1 MTSEVDKILAR
12 VAQVAENNPIARD
25 ILEQRQAVGQQLPEG
40 MQPHPEYRFN
50 PSLGALES
58 TEYDGK
64 IMEYADGMD
73 SLKDAALGGLKG
85 GIGLV
90 DLGLTTVD
98 TLATQLKNGARFIG
112 DVGTGTPMKPSEYN
126 VNDNSLRKFLLDSG
140 VYDKKNV
147 QEYYADKA
155 SDAYKRAE
163 AKVQAKAD
171 NEESDWGKFYVGT
184 SETLK
189 DPTLGVP
196 MVVESL
202 PATFTGGMLGKGI
215 AKVAPIL
222 GDKLAGLII
231 PRAGALGEG
240 AMASG
245 MAFSDLSAQKAEQGE
260 EVTLHD
266 ARYIPAVGAGTYA
279 FGRLFSKNNSLDI
292 ESALANGVTK
302 TSIVGLA
309 PAALMEAGQEAGQG
323 YSESVFNQMTLN
335 NGEVDFGQA
344 AYDAGRSS
352 AAGVYMAGMMSG
364 PSALANTP
372 SAISQGVGKVKQ
384 QFQATHDDLINPA
397 YKKFNPAQAYTNAQ
411 TAFNKATTPE
421 QQQQATEQM
430 RQAEEAIY
438 SGVSKFDELI
448 NNETDE
454 TKKKKLEESKNK
466 WLNSQV
472 TTLNTITDA
481 VQSEQDEGFSAS
493 SILDNYS
500 KLGAIQAQQEQAQ
513 AQTSTNTTGDM
524 VTPNTQAT
532 QTTKPNGYVKGK
544 PVAIMGSYALKS
556 DGKHRDTG
564 AGTGDHYDIRLASD
578 SKTGAKNGHRDNPV
592 GYLNRFITSD
602 GESLANAI
610 PTSGYSMR
618 NGKMHWGLDFGANG
632 SFKQNQAKR
641 TLLIAP
647 EWEDRVVS
655 LETRKDNV
663 KYDKN
668 GNRTDGG
675 YYTRVTF
682 DDGAVLHILHQDA
695 KGQAQLKQAHG
706 NATTNQQTNPVQA
719 TSTTVNSSWQGKKH
733 RNISNNTTYDSKMSS
748 IYSQYGFTLAEQ
760 QILKAQVG
768 QESGFDA
775 NAKNAGSGAFGL
787 TQFIEGTAKRFGV
800 KPNDVDSMLHGQ
812 AKYMRYLLDRYK
824 GDWAKA
830 LAGYNTG
837 EGNVDAHWGK
847 DGTGN
852 GGGVM
857 TTKWN
862 RGNGETLLYVENILA
877 NAGTMTLNGQGGNTG
892 TVNSNAIQGSID
904 TTGQTNRLNDLLA
917 QMDNETN
924 IENLQKL
931 QEQVN
936 QLQEQIANTTNTVNT
951 TNTTNTANTADTVN
965 TTDTTN
971 TIITA
976 DTTDTAD
983 TADTANTAN
992 TQPEAT
998 QEQKQYAEQVE
1009 PQIIRRYS
1017 RMALDGDIDQAKAEI
1032 QQFQQAGVL
1041 SEEKANSLISLLD
1054 IKASI
1059 KSNTMSGV
1067 SGDIYNGSKHGAT
1080 ALENNL
1086 GLKDYER
1093 VFSSGNQKTTNQYMD
1108 YLENFRDNHNAKSSI
1123 LQQALAE
1130 FNTTGKDQYV
1140 GRTTDG
1146 WQFIT
1151 QEQYE
1156 NKSAN
1161 ETAYQISGR
1170 SQKLVNA
1177 VTNEAKAIDSFTNN
1191 WQTILN
1197 QKGNKPV
1204 QQNNNQQQQVQQ
1216 QQSQPKPV
1224 EPSTNVP
1231 TVPTVPT
1238 TPKPI
1243 SNTNT
1248 NTNSTYTK
1256 TAQEMNDPNGVW
1268 VGRNGYGKDTVSM
1281 SQVDG
1286 STQPYIGMFGSPF
1299 NESGSHGWT
1308 LNSDGSHKTK
1318 EEVRQLHIQKYK
1330 EKLAEYYS
1338 HGKKKW
1344 FRDAVESLRDKTL
1357 HTGMRNSS
1365 SAVEVQA
1372 ISQFLEETKGMN
1384 DEEKLAYARA
1394 LSQGGRDIANAIKSG
1409 KLDNTVSNRLGN
1421 TNTNSNQQQE
1431 PVFDEN
1437 DTLDFGDSNS
1447 QQSIPE
1453 PTFNENDSLI
1463 FADDYDDVQQQ
1474 LASRDD
1480 NDADIELYFG
1490 DAPTIDS
1497 DEVII
1502 DLDDVQETNDN
1513 NDTDTST
1520 DTDNDTDIDITKGVH
1535 TLLDMIEH
1543 IAFTDIQLLIA
1554 NAIVNKYPEHTISFD
1569 GSNADIS
1576 IKTTN
1581 PETVLA
1587 RLVYLAT
1594 RDVLSKDPTT
1604 SKAHESVHKSL
1615 DYVINKLSQYK
1626 TTDPKEQELIQNLL
1640 QSKEALVALG
1650 TSLEEYKDFLKSI
1663 KTEERKVKN
1672 NLFSVIIHGFMS
1684 FLGVPSKATTTN
1696 LFEVLMANVGKAI
1709 NLQARDNKSYVLSMV
1724 SDSDTRKK
1732 EQDKPFDEQN
1742 LITSSFTQSTKGNL
1756 ANVKSLSSRLIQK
1769 GIKEIKRLGVKAPNE
1784 KQEAQLKH
1792 YLKFEQQFKQALYNT
1807 FQSKKDEYKYQDL
1820 KQFLNIGTNE
1830 NPVFD
1835 DNAITA
1841 MALSAYDYIAL
1852 NGGSNYTSAEDIAV
1866 LLGLDTEVLVPN
1878 YVLFK
1883 YKDAGV
1889 SVNEVIIDLGKNAVK
1904 SLGLTAID
1912 TAPAET
1918 LQRLESSIGDWI
1930 LTTMLENKLAYKN
1943 TYSQQ
1948 ELENDRAN
1956 TLGHIPKELNAHATK
1971 STITLKPLV
1980 NELDQVI
1987 DDITELSKGTSGY
2000 LSSLYGSSTRR
2011 RNVSLVPIEETI
2023 DKIERTS
2030 SEVSKSQMEVI
2041 KRTQIEPIKLNQG
2054 MSSLLDYF
2062 LDNNEEMLH
2071 IMFGAKVY
2079 TSEELAQQGVHISE
2093 RESMIKSAE
2102 GNLKALDSYL
2112 DLREGLPTRDTVFY
2126 DQNKAVKN
2134 TRMHYNSNVFNFQSE
2149 KVHRALGEYASFETE
2164 YNSKNFINQK
2174 WIDDKGLP
2182 TAEAYLIRA
2191 IFENAEGTEGIF
2203 EKALKSKKL
2212 SEGYTVD
2219 KLSTENFMPIAW
2231 KYLTTNRELK
2241 TAIRGIH
2248 NIQDGKKPT
2257 ERQLKAIQ
2265 EVVAQWKMG
2274 ANSFRALMEVA
2285 NLHRAMQNNT
2295 TFVSSLGLGSDGVN
2309 SGTSI
2314 GMVQMGI
2321 NDALILQ
2328 RLGLFGIGAD
2338 NQTYFDTRND
2348 TTIGDYYIAFK
2359 DFLLAEVNSLADKT
2373 DQVDVLHALKAL
2385 NTSLETRKMLK
2396 AILIPFGYG
2405 AGTPRLIRAA
2415 AEQMIKD
2422 VYKSMSKIVNEQDR
2436 DKATAAYNNL
2446 TIQLQGIFG
2455 NKFKLPPLNELLEY
2469 EFSNKDYA
2477 LLLEAYEVIMGKA
2490 ISRAIK
2496 EYAGTFIERRNFNI
2510 KIHNAI
2516 SETYVKARE
2525 HLLEQAK
2532 QKHEAKLREEYKD
2545 ATENELKRVLAY
2557 NTLSTQDIY
2566 EQVDKPLQKMFATV
2580 RTRHQVEDDLE
2591 SGSIEFVKPE
2601 KTFRQDISIQAITQ
2615 VFNPKNKSNKDKTNQ
2630 NVFIRDKVLTTTGVT
2645 PNSQMIQQQ
2654 DAYVTSKAMVV
2665 NDVVSIN
2672 VHDADIAKPTHYA
2685 LMAQAQN
2692 RAFFEG
2698 TAQYHMFSESI
2709 EALVSMIENITE
2721 VMGKDYVTS
2730 DVAIGLVESLLVDAP
2745 DVNTTGDLIQTIVNN
2760 TITQGIGYDREKI
2773 TLLGGLGSIH
2783 QYSGEGGQVKLT
2795 AKDYEMLNEQRDVI
2809 KQHEEYLKKRIA
2821 KVSKEFKHKLEYHD
2835 ETNQPVPTDISEV
2848 VIYGD
2853 WAKNPITAKGNINQA
2868 INALGAMFPNKEHSE
2883 SHAKKYIEVISSD
2896 AVYVVAPLREGDT
2909 GVYGG
2914 ANTTVNIAKKLDKPL
2929 YVYDTISETW
2939 HKYQP
2944 VLKRFV
2950 SFNKPVVLTPKAV
2963 VTGKKDIEY
2972 ISGSVI
2978 ELSPTFET
2986 DIRLVLNEITNNT
2999 IQMIEAGKVQ
3009 ERQGNTNTNTNT
3021 NESTSEILDP
3031 TTVTL
3036 HSGGA
3041 YGADTDWDIIGR
3053 KYGIQEVKHYRDSG
3067 NQRLSKRLNDRGIKA
3082 TILTKEQMQHAR
3094 VELKKLL
3101 GLDLEDK
3108 LTDNLTARN
3117 YYQVVN
3123 SDSVFAISPLR
3134 ESRKYVAGGTSTAV
3148 RLGIRL
3154 AKPTYVWDTNTL
3166 RWYRYSPQT
3175 KRFEETDTPKITKN
3189 FAGVGTRDIE
3199 YYDKAGRGL
3208 GNPKYLSDN
3217 VRSKATEAIEE
3228 VYRTSLRNAHDT
3240 ASASDEAQ
3248 KSLNIWFSTGE
3259 NAQLSN
3265 LALRPF
3271 TTKDDTKYYSVEHYY
3286 QTNKAG
3292 GFNERVYNSPRWA
3305 KGGVKLQGG
3314 LKAKTD
3320 NGYNI
3325 TLMKEGIKL
3334 SFEQN
3339 PEALQTLLATGD
3351 RPLTHRQDTSIWGR
3365 KFPELLMEVRE
3376 ELAYEQ
3382 AKQLINTLSK
3392 QDKDKLRDTVA
3403 KHLNKDNPSLKQVAE
3418 YVMKFGLPSQNLSLD
3433 TLTEQEIDNLTDDE
3447 VSAIYE
3453 QNKEAIQ
3460 ELLQQDLLYQ
3470 LDVSSDFFNRVLS
3483 KDTLKELA
3491 KLRSFKKIPLSRIRN
3506 SALPTDVKQYLTAQL
3521 SSMDYKRLTGNQL
3534 FKAFNNSYIQHQ
3546 KIKQLDYELERRL
3559 LSMVKSLGY
3568 TVSIKT
3574 KQELKDKYGLGI
3586 NGVFSVVQ
3594 KSIEVV
3600 RANERNITTFP
3611 EEALHAIIEV
3621 ANWKDN
3627 GSMLNALYMQLHT
3640 WSEYPKIYN
3649 KYASIYTRNGTP
3661 DKNKIHKEI
3670 LAQVLSYAITGH
3682 KDFKFY
3688 SIEYIDDGFITSILK
3703 KFIDLIGRIYDDFT
3717 GKGIDRELRK
3727 TASIIADYLKEGNL
3741 DGIVHSRTTKGNL
3754 LNVENTLA
3762 HQRTIDNGFAEK
3774 LIQDISSLGGVI
3786 TGSFGL
3792 RYFNS
3797 IFREAKD
3804 SLHDIDL
3811 YLDVK
3816 KELKA
3821 TGYKN
3826 LRHDEFE
3833 NTNFFKELSK
3843 QYPHLSFATS
3853 FGAVYNNQ
3861 IYQYVVT
3868 KDTQTKALIDQ
3879 AIEQLKS
3886 QKKRV
3891 GIDTV
3896 TELLPEDKANQFY
3909 WLDIFIGYDIAS
3921 TFDSKLG
3928 MNFLSYERGIAEK
3941 NALGRSK
3948 DANDY
3953 MNSHAMDTGNY
3964 VDSYFQVDETEI
3976 EYKRRI
3982 LKEAVRKLHNLT
3994 IISDVEEN
4002 AKALVDTLDNET
4014 KDKLRAVVKE
4024 TTKVDK
4030 PTYKQVIQYVVQ
4042 YALNTVQDI
4051 VEHLNPSSESSA
4063 QDKLYHYLWERVQ
4076 QLNPNLKVVIRD
4088 DFPDSTE
4095 EGYYDPVENI
4105 IYLNKK
4111 VPDDQKVRVLNHE
4124 IFHALT
4130 ETGLTQDTQAGREL
4144 KAIYNYLKGKANG
4157 KFTTQLEDINE
4168 FVAYAMTDKVFMDW
4182 VVKTMDLKEIGIK
4195 AKQANKLQYFVGV
4208 VMRALGLSKYKANVN
4223 TLTQLINDVMVEYDP
4238 DNIGNDIRHSQRQE
4252 ATARVNST
4260 NTLDIFKNLP
4270 TNVSEAHN
4278 EHLNYVVDNIIGTYQ
4293 NTHSKPM
4300 VNIANGKLRNT
4311 SLLNGFKS
4319 SDKEAYIT
4327 DALIIV
4333 FESYL
4338 KAHTGNMAVNGL
4350 NNLYRD
4356 AIKQYASVKDLFPN
4370 FATAS
4375 KEDKAQMAKMY
4386 NFIFNNK
4393 TKQDNVAR
4401 FMAMTLANEQFRQ
4414 LMQSGSKP
4422 MRDNTTWFDKA
4433 MRVLDKVV
4441 NWFNRVYFWSKSNKH
4456 SDITDAMTKRL
4467 VNLDIKARNTS
4478 VDWLQVGWTMAL
4490 EFSGKVLDKP
4500 VKKLGYLLM
4509 DKVIKQF
4516 ADSTGKLGTLG
4527 RAAKLQSDVKTLKA
4541 LDEENGKLHV
4551 SVVNRLLSQTY
4562 GDERYKLIRDTLNEV
4577 TMYGNRGKWIE
4588 NMVRLT
4594 QSIGKVR
4601 QAMKESTIRVF
4612 DEVFETPLTK
4622 EQKSDITKVVLRTE
4636 LSSLVRHGFSI
4647 EKVASMFE
4655 QVTLNKTIDNYAK
4668 QLIKKVGYTKAND
4681 MLMQSKA
4688 LGYYMAKEST
4698 VRNMTKSAQGIAIGL
4713 GTDYQTDFSNMDNDV
4728 FMLVDILSTLYALDY
4743 TDKSARQSVKAL
4755 LENEPLAMNT
4765 VLQLQK
4771 GLVDKGRDEFE
4782 HNPLNY
4788 QKGYT
4793 PQITN
4798 PYRKLVWVTTPDE
4811 IKMLKAQGFEEV
4823 TKLTK
4828 DKLDDTDQRTLMLH
4842 TAYSPNNYVSGGL
4855 DLADSHARGTTV
4867 YKQGINDREIA
4878 KVTKANIAVRKQRN
4892 QGSYMNYDPR
4902 VDRNAMVAT
4911 YATDGAILDYH
4922 YEMEGY
4928 TRDIYLERDNSFD
4941 ELMGTLHGNLEFKP
4955 QIREHQ
4961 ANIAKEIFR
4970 EAKANF
4976 AKNPNEFV
4984 LLDFDNPDP
4993 VVQETMKLL
5002 PYSFREEI
5010 IKHFGDGVVPVHKS
5024 VYTSMFGFRAYS
5036 VANMFDKL
5044 HDPEQKL
5051 NLAEKLLTGIFIT
5064 FSKEKARQSAVQLE
5078 KLIQDFVSVIK
5089 DYIVIRSGG
5098 VLLGNIRSNFLLLSL
5113 HGVNPIKILQDSIF
5127 AWRNSNRYTK
5137 TQARVNDLNTRLL
5150 GLTNK
5155 QEIGLIKR
5163 ELKTLQ
5169 RELENNP
5176 MHEFMQAGLMSTIVE
5191 DLTNQDNK
5199 YKTPIQESTG
5209 KYLNKI
5215 AKPIRSTFST
5225 LTIDKG
5231 TLLHNFLS
5239 DAVHFSDLTAKY
5251 VLAKHNMDK
5260 GMDISNAIYE
5270 SQINFINY
5278 DMPTNQFLDYMNRM
5292 GFMIFTKF
5300 FLRFQQVM
5308 LKLFNKMPVTA
5319 LAQHYAIEQLGGQGI
5334 YEPFIFSRFGNPF
5347 DDSIFMADNAFAGT
5361 IITDLVF

>member
-25 ILEQRQAVGQQLPEG
+25 IFEQRQAVGQQLPEG
-40 MQPHPEYRFN
+40 MQPHSEYRFN
-50 PSLGALES
+50 PTTDALES
-58 TEYDGK
+58 TESDGRF
-64 IMEYADGMD
+64 MAYADGMD
-73 SLKDAALGGLKG
+73 SLKDVGLGALKG
-85 GIGLV
+85 GIGLL
-90 DLGLTTVD
+90 DLGLTTTD
-98 TLATQLKNGARFIG
+98 TLATQLKNGTRFIG

-126 VNDNSLRKFLLDSG
+126 VNDNSLRKLLLDSG

-147 QEYYADKA
+147 QGYYADKG
-155 SDAYKRAE
+155 SDAYKLAE
-163 AKVQAKAD
+163 ARIQAKAD
-171 NEESDWGKFYVGT
+171 NEESDLGKFYVGA

-196 MVVESL
+196 MVAESL
-202 PATFTGGMLGKGI
+202 PATFSGGMIGRGI
-215 AKVAPIL
+215 AKVAPVL

-231 PRAGALGEG
+231 PSAGALGEG

-279 FGRLFSKNNSLDI
+279 FGRLPIFNNSLDI

-302 TSIVGLA
+302 TSIVGLV
-309 PAALMEAGQEAGQG
+309 PNALKEAGQEAGQG

-352 AAGVYMAGMMSG
+352 ASGVYMAGMMSG

-372 SAISQGVGKVKQ
+372 SAIGQGVGKVKQ

-438 SGVSKFDELI
+438 TGVSKFDGLI

-513 AQTSTNTTGDM
+513 AQTNTNTDVDLSQVNRPAGDM

-532 QTTKPNGYVKGK
+532 QTTKSNSYVKGK

-578 SKTGAKNGHRDNPV
+578 SKTGVENGHRGNPV
-592 GYLNRFITSD
+592 DYLNRFITSD
-602 GESLANAI
+602 GESLANAKA
-610 PTSGYSMR
+610 TSGYDMR
-618 NGKMHWGLDFGANG
+618 SNGKMHWGLDFGANG

-775 NAKNAGSGAFGL
+775 KAKNVGSGAFGL

-892 TVNSNAIQGSID
+892 TVNSNTIQGSIN
-904 TTGQTNRLNDLLA
+904 TTEQTNRLNDLLA

-924 IENLQKL
+924 TENLQKL

-936 QLQEQIANTTNTVNT
+936 QLQEQIANTN
-951 TNTTNTANTADTVN
+951 NTANTANTQPVNTVN
-965 TTDTTN
+965 TV
-971 TIITA
+971 
-976 DTTDTAD
+976 
-983 TADTANTAN
+983 N

-998 QEQKQYAEQVE
+998 QEQKQYAEGVE

-1032 QQFQQAGVL
+1032 QQFQQAGIL

-1067 SGDIYNGSKHGAT
+1067 SEDIYNGSKHGNT

-1093 VFSSGNQKTTNQYMD
+1093 VFNSGNQKTTNQYMD
-1108 YLENFRDNHNAKSSI
+1108 YLENFRGNHNAKSSI

-1140 GRTTDG
+1140 GHTTDG

-1161 ETAYQISGR
+1161 ETAYQINGR

-1177 VTNEAKAIDSFTNN
+1177 VTNEAKAIDGFTNN

-1197 QKGNKPV
+1197 QKGNKSV
-1204 QQNNNQQQQVQQ
+1204 QQNNNQQ

-1224 EPSTNVP
+1224 EPSTDVP

-1243 SNTNT
+1243 SNTDT
-1248 NTNSTYTK
+1248 NTNSAYAK
-1256 TAQEMNDPNGVW
+1256 TAQEVNDPNGVW

-1299 NESGSHGWT
+1299 NESGSHGWV
-1308 LNSDGSHKTK
+1308 LNDDGSHKTK
-1318 EEVRQLHIQKYK
+1318 EEVRQLHFQKYK

-1394 LSQGGRDIANAIKSG
+1394 LSQGGRDTANAIKSG

-1437 DTLDFGDSNS
+1437 DTLNFGDSNN
-1447 QQSIPE
+1447 QQSMPE
-1453 PTFNENDSLI
+1453 PTFNENDSLN

-1480 NDADIELYFG
+1480 NDADIELNFG

-1513 NDTDTST
+1513 
-1520 DTDNDTDIDITKGVH
+1520 NDTDIDITKGVH

-1650 TSLEEYKDFLKSI
+1650 TSHEEYKDLLKSI

-1696 LFEVLMANVGKAI
+1696 LFEVLMADVGKAI
-1709 NLQARDNKSYVLSMV
+1709 NLQAQDNKSYVLSMV
-1724 SDSDTRKK
+1724 SDSATRKK

-1756 ANVKSLSSRLIQK
+1756 VNVKSLSSRLIQK

-1852 NGGSNYTSAEDIAV
+1852 NGGSDYTSAEDIAV
-1866 LLGLDTEVLVPN
+1866 LLGLDKEVLVPN

-1883 YKDAGV
+1883 YKDAGI

-2023 DKIERTS
+2023 DKIESTS
-2030 SEVSKSQMEVI
+2030 SEVPKSQMEVI
-2041 KRTQIEPIKLNQG
+2041 KRTQKEPIKLNQG

-2071 IMFGAKVY
+2071 TMFGTKVY
-2079 TSEELAQQGVHISE
+2079 TEEELAQQGVHISE

-2126 DQNKAVKN
+2126 DQIKTVKN
-2134 TRMHYNSNVFNFQSE
+2134 GRMHYNSNVLNFQAE
-2149 KVHRALGEYASFETE
+2149 KVHRASAEYAPFETE

-2174 WIDDKGLP
+2174 WTDDKGNP

-2203 EKALKSKKL
+2203 EKALKSKNL

-2231 KYLTTNRELK
+2231 KYLTTNSKLK

-2257 ERQLKAIQ
+2257 EPQLKAIQ

-2285 NLHRAMQNNT
+2285 NLHRAIQNNT

-2309 SGTSI
+2309 NGTSI

-2321 NDALILQ
+2321 NDTLTLQ
-2328 RLGLFGIGAD
+2328 RLGLFGVGAD

-2348 TTIGDYYIAFK
+2348 TTIGDYYTAFK
-2359 DFLLAEVNSLADKT
+2359 DYLLAEIDNLADRT
-2373 DQVDVLHALKAL
+2373 DQADVLHALKAL
-2385 NTSLETRKMLK
+2385 NTSLESRKMLK
-2396 AILIPFGYG
+2396 TILIPFGYG
-2405 AGTPRLIRAA
+2405 AGNPRLIRAS

-2422 VYKSMSKIVNEQDR
+2422 VYKSMSKIANEQDR
-2436 DKATAAYNNL
+2436 DKATTAYNNL
-2446 TIQLQGIFG
+2446 TILLQGIFG
-2455 NKFKLPPLNELLEY
+2455 YSFKLPPINELLEY
-2469 EFSNKDYA
+2469 EFNNKDYA
-2477 LLLEAYEVIMGKA
+2477 LLLEAYEVIMGEA
-2490 ISRAIK
+2490 ISKAVR
-2496 EYAGTFIERRNFNI
+2496 EYAKKFIERRNFNVN
-2510 KIHNAI
+2510 IHNAI

-2615 VFNPKNKSNKDKTNQ
+2615 IFNPKNKSNKDKTNQ

-2665 NDVVSIN
+2665 NDEVSIN
-2672 VHDADIAKPTHYA
+2672 VHDADIGKPAHYA

-2698 TAQYHMFSESI
+2698 TAQYHMYSESI

-2730 DVAIGLVESLLVDAP
+2730 DVAIGLIESLLVDVP
-2745 DVNTTGDLIQTIVNN
+2745 NVNTTGDLIQTIVNN
-2760 TITQGIGYDREKI
+2760 TITRGLGYDREKI
-2773 TLLGGLGSIH
+2773 TLLGGLSSIH
-2783 QYSGEGGQVKLT
+2783 QYAGEGGQVKLT
-2795 AKDYEMLNEQRDVI
+2795 HKDYEMLNEQRDVI
-2809 KQHEEYLKKRIA
+2809 KQHEEQLRKRIA
-2821 KVSKEFKHKLEYHD
+2821 KVSKEFKHKLDYHD

-2853 WAKNPITAKGNINQA
+2853 WVKKSITAKGNIYQA
-2868 INALGAMFPNKEHSE
+2868 INALDTMFPNKKHSE
-2883 SHAKKYIEVISSD
+2883 FHANKYIEVVSSD
-2896 AVYVVAPLREGDT
+2896 AVYVVAPINGEAT
-2909 GVYGG
+2909 VYGG
-2914 ANTTVNIAKKLDKPL
+2914 ARTTVNIAKKLDKPL
-2929 YVYDTISETW
+2929 YVYDTITQAW

-2950 SFNKPVVLTPKAV
+2950 PFNKPVVFTPKAV
-2963 VTGKKDIEY
+2963 VTGKKDIEF
-2972 ISGSVI
+2972 IAEKGEI
-2978 ELSPTFET
+2978 ELSPTFKT
-2986 DIRLVLNEITNNT
+2986 DILLVLNEVTNNT
-2999 IQMIEAGKVQ
+2999 IQRIEAGKVQ

-3021 NESTSEILDP
+3021 TTSNQSNDSNKPVNIYYGTNE
-3031 TTVTL
+3031 
-3036 HSGGA
+3036 
-3041 YGADTDWDIIGR
+3041 
-3053 KYGIQEVKHYRDSG
+3053 
-3067 NQRLSKRLNDRGIKA
+3067 N
-3082 TILTKEQMQHAR
+3082 
-3094 VELKKLL
+3094 VE
-3101 GLDLEDK
+3101 
-3108 LTDNLTARN
+3108 
-3117 YYQVVN
+3117 
-3123 SDSVFAISPLR
+3123 
-3134 ESRKYVAGGTSTAV
+3134 
-3148 RLGIRL
+3148 
-3154 AKPTYVWDTNTL
+3154 
-3166 RWYRYSPQT
+3166 
-3175 KRFEETDTPKITKN
+3175 
-3189 FAGVGTRDIE
+3189 
-3199 YYDKAGRGL
+3199 
-3208 GNPKYLSDN
+3208 
-3217 VRSKATEAIEE
+3217 
-3228 VYRTSLRNAHDT
+3228 
-3240 ASASDEAQ
+3240 
-3248 KSLNIWFSTGE
+3248 
-3259 NAQLSN
+3259 LSN
-3265 LALRPF
+3265 LAFRPF
-3271 TTKDDTKYYSVEHYY
+3271 TTKDGTKYYSVEHYY
-3286 QTNKAG
+3286 QTNKG
-3292 GFNERVYNSPRWA
+3292 GSFIATVYNNPRWTR
-3305 KGGVKLQGG
+3305 GGVKIQGG
-3314 LKAKTD
+3314 KVKTD

-3325 TLMKEGIKL
+3325 TLMKEGITL

-3339 PEALQTLLATGD
+3339 PRALQALLATGD
-3351 RPLTHRQDTSIWGR
+3351 RPLTHRQDTSMWGR

-3403 KHLNKDNPSLKQVAE
+3403 KHLNKDNTSLKQVAE
-3418 YVMKFGLPSQNLSLD
+3418 YVMEFGLPSQNLPLD
-3433 TLTEQEIDNLTDDE
+3433 TLTEQAIDNLTDDE

-3491 KLRSFKKIPLSRIRN
+3491 KLRSDNKISLPHIRN
-3506 SALPTDVKQYLTAQL
+3506 SALPTTVKQYLTAQL

-3546 KIKQLDYELERRL
+3546 RIKQLDHELERRL
-3559 LSMVKSLGY
+3559 VSMVKSLGY
-3568 TVSIKT
+3568 TVSVKT

-3600 RANERNITTFP
+3600 HANERNITTLP

-3621 ANWKDN
+3621 ANWNDN
-3627 GSMLNALYMQLHT
+3627 GSMLNVLYTQLYT

-3649 KYASIYTRNGTP
+3649 RYASIYTRNGTP

-3670 LAQVLSYAITGH
+3670 MAQVLSYAITGH

-3717 GKGIDRELRK
+3717 GKGVDRELRR

-3762 HQRTIDNGFAEK
+3762 HQRTIDNGFGEK

-3792 RYFNS
+3792 RYYNS

-3811 YLDVK
+3811 YLDIK

-3826 LRHDEFE
+3826 LRDDEFE

-3909 WLDIFIGYDIAS
+3909 WLDIFIGYDLS
-3921 TFDSKLG
+3921 NTFDSKLG

-3941 NALGRSK
+3941 NSLGRSK

-3982 LKEAVRKLHNLT
+3982 LKEAVRKLHNP
-3994 IISDVEEN
+3994 IIVSGMEEN

-4030 PTYKQVIQYVVQ
+4030 PTYKQVVQYVVQ

-4051 VEHLNPSSESSA
+4051 VEHLNPSSELSA
-4063 QDKLYHYLWERVQ
+4063 QDKLYHYLWQRVQ
-4076 QLNPNLKVVIRD
+4076 QLNPNLKVVTRD

-4111 VPDDQKVRVLNHE
+4111 VPDDQKIRVLNHE

-4157 KFTTQLEDINE
+4157 KFTTQLQDINE

-4238 DNIGNDIRHSQRQE
+4238 DNIGNVIRHSQRQE

-4338 KAHTGNMAVNGL
+4338 KAYTGNMAVNGL

-4414 LMQSGSKP
+4414 LMQSDKKP

-4441 NWFNRVYFWSKSNKH
+4441 DWFNRVYFMSKSNKH

-4467 VNLDIKARNTS
+4467 VDLDIKARNTS
-4478 VDWLQVGWTMAL
+4478 VDWLQVGWTKAL
-4490 EFSGKVLDKP
+4490 EFAGKVLDKP

-4516 ADSTGKLGTLG
+4516 AGSTGKLGTLG
-4527 RAAKLQSDVKTLKA
+4527 NFAKLQSDVKTLKDLEKENA
-4541 LDEENGKLHV
+4541 ELDGEIPLHE
-4551 SVVNRLLSQTY
+4551 SVVNRLLSKTY
-4562 GDERYKLIRDTLNEV
+4562 GDERYKIIRDTINEV
-4577 TMYGNRGKWIE
+4577 TMYGKRGKWIE

-4728 FMLVDILSTLYALDY
+4728 FMLVDVLSTLYALDY

-4798 PYRKLVWVTTPDE
+4798 PYRKLIWVTTPDE

-4828 DKLDDTDQRTLMLH
+4828 DKLDDTDQGTLMLH

-4878 KVTKANIAVRKQRN
+4878 KVTKANIVMRKQRN
-4892 QGSYMNYDPR
+4892 QGSYMNYDPS
-4902 VDRNAMVAT
+4902 VDRNVMVAT

-4922 YEMEGY
+4922 YEMEGN
-4928 TRDIYLERDNSFD
+4928 TRDTYLERDNSFD

-4984 LLDFDNPDP
+4984 LLDFDNPDS

-5036 VANMFDKL
+5036 IANMFDKL

-5051 NLAEKLLTGIFIT
+5051 NHAEKLITGIFRA
-5064 FSKEKARQSAVQLE
+5064 FSEEKARQRAVQLE
-5078 KLIQDFVSVIK
+5078 KLIQDFMSVIK
-5089 DYIVIRSGG
+5089 DYIVVRSGG
-5098 VLLGNIRSNFLLLSL
+5098 VLMGNIISNILLLSL
-5113 HGVNPIKILQDSIF
+5113 HGINPIKVLQDSIF

-5137 TQARVNDLNTRLL
+5137 TQAKVNDLNTRLL

-5169 RELENNP
+5169 RELDNNP
-5176 MHEFMQAGLMSTIVE
+5176 IHEFIQAGLMSTIVE

-5199 YKTPIQESTG
+5199 YKTPIQKSTDE
-5209 KYLNKI
+5209 YLNKI
-5215 AKPIRSTFST
+5215 PEPIRSTFNT
-5225 LTIDKG
+5225 LSINKG

-5239 DAVHFSDLTAKY
+5239 DAVQFSDLSAKY
-5251 VLAKHNMDK
+5251 VLAKHNMGK

-5308 LKLFNKMPVTA
+5308 LKLFTKMPVTA

-5347 DDSIFMADNAFAGT
+5347 DDSIFAADNAFADA
-5361 IITDLVF
+5361 IITDFVF

>member
-25 ILEQRQAVGQQLPEG
+25 IFEQRQAVGQQLPEG
-40 MQPHPEYRFN
+40 MQPHSEYRFN
-50 PSLGALES
+50 PTTDALES
-58 TEYDGK
+58 TESDGRF
-64 IMEYADGMD
+64 MAYADGMD
-73 SLKDAALGGLKG
+73 SLKDAGLGGLKG
-85 GIGLV
+85 GIGLL

-98 TLATQLKNGARFIG
+98 TLATQLKNGTRFIG

-126 VNDNSLRKFLLDSG
+126 VNDNSLRKLLLDSG

-147 QEYYADKA
+147 QGYYADKG
-155 SDAYKRAE
+155 SDAYKLAE
-163 AKVQAKAD
+163 ARIQAKAD
-171 NEESDWGKFYVGT
+171 NEESDLGKFYVGA

-196 MVVESL
+196 MVAESL
-202 PATFTGGMLGKGI
+202 PATFSGGMIGRGI
-215 AKVAPIL
+215 AKVAPVL

-231 PRAGALGEG
+231 PSAGALGEG

-279 FGRLFSKNNSLDI
+279 FGRLPIFNNSLDI

-302 TSIVGLA
+302 TSIVGLV
-309 PAALMEAGQEAGQG
+309 PNALKEAGQEAGQG

-352 AAGVYMAGMMSG
+352 ASGVYMAGMMSG

-372 SAISQGVGKVKQ
+372 SAIGQGVGKVKQ

-438 SGVSKFDELI
+438 TGVSKFDGLI

-513 AQTSTNTTGDM
+513 AQTNTNTDVDLSQVNRPAGDM

-532 QTTKPNGYVKGK
+532 QTTKSNSYVKGK

-578 SKTGAKNGHRDNPV
+578 SKTGVENGHRGNPV
-592 GYLNRFITSD
+592 DYLNRFITSD
-602 GESLANAI
+602 GESLANAKA
-610 PTSGYSMR
+610 TSGYDMR
-618 NGKMHWGLDFGANG
+618 SNGKMHWGLDFGANG

-748 IYSQYGFTLAEQ
+748 IYSQYGFTLVEQ

-775 NAKNAGSGAFGL
+775 KAKNVGSGAFGL

-892 TVNSNAIQGSID
+892 TVNSNTIQGSIN
-904 TTGQTNRLNDLLA
+904 TTEQTNRLNDLLA

-924 IENLQKL
+924 TENLQKL

-936 QLQEQIANTTNTVNT
+936 QLQEQIANTNNTANTANTQPVNTV
-951 TNTTNTANTADTVN
+951 NTANTAD
-965 TTDTTN
+965 
-971 TIITA
+971 
-976 DTTDTAD
+976 
-983 TADTANTAN
+983 

-998 QEQKQYAEQVE
+998 QEQKQYAEGVE

-1032 QQFQQAGVL
+1032 QQFQQAGIL

-1067 SGDIYNGSKHGAT
+1067 SEDIYNGSKHGNT

-1093 VFSSGNQKTTNQYMD
+1093 VFNSGNQKTTNQYMD
-1108 YLENFRDNHNAKSSI
+1108 YLENFRGNHNAKSSI

-1161 ETAYQISGR
+1161 ETAYQINGR

-1177 VTNEAKAIDSFTNN
+1177 VTNEAKAIDGFTNN

-1197 QKGNKPV
+1197 QKGNKSV
-1204 QQNNNQQQQVQQ
+1204 QQNNNQQ

-1224 EPSTNVP
+1224 EPSTDVP

-1248 NTNSTYTK
+1248 NTNSAYAK

-1281 SQVDG
+1281 SQVDE

-1299 NESGSHGWT
+1299 NESGSHGWV
-1308 LNSDGSHKTK
+1308 LNDDGSHKTK
-1318 EEVRQLHIQKYK
+1318 EEVRQLHFQKYK

-1394 LSQGGRDIANAIKSG
+1394 LSQGGRDTANAIKSG

-1437 DTLDFGDSNS
+1437 DTLNFGDSNN
-1447 QQSIPE
+1447 QQSMPE
-1453 PTFNENDSLI
+1453 PTFNENDSLN

-1480 NDADIELYFG
+1480 NDADIELNFG
-1490 DAPTIDS
+1490 DAPAIDS
-1497 DEVII
+1497 NEVII

-1513 NDTDTST
+1513 
-1520 DTDNDTDIDITKGVH
+1520 NDTDIDITKGVH

-1650 TSLEEYKDFLKSI
+1650 TSHEEYKDLLKSI
-1663 KTEERKVKN
+1663 KTEERKVRN

-1696 LFEVLMANVGKAI
+1696 LFEVLMADVGKAI
-1709 NLQARDNKSYVLSMV
+1709 NLQAQDNKSYVLSMV
-1724 SDSDTRKK
+1724 SDSATRKK

-1756 ANVKSLSSRLIQK
+1756 VNVKSLSPRLIQK

-1852 NGGSNYTSAEDIAV
+1852 NGGSDYTSAEDIAV
-1866 LLGLDTEVLVPN
+1866 LLGLDKEVLVPN

-1883 YKDAGV
+1883 YKDAGI

-2023 DKIERTS
+2023 DKIESTS
-2030 SEVSKSQMEVI
+2030 SEVPKSQMEVI
-2041 KRTQIEPIKLNQG
+2041 KRTQKEPIKLNQG

-2071 IMFGAKVY
+2071 TMFGTKVY
-2079 TSEELAQQGVHISE
+2079 TEEELAQQGVHISE

-2126 DQNKAVKN
+2126 DQIKAVKN
-2134 TRMHYNSNVFNFQSE
+2134 GRMHYNSNVLNFQSE
-2149 KVHRALGEYASFETE
+2149 KVHRALAEYAPFETE

-2174 WIDDKGLP
+2174 WTDDKGNP

-2203 EKALKSKKL
+2203 EKALKSKNL

-2231 KYLTTNRELK
+2231 KYLTTNSKLK

-2257 ERQLKAIQ
+2257 EPQLKAIQ

-2285 NLHRAMQNNT
+2285 NLHRAIQNNT
-2295 TFVSSLGLGSDGVN
+2295 TFTSSLGLGSDGVN

-2321 NDALILQ
+2321 NNTLTLQ
-2328 RLGLFGIGAD
+2328 RLGLFGVGAD

-2348 TTIGDYYIAFK
+2348 TTIGDYYTAFK
-2359 DFLLAEVNSLADKT
+2359 DYLLAEIDNLADRT
-2373 DQVDVLHALKAL
+2373 DQADVLHALKAL

-2396 AILIPFGYG
+2396 TILIPFGYG
-2405 AGTPRLIRAA
+2405 AGNPRLIRAS

-2422 VYKSMSKIVNEQDR
+2422 VYKSMSKIANEQDR

-2446 TIQLQGIFG
+2446 TILLQGIFG
-2455 NKFKLPPLNELLEY
+2455 YSFKLPPINELLEY
-2469 EFSNKDYA
+2469 EFNNKDYA
-2477 LLLEAYEVIMGKA
+2477 LLLEAYEVIMGEA
-2490 ISRAIK
+2490 ISKAVR
-2496 EYAGTFIERRNFNI
+2496 EYAKKFIERRNFNVN
-2510 KIHNAI
+2510 IHNAI

-2557 NTLSTQDIY
+2557 DTLSTQDIY

-2580 RTRHQVEDDLE
+2580 RTRHQVEDDLG

-2665 NDVVSIN
+2665 NDEVSIN
-2672 VHDADIAKPTHYA
+2672 VHDADIGKPTHYA

-2698 TAQYHMFSESI
+2698 TAQYHMYSESI

-2730 DVAIGLVESLLVDAP
+2730 DVAIGLIESLLVDVP
-2745 DVNTTGDLIQTIVNN
+2745 NVNTTGDLIQTIVNN
-2760 TITQGIGYDREKI
+2760 TITRGLGYDREKI

-2783 QYSGEGGQVKLT
+2783 QYAGEGGQVKLT
-2795 AKDYEMLNEQRDVI
+2795 VKDYEMLNEQRDVI
-2809 KQHEEYLKKRIA
+2809 KQHEEQLRKRIA
-2821 KVSKEFKHKLEYHD
+2821 KVSKEFKHKLDYHG

-2848 VIYGD
+2848 VTYGD
-2853 WAKNPITAKGNINQA
+2853 WAKKSITAKGNIYLA
-2868 INALGAMFPNKEHSE
+2868 IKALDTMFPNKKHSE
-2883 SHAKKYIEVISSD
+2883 FHANKYIEVVSSD
-2896 AVYVVAPLREGDT
+2896 AVYVVAPINGEAT
-2909 GVYGG
+2909 VYGG
-2914 ANTTVNIAKKLDKPL
+2914 ARTTVNIAKKLDKPL
-2929 YVYDTISETW
+2929 YVYDTITQAW

-2944 VLKRFV
+2944 VLKRLV
-2950 SFNKPVVLTPKAV
+2950 PFNKPVVFTPKAV
-2963 VTGKKDIEY
+2963 VTGRKDIEF
-2972 ISGSVI
+2972 IAEKGEI
-2978 ELSPTFET
+2978 ELSPTFKT
-2986 DIRLVLNEITNNT
+2986 DILLVLNEVTNNT
-2999 IQMIEAGKVQ
+2999 IQRIEAGKVQ

-3021 NESTSEILDP
+3021 TTSNQSNDSNKPVNIYYGTNE
-3031 TTVTL
+3031 
-3036 HSGGA
+3036 
-3041 YGADTDWDIIGR
+3041 
-3053 KYGIQEVKHYRDSG
+3053 
-3067 NQRLSKRLNDRGIKA
+3067 N
-3082 TILTKEQMQHAR
+3082 
-3094 VELKKLL
+3094 VE
-3101 GLDLEDK
+3101 
-3108 LTDNLTARN
+3108 
-3117 YYQVVN
+3117 
-3123 SDSVFAISPLR
+3123 
-3134 ESRKYVAGGTSTAV
+3134 
-3148 RLGIRL
+3148 
-3154 AKPTYVWDTNTL
+3154 
-3166 RWYRYSPQT
+3166 
-3175 KRFEETDTPKITKN
+3175 
-3189 FAGVGTRDIE
+3189 
-3199 YYDKAGRGL
+3199 
-3208 GNPKYLSDN
+3208 
-3217 VRSKATEAIEE
+3217 
-3228 VYRTSLRNAHDT
+3228 
-3240 ASASDEAQ
+3240 
-3248 KSLNIWFSTGE
+3248 
-3259 NAQLSN
+3259 LSN
-3265 LALRPF
+3265 LAFRPF
-3271 TTKDDTKYYSVEHYY
+3271 TAKDGTKYYSVEHYY
-3286 QTNKAG
+3286 QTNKG
-3292 GFNERVYNSPRWA
+3292 GSFIATVYNNPRWTR
-3305 KGGVKLQGG
+3305 GGVKIQGG
-3314 LKAKTD
+3314 EVKTD

-3325 TLMKEGIKL
+3325 TLMKEGITL

-3351 RPLTHRQDTSIWGR
+3351 RPLTHRQDTSMWGR

-3403 KHLNKDNPSLKQVAE
+3403 KHLNKDNSSLKQVAE
-3418 YVMKFGLPSQNLSLD
+3418 YVMEFGLPSQNLFLD
-3433 TLTEQEIDNLTDDE
+3433 TLTEQAIDNLTDDE

-3491 KLRSFKKIPLSRIRN
+3491 KLRSDNKISLSHIRN
-3506 SALPTDVKQYLTAQL
+3506 SALPTTVKQYLTAQL

-3546 KIKQLDYELERRL
+3546 RIKQLDHELERRL
-3559 LSMVKSLGY
+3559 VSMVKSLGY
-3568 TVSIKT
+3568 TVSVKT

-3600 RANERNITTFP
+3600 HANERNITTLP

-3621 ANWKDN
+3621 ANWNDN
-3627 GSMLNALYMQLHT
+3627 GSMLNALYTQLYT

-3649 KYASIYTRNGTP
+3649 RYASIYTRNGTP

-3670 LAQVLSYAITGH
+3670 MAQVLSYAITGH

-3717 GKGIDRELRK
+3717 GKGVDRELRR

-3762 HQRTIDNGFAEK
+3762 HQRTIDNGFGEK

-3792 RYFNS
+3792 RYYNS

-3811 YLDVK
+3811 YLDIK

-3826 LRHDEFE
+3826 LRDDEFE

-3909 WLDIFIGYDIAS
+3909 WLDIFIGYDIPN

-3941 NALGRSK
+3941 NSLGRSK

-3982 LKEAVRKLHNLT
+3982 LKEAVRKLHNP
-3994 IISDVEEN
+3994 IIVSGMEEN

-4030 PTYKQVIQYVVQ
+4030 PTYKQVVQYVVQ

-4051 VEHLNPSSESSA
+4051 VEHLNPSSELSA
-4063 QDKLYHYLWERVQ
+4063 QDKLYHYLWQRVQ
-4076 QLNPNLKVVIRD
+4076 QLNPNLKVVTRD

-4111 VPDDQKVRVLNHE
+4111 VPDDQKIRVLNHE

-4157 KFTTQLEDINE
+4157 KFTTQLQDINE

-4223 TLTQLINDVMVEYDP
+4223 TLTQLINDVMVEYDL
-4238 DNIGNDIRHSQRQE
+4238 DNIGNVIRHSQRQE

-4338 KAHTGNMAVNGL
+4338 KAYTGNMAVNGL

-4414 LMQSGSKP
+4414 LMQSDKKP

-4441 NWFNRVYFWSKSNKH
+4441 NWFNRVYFRSKSNKH

-4467 VNLDIKARNTS
+4467 VDLDIKARNTS
-4478 VDWLQVGWTMAL
+4478 VDWLQVGWTKAL
-4490 EFSGKVLDKP
+4490 EFAGKVLDKP

-4516 ADSTGKLGTLG
+4516 AGSTGKLGTLG
-4527 RAAKLQSDVKTLKA
+4527 NFAKLQSDVKTLKDLEKENA
-4541 LDEENGKLHV
+4541 ELDGEIPLHE
-4551 SVVNRLLSQTY
+4551 SVVNRLLSKTY
-4562 GDERYKLIRDTLNEV
+4562 GDERYKIIRDTINEV
-4577 TMYGNRGKWIE
+4577 TMYGKRGKWIE

-4728 FMLVDILSTLYALDY
+4728 FMLVDVLSTLYALDY

-4798 PYRKLVWVTTPDE
+4798 PYRKLIWVTTPDE

-4828 DKLDDTDQRTLMLH
+4828 DKLDDTDQSTLMLH

-4878 KVTKANIAVRKQRN
+4878 KVTKANIAMRKQRN
-4892 QGSYMNYDPR
+4892 QGSYMNYDPS
-4902 VDRNAMVAT
+4902 VDRNVMVAT

-4922 YEMEGY
+4922 YEMEGN
-4928 TRDIYLERDNSFD
+4928 TRDTYLERDNSFD

-4993 VVQETMKLL
+4993 VVQEIMKLL
-5002 PYSFREEI
+5002 PYSFRKEI
-5010 IKHFGDGVVPVHKS
+5010 IKHFGDDVVPVHKS

-5036 VANMFDKL
+5036 IANMFDKL

-5051 NLAEKLLTGIFIT
+5051 NHAEKLITGIFRA
-5064 FSKEKARQSAVQLE
+5064 FSEEKARQRAVQLE
-5078 KLIQDFVSVIK
+5078 KLIQDFMSVIK
-5089 DYIVIRSGG
+5089 DYIVVRSGG
-5098 VLLGNIRSNFLLLSL
+5098 VLMGNIISNILLLSL
-5113 HGVNPIKILQDSIF
+5113 HGINPIKVLQDSIF

-5137 TQARVNDLNTRLL
+5137 TQAKVNDLNTRLL

-5169 RELENNP
+5169 RELDNNP
-5176 MHEFMQAGLMSTIVE
+5176 MHEFIQAGLMSTIVE

-5199 YKTPIQESTG
+5199 YKTPIQKSTDE
-5209 KYLNKI
+5209 YLNKI
-5215 AKPIRSTFST
+5215 PEPIRSTFNT
-5225 LTIDKG
+5225 LSINKG

-5239 DAVHFSDLTAKY
+5239 DAVQFSDLSAKY
-5251 VLAKHNMDK
+5251 VLAKHNMGK

-5308 LKLFNKMPVTA
+5308 LKLFTKMPVTA

-5347 DDSIFMADNAFAGT
+5347 DDSIFAADNAFADA

>member
-25 ILEQRQAVGQQLPEG
+25 IFEQRQVVGQQLPEG
-40 MQPHPEYRFN
+40 MQPHSEYRFN
-50 PSLGALES
+50 PTTDALES
-58 TEYDGK
+58 TESDGRF
-64 IMEYADGMD
+64 MAYADGMD
-73 SLKDAALGGLKG
+73 SLKDAGLGGLKG
-85 GIGLV
+85 GIGLL

-98 TLATQLKNGARFIG
+98 TLATQLKNGTRFIG

-126 VNDNSLRKFLLDSG
+126 VNDNSLRKLLLDSG

-147 QEYYADKA
+147 QEYYADKG
-155 SDAYKRAE
+155 SDTYKLAE
-163 AKVQAKAD
+163 ARIQAKAG
-171 NEESDWGKFYVGT
+171 NEESGWGKFYVGA

-196 MVVESL
+196 MVTESL
-202 PATFTGGMLGKGI
+202 PATFGGGMIGRGI
-215 AKVAPIL
+215 TKVAPVL
-222 GDKLAGLII
+222 GDTLAGLII
-231 PRAGALGEG
+231 PRTGALGEG
-240 AMASG
+240 TIASG

-260 EVTLHD
+260 GVTLHD
-266 ARYIPAVGAGTYA
+266 ARYVPAVGAGTYA
-279 FGRLFSKNNSLDI
+279 FGRLFNNSLDI

-302 TSIVGLA
+302 TTIPVLVPSALA
-309 PAALMEAGQEAGQG
+309 EAGQEAGQG
-323 YSESVFNQMTLN
+323 YTESVFNQMTLN

-352 AAGVYMAGMMSG
+352 ASGVYMSGMMSG
-364 PSALANTP
+364 PSALANTS

-397 YKKFNPAQAYTNAQ
+397 YKEFNPAQAYTNAQ
-411 TAFNKATTPE
+411 TAFNKATTSE

-438 SGVSKFDELI
+438 AGVSKFDESI

-513 AQTSTNTTGDM
+513 AQTNTNTDVDLSQVNRPTGDM

-532 QTTKPNGYVKGK
+532 QTTKPNGYVKGN

-556 DGKHRDTG
+556 DGKHKDTG

-578 SKTGAKNGHRDNPV
+578 SKTGVKDGHRDNPA

-602 GESLANAI
+602 GESLANAEA
-610 PTSGYSMR
+610 TSEYSMR
-618 NGKMHWGLDFGANG
+618 NGRMHWGIDFGANG

-641 TLLIAP
+641 TLFIAP

-655 LETRKDNV
+655 FETRKDKV
-663 KYDKN
+663 KYDEN

-706 NATTNQQTNPVQA
+706 NATTDQQTNPVQA
-719 TSTTVNSSWQGKKH
+719 TNTTVNSSWQGKKH

-775 NAKNAGSGAFGL
+775 KATNTGSGAFGL
-787 TQFIEGTAKRFGV
+787 TQFIKGTAERFGV

-837 EGNVDAHWGK
+837 EGNVDKHWGS

-877 NAGTMTLNGQGGNTG
+877 NAGTMTLNGQGGNTDA
-892 TVNSNAIQGSID
+892 VNSNTIQGSTD
-904 TTGQTNRLNDLLA
+904 TTEQTNTLNDLLA

-924 IENLQKL
+924 TENLQKL

-936 QLQEQIANTTNTVNT
+936 QLQEQIANTANTVNT
-951 TNTTNTANTADTVN
+951 ANTP
-965 TTDTTN
+965 
-971 TIITA
+971 
-976 DTTDTAD
+976 
-983 TADTANTAN
+983 
-992 TQPEAT
+992 PEAT
-998 QEQKQYAEQVE
+998 QEQEQYAEQVE

-1017 RMALDGDIDQAKAEI
+1017 RMALDGDIDQAKAEV

-1041 SEEKANSLISLLD
+1041 SEEKANSLIALLD

-1067 SGDIYNGSKHGAT
+1067 SEDIYNGSKHGDT

-1093 VFSSGNQKTTNQYMD
+1093 VFNSGNQKTINQYMD

-1130 FNTTGKDQYV
+1130 LNTTGKDQYV

-1161 ETAYQISGR
+1161 ETAYQINGR

-1197 QKGNKPV
+1197 QKGNKSV
-1204 QQNNNQQQQVQQ
+1204 QQNNNQQQQ
-1216 QQSQPKPV
+1216 SQPRPV
-1224 EPSTNVP
+1224 EPSTDVP

-1238 TPKPI
+1238 TPKPV

-1248 NTNSTYTK
+1248 NSAYAK
-1256 TAQEMNDPNGVW
+1256 TAQEMNNPNGVW

-1286 STQPYIGMFGSPF
+1286 NTQPYIGMFGSPF
-1299 NESGSHGWT
+1299 NESGSHGWI
-1308 LNSDGSHKTK
+1308 LNDDGSHKTK
-1318 EEVRQLHIQKYK
+1318 KEVRQLHIQKYK

-1357 HTGMRNSS
+1357 YTGMHNSS

-1372 ISQFLEETKGMN
+1372 ISQFLEETKDMN
-1384 DEEKLAYARA
+1384 GEEKLAYARA
-1394 LSQGGRDIANAIKSG
+1394 LSQGGRDTANAIKSG

-1437 DTLDFGDSNS
+1437 DTLNFGDSNN
-1447 QQSIPE
+1447 QQSMPE
-1453 PTFNENDSLI
+1453 PTFNENDSLN

-1480 NDADIELYFG
+1480 NDADIELDFG
-1490 DAPTIDS
+1490 DTPTIDS

-1513 NDTDTST
+1513 NDTDTRT
-1520 DTDNDTDIDITKGVH
+1520 DTDNDIVLGKDNNTDIDITKGVH

-1554 NAIVNKYPEHTISFD
+1554 NAVVNKYPDHTISFD
-1569 GSNADIS
+1569 GGNADIS

-1581 PETVLA
+1581 PETVLG

-1626 TTDPKEQELIQNLL
+1626 TTDPKEQELIQKLL

-1650 TSLEEYKDFLKSI
+1650 TSHKEYIDLLKSI
-1663 KTEERKVKN
+1663 KTEERKVKD

-1696 LFEVLMANVGKAI
+1696 LFEVLMADVGNAI
-1709 NLQARDNKSYVLSMV
+1709 SLQAQDNKSYVLSMV
-1724 SDSDTRKK
+1724 SDSATRKK

-1756 ANVKSLSSRLIQK
+1756 VNVKSLSSRLIQK

-1866 LLGLDTEVLVPN
+1866 LLGLDKEVLVPN

-1883 YKDAGV
+1883 YKDAGI

-1943 TYSQQ
+1943 TYNQQ

-1956 TLGHIPKELNAHATK
+1956 TLGHIPKELNAHAAK

-2023 DKIERTS
+2023 DMIDSTS

-2041 KRTQIEPIKLNQG
+2041 KRTQKEPIKLNQG

-2062 LDNNEEMLH
+2062 LDKNEEMLH

-2079 TSEELAQQGVHISE
+2079 TEEELAQQGVHISE

-2102 GNLKALDSYL
+2102 GNLKALNSYL

-2126 DQNKAVKN
+2126 DQIKAVKN
-2134 TRMHYNSNVFNFQSE
+2134 DRMHYNSNVFNFQSE

-2164 YNSKNFINQK
+2164 FDSKNFINQK
-2174 WIDDKGLP
+2174 WIDDKGKP
-2182 TAEAYLIRA
+2182 TVEAYLSRA
-2191 IFENAEGTEGIF
+2191 VFENAEGTEGIF
-2203 EKALKSKKL
+2203 EEALKGKNL

-2231 KYLTTNRELK
+2231 KYLTTNSKLK

-2248 NIQDGKKPT
+2248 NIQGSKKPT
-2257 ERQLKAIQ
+2257 EPQLKAIQ
-2265 EVVAQWKMG
+2265 EVVAQWGMG

-2285 NLHRAMQNNT
+2285 NLHRAIPNNA

-2309 SGTSI
+2309 NGTSI

-2321 NDALILQ
+2321 NEVLTLQ
-2328 RLGLFGIGAD
+2328 RLGLFGKDAD

-2348 TTIGDYYIAFK
+2348 TTIGDYYTAFK
-2359 DFLLAEVNSLADKT
+2359 DYLLAEVDNLADKT
-2373 DQVDVLHALKAL
+2373 DQVDVLHALRAL

-2405 AGTPRLIRAA
+2405 AGNARLIRAS

-2422 VYKSMSKIVNEQDR
+2422 VYKSMSKIANEQDR
-2436 DKATAAYNNL
+2436 DKATTAYNNL
-2446 TIQLQGIFG
+2446 TTQLQAIFG
-2455 NKFKLPPLNELLEY
+2455 NRFKLPPINELLEY
-2469 EFSNKDYA
+2469 EFNNKDYA
-2477 LLLEAYEVIMGKA
+2477 LLIEAYEVIMGEA
-2490 ISRAIK
+2490 ISKAVK
-2496 EYAGTFIERRNFNI
+2496 EYAKEFIKRRNFNVN
-2510 KIHNAI
+2510 IHNAI

-2591 SGSIEFVKPE
+2591 RGSIEFVKPE
-2601 KTFRQDISIQAITQ
+2601 RTFRQDISIQAITQ
-2615 VFNPKNKSNKDKTNQ
+2615 VFNSKNKSNKDKTNQ

-2654 DAYVTSKAMVV
+2654 DAYVTSRAMVV
-2665 NDVVSIN
+2665 NDEVSIN
-2672 VHDADIAKPTHYA
+2672 VHDADIGKPTHYP

-2698 TAQYHMFSESI
+2698 TAQYHMYSESI

-2730 DVAIGLVESLLVDAP
+2730 DVAIGLIEALVSMIDVP
-2745 DVNTTGDLIQTIVNN
+2745 NVNTTGDLIQTAVNEI
-2760 TITQGIGYDREKI
+2760 ITRGLSYDTDKI
-2773 TLLGGLGSIH
+2773 TLLEGLGSIH
-2783 QYSGEGGQVKLT
+2783 QYAGEGGQVKLT
-2795 AKDYEMLNEQRDVI
+2795 DKDYEMLNEQRGVI
-2809 KQHEEYLKKRIA
+2809 KQHKEQLRKRIA
-2821 KVSKEFKHKLEYHD
+2821 KVSKGYQGKLGVID
-2835 ETNQPVPTDISEV
+2835 DAMEV
-2848 VIYGD
+2848 
-2853 WAKNPITAKGNINQA
+2853 
-2868 INALGAMFPNKEHSE
+2868 
-2883 SHAKKYIEVISSD
+2883 
-2896 AVYVVAPLREGDT
+2896 
-2909 GVYGG
+2909 
-2914 ANTTVNIAKKLDKPL
+2914 
-2929 YVYDTISETW
+2929 
-2939 HKYQP
+2939 
-2944 VLKRFV
+2944 
-2950 SFNKPVVLTPKAV
+2950 
-2963 VTGKKDIEY
+2963 
-2972 ISGSVI
+2972 
-2978 ELSPTFET
+2978 
-2986 DIRLVLNEITNNT
+2986 
-2999 IQMIEAGKVQ
+2999 
-3009 ERQGNTNTNTNT
+3009 NT

-3067 NQRLSKRLNDRGIKA
+3067 NQRLSKRLNNRGIKA

-3101 GLDLEDK
+3101 GVDLEDK

-3134 ESRKYVAGGTSTAV
+3134 ESRKYVSGDTSTAV

-3208 GNPKYLSDN
+3208 GNPKYLSDD

-3265 LALRPF
+3265 LAYRPF
-3271 TTKDDTKYYSVEHYY
+3271 TLDGKKYESVEHYY
-3286 QTNKAG
+3286 QTNKTG
-3292 GFNERVYNSPRWA
+3292 SFNERVYNNPRWA
-3305 KGGVKLQGG
+3305 KGGVKIQGG
-3314 LKAKTD
+3314 KVKTD

-3325 TLMKEGIKL
+3325 TLMKEGITL

-3351 RPLTHRQDTSIWGR
+3351 RPLTHRQDTGIWGR

-3376 ELAYEQ
+3376 ELANSQNEVSSGVLDYEQ

-3403 KHLNKDNPSLKQVAE
+3403 KRLNKDNPSLKQVAE

-3433 TLTEQEIDNLTDDE
+3433 TLTEQAIDNLTDDE
-3447 VSAIYE
+3447 VSATYE

-3491 KLRSFKKIPLSRIRN
+3491 KLRSYDKIGLPHIRN
-3506 SALPTDVKQYLTAQL
+3506 SALPTTVKQYLTAQL
-3521 SSMDYKRLTGNQL
+3521 RSMDYKRLTGNQL

-3546 KIKQLDYELERRL
+3546 RIKQLDHALERRL
-3559 LSMVKSLGY
+3559 VSMVKSLGY
-3568 TVSIKT
+3568 TVSVKT

-3600 RANERNITTFP
+3600 HANERNITTLP

-3621 ANWKDN
+3621 ANWNDD
-3627 GSMLNALYMQLHT
+3627 GSMLNILYEQLYT

-3649 KYASIYTRNGTP
+3649 RYASIYTRNGTP

-3688 SIEYIDDGFITSILK
+3688 SIGYIDDRFITSILK

-3717 GKGIDRELRK
+3717 GKGVDRELRR

-3762 HQRTIDNGFAEK
+3762 HQRTIDNGFGEK

-3811 YLDVK
+3811 YLDTK

-3821 TGYKN
+3821 TRYRN

-3853 FGAVYNNQ
+3853 FGEIYNNQ

-3909 WLDIFIGYDIAS
+3909 WLDIFIGYDIPN

-3928 MNFLSYERGIAEK
+3928 MNFVSYERGITEK

-3964 VDSYFQVDETEI
+3964 IDSYFQVDETEI

-3982 LKEAVRKLHNLT
+3982 LKEAVRKLHTNAPSNAGQVAGDEVSPNGIDET
-3994 IISDVEEN
+3994 YEN
-4002 AKALVDTLDNET
+4002 AKALVGTLDNET

-4030 PTYKQVIQYVVQ
+4030 PTFKQVVQYVVQ
-4042 YALNTVQDI
+4042 YALNTAQDI
-4051 VEHLNPSSESSA
+4051 VEHLNPSSELSA
-4063 QDKLYHYLWERVQ
+4063 HDKLYHYLWQRVQ
-4076 QLNPNLKVVIRD
+4076 QLNPNLKVVTRD

-4095 EGYYDPVENI
+4095 EGYYDPVENT

-4111 VPDDQKVRVLNHE
+4111 VPDDQKIRVLNHE

-4157 KFTTQLEDINE
+4157 KFTTQLQDINE
-4168 FVAYAMTDKVFMDW
+4168 FVAYAMTDKVFADW

-4195 AKQANKLQYFVGV
+4195 ARPANKLQYFVGV
-4208 VMRALGLSKYKANVN
+4208 VMRALGLSKYKAKVN
-4223 TLTQLINDVMVEYDP
+4223 TLTQLINDVMVEYGP
-4238 DNIGNDIRHSQRQE
+4238 DNIGNVIRHSQRQE

-4338 KAHTGNMAVNGL
+4338 KAYTGNMAVNGL

-4375 KEDKAQMAKMY
+4375 KEDKAQMTKMY

-4414 LMQSGSKP
+4414 LMQSGRKP

-4441 NWFNRVYFWSKSNKH
+4441 NWFSRVYFRSKSNKH

-4467 VNLDIKARNTS
+4467 VNLDSKARNTS
-4478 VDWLQVGWTMAL
+4478 VDWLQVGWTKAL
-4490 EFSGKVLDKP
+4490 EFTGKALDKP

-4516 ADSTGKLGTLG
+4516 AGSTGKLGTLG
-4527 RAAKLQSDVKTLKA
+4527 SFAKLQSDVKTLKDLEKEDA
-4541 LDEENGKLHV
+4541 ELHE
-4551 SVVNRLLSQTY
+4551 SVVNRLLSKTY
-4562 GDERYKLIRDTLNEV
+4562 GDERYKIIRDTINEV
-4577 TMYGNRGKWIE
+4577 TMYGKRGKWVE
-4588 NMVRLT
+4588 NMIRLT

-4601 QAMKESTIRVF
+4601 QAMKESIIRVF

-4728 FMLVDILSTLYALDY
+4728 FMLVDVLSTLYALDY

-4798 PYRKLVWVTTPDE
+4798 PYRKLIWVTTPDE

-4867 YKQGINDREIA
+4867 YEQGINDREIA
-4878 KVTKANIAVRKQRN
+4878 KVTKANITMRKQRN
-4892 QGSYMNYDPR
+4892 QGSYMNYDPS
-4902 VDRNAMVAT
+4902 VDRNVMVAT

-4922 YEMEGY
+4922 YEMVGN

-5036 VANMFDKL
+5036 IANMFDKL

-5051 NLAEKLLTGIFIT
+5051 NHAEKLITGIFRA
-5064 FSKEKARQSAVQLE
+5064 FSKEKARQRAVQLE

-5098 VLLGNIRSNFLLLSL
+5098 VLMGNIISNILLLSL

-5137 TQARVNDLNTRLL
+5137 TQAKVNDLNTRLL

-5169 RELENNP
+5169 RELENSP

-5191 DLTNQDNK
+5191 DLTNQGNK
-5199 YKTPIQESTG
+5199 YETPIQGSMD

-5215 AKPIRSTFST
+5215 PKPIRSTFST

-5239 DAVHFSDLTAKY
+5239 DAVQFSDLSAKY

-5292 GFMIFTKF
+5292 GFMVFTKF

-5308 LKLFNKMPVTA
+5308 LKLFTKMPVTA

-5347 DDSIFMADNAFAGT
+5347 DDSIFMADNAFADA

>member
-1 MTSEVDKILAR
+1 
-12 VAQVAENNPIARD
+12 
-25 ILEQRQAVGQQLPEG
+25 
-40 MQPHPEYRFN
+40 
-50 PSLGALES
+50 
-58 TEYDGK
+58 
-64 IMEYADGMD
+64 
-73 SLKDAALGGLKG
+73 
-85 GIGLV
+85 
-90 DLGLTTVD
+90 
-98 TLATQLKNGARFIG
+98 
-112 DVGTGTPMKPSEYN
+112 
-126 VNDNSLRKFLLDSG
+126 
-140 VYDKKNV
+140 
-147 QEYYADKA
+147 
-155 SDAYKRAE
+155 
-163 AKVQAKAD
+163 
-171 NEESDWGKFYVGT
+171 
-184 SETLK
+184 
-189 DPTLGVP
+189 
-196 MVVESL
+196 
-202 PATFTGGMLGKGI
+202 
-215 AKVAPIL
+215 
-222 GDKLAGLII
+222 
-231 PRAGALGEG
+231 
-240 AMASG
+240 
-245 MAFSDLSAQKAEQGE
+245 
-260 EVTLHD
+260 
-266 ARYIPAVGAGTYA
+266 
-279 FGRLFSKNNSLDI
+279 
-292 ESALANGVTK
+292 
-302 TSIVGLA
+302 
-309 PAALMEAGQEAGQG
+309 
-323 YSESVFNQMTLN
+323 
-335 NGEVDFGQA
+335 
-344 AYDAGRSS
+344 
-352 AAGVYMAGMMSG
+352 
-364 PSALANTP
+364 
-372 SAISQGVGKVKQ
+372 
-384 QFQATHDDLINPA
+384 
-397 YKKFNPAQAYTNAQ
+397 
-411 TAFNKATTPE
+411 
-421 QQQQATEQM
+421 
-430 RQAEEAIY
+430 
-438 SGVSKFDELI
+438 
-448 NNETDE
+448 
-454 TKKKKLEESKNK
+454 
-466 WLNSQV
+466 
-472 TTLNTITDA
+472 
-481 VQSEQDEGFSAS
+481 
-493 SILDNYS
+493 
-500 KLGAIQAQQEQAQ
+500 
-513 AQTSTNTTGDM
+513 
-524 VTPNTQAT
+524 
-532 QTTKPNGYVKGK
+532 
-544 PVAIMGSYALKS
+544 
-556 DGKHRDTG
+556 
-564 AGTGDHYDIRLASD
+564 
-578 SKTGAKNGHRDNPV
+578 
-592 GYLNRFITSD
+592 
-602 GESLANAI
+602 
-610 PTSGYSMR
+610 
-618 NGKMHWGLDFGANG
+618 
-632 SFKQNQAKR
+632 
-641 TLLIAP
+641 
-647 EWEDRVVS
+647 
-655 LETRKDNV
+655 
-663 KYDKN
+663 
-668 GNRTDGG
+668 
-675 YYTRVTF
+675 
-682 DDGAVLHILHQDA
+682 
-695 KGQAQLKQAHG
+695 
-706 NATTNQQTNPVQA
+706 
-719 TSTTVNSSWQGKKH
+719 
-733 RNISNNTTYDSKMSS
+733 
-748 IYSQYGFTLAEQ
+748 
-760 QILKAQVG
+760 
-768 QESGFDA
+768 
-775 NAKNAGSGAFGL
+775 
-787 TQFIEGTAKRFGV
+787 
-800 KPNDVDSMLHGQ
+800 
-812 AKYMRYLLDRYK
+812 
-824 GDWAKA
+824 
-830 LAGYNTG
+830 
-837 EGNVDAHWGK
+837 
-847 DGTGN
+847 
-852 GGGVM
+852 
-857 TTKWN
+857 
-862 RGNGETLLYVENILA
+862 
-877 NAGTMTLNGQGGNTG
+877 
-892 TVNSNAIQGSID
+892 
-904 TTGQTNRLNDLLA
+904 
-917 QMDNETN
+917 
-924 IENLQKL
+924 
-931 QEQVN
+931 
-936 QLQEQIANTTNTVNT
+936 
-951 TNTTNTANTADTVN
+951 
-965 TTDTTN
+965 
-971 TIITA
+971 
-976 DTTDTAD
+976 
-983 TADTANTAN
+983 
-992 TQPEAT
+992 
-998 QEQKQYAEQVE
+998 
-1009 PQIIRRYS
+1009 
-1017 RMALDGDIDQAKAEI
+1017 
-1032 QQFQQAGVL
+1032 
-1041 SEEKANSLISLLD
+1041 
-1054 IKASI
+1054 
-1059 KSNTMSGV
+1059 
-1067 SGDIYNGSKHGAT
+1067 
-1080 ALENNL
+1080 
-1086 GLKDYER
+1086 
-1093 VFSSGNQKTTNQYMD
+1093 
-1108 YLENFRDNHNAKSSI
+1108 
-1123 LQQALAE
+1123 
-1130 FNTTGKDQYV
+1130 
-1140 GRTTDG
+1140 
-1146 WQFIT
+1146 
-1151 QEQYE
+1151 
-1156 NKSAN
+1156 
-1161 ETAYQISGR
+1161 
-1170 SQKLVNA
+1170 
-1177 VTNEAKAIDSFTNN
+1177 
-1191 WQTILN
+1191 
-1197 QKGNKPV
+1197 
-1204 QQNNNQQQQVQQ
+1204 
-1216 QQSQPKPV
+1216 
-1224 EPSTNVP
+1224 
-1231 TVPTVPT
+1231 
-1238 TPKPI
+1238 
-1243 SNTNT
+1243 
-1248 NTNSTYTK
+1248 
-1256 TAQEMNDPNGVW
+1256 MNDPNGVW

-1281 SQVDG
+1281 SQIDG

-1299 NESGSHGWT
+1299 NESGSHGWV
-1308 LNSDGSHKTK
+1308 LNDDGSHKTK

-1372 ISQFLEETKGMN
+1372 ISQFLEETKNMN

-1394 LSQGGRDIANAIKSG
+1394 LSQGGRDTANAIKSG

-1437 DTLDFGDSNS
+1437 DTLNFGDSNN
-1447 QQSIPE
+1447 QQSMPE
-1453 PTFNENDSLI
+1453 PTFNENDSLN

-1480 NDADIELYFG
+1480 NDADIELNFG

-1520 DTDNDTDIDITKGVH
+1520 DTDNDIVLGKDNNDTDIDITKGVH

-1554 NAIVNKYPEHTISFD
+1554 NAVVNKYPEHTISFD

-1587 RLVYLAT
+1587 RLIYLAT

-1650 TSLEEYKDFLKSI
+1650 TSHEEYKDLLKSI

-1696 LFEVLMANVGKAI
+1696 LFEVLMADVGKAI
-1709 NLQARDNKSYVLSMV
+1709 NLQAQDNKSYVLSMV
-1724 SDSDTRKK
+1724 SDSATRKK

-1756 ANVKSLSSRLIQK
+1756 VNVKSLSPRLIQK

-1866 LLGLDTEVLVPN
+1866 LLGLDNEVLVPN

-1883 YKDAGV
+1883 YKDAGI

-1956 TLGHIPKELNAHATK
+1956 ALGHVPKELNAHATK
-1971 STITLKPLV
+1971 STVTLKPLV

-2023 DKIERTS
+2023 DKIDSTS
-2030 SEVSKSQMEVI
+2030 SEVPKSQMEVI

-2062 LDNNEEMLH
+2062 LDKNEEMLH

-2079 TSEELAQQGVHISE
+2079 TEEELAQQGVHISE

-2126 DQNKAVKN
+2126 DQNKTVKN
-2134 TRMHYNSNVFNFQSE
+2134 GRMHYNSNVLNFQAE
-2149 KVHRALGEYASFETE
+2149 KVHRALAEYAPFETE

-2174 WIDDKGLP
+2174 WTDDKGNP

-2203 EKALKSKKL
+2203 EKALKSKNL

-2231 KYLTTNRELK
+2231 KYLTTNSKLK

-2257 ERQLKAIQ
+2257 ESQLKAIQ

-2285 NLHRAMQNNT
+2285 NLHRAIQNNT
-2295 TFVSSLGLGSDGVN
+2295 TFTSSLGSGSDGVN

-2348 TTIGDYYIAFK
+2348 TTIGDYYTAFK
-2359 DFLLAEVNSLADKT
+2359 DYLLTEIDNLADRT
-2373 DQVDVLHALKAL
+2373 DQADVLHTLKAL

-2405 AGTPRLIRAA
+2405 AGNPRLIRAA

-2422 VYKSMSKIVNEQDR
+2422 VYKSMSKIANEQDR
-2436 DKATAAYNNL
+2436 DKATTAYNNL
-2446 TIQLQGIFG
+2446 TILLQGIFG
-2455 NKFKLPPLNELLEY
+2455 YSFKLPPINELLEY
-2469 EFSNKDYA
+2469 EFNNKDYA
-2477 LLLEAYEVIMGKA
+2477 LLLEAYEVIMGEA
-2490 ISRAIK
+2490 ISKAVK
-2496 EYAGTFIERRNFNI
+2496 EYAGKFIERRNFNI
-2510 KIHNAI
+2510 SIHNAI

-2615 VFNPKNKSNKDKTNQ
+2615 VFNPKNKSNRDKTNQ

-2665 NDVVSIN
+2665 NDEVSIN
-2672 VHDADIAKPTHYA
+2672 VHDANIGKPTHYA

-2698 TAQYHMFSESI
+2698 TAQYHMYSESI

-2730 DVAIGLVESLLVDAP
+2730 DVAIGLIESLLVDVP
-2745 DVNTTGDLIQTIVNN
+2745 NVNTTGDLIQTIVNN
-2760 TITQGIGYDREKI
+2760 TITRGLGYDREKI
-2773 TLLGGLGSIH
+2773 TLLGGLSSIH
-2783 QYSGEGGQVKLT
+2783 QYAGEGGQVKLT
-2795 AKDYEMLNEQRDVI
+2795 HKDYEMLNEQRDVI
-2809 KQHEEYLKKRIA
+2809 KQHEEQLRKRIA

-2848 VIYGD
+2848 VVYGD
-2853 WAKNPITAKGNINQA
+2853 WAKKPITAKGNIYRA
-2868 INALGAMFPNKEHSE
+2868 INALDTMFPNKKHSE
-2883 SHAKKYIEVISSD
+2883 FHANKYLEVVSSD
-2896 AVYVVAPLREGDT
+2896 AVYVVAPINGNAT
-2909 GVYGG
+2909 VYGG
-2914 ANTTVNIAKKLDKPL
+2914 ARTTVNIAKKLDKPL
-2929 YVYDTISETW
+2929 YVYDTITQAW

-2950 SFNKPVVLTPKAV
+2950 PFNKPVVLTPKAV
-2963 VTGKKDIEY
+2963 VTGKGDIEF
-2972 ISGSVI
+2972 IAEKGEI
-2978 ELSPTFET
+2978 ELSPTFKT
-2986 DIRLVLNEITNNT
+2986 DILLVLNEVTNNT

-3021 NESTSEILDP
+3021 PTSNQSNDSNKPVNIY
-3031 TTVTL
+3031 
-3036 HSGGA
+3036 
-3041 YGADTDWDIIGR
+3041 YG
-3053 KYGIQEVKHYRDSG
+3053 
-3067 NQRLSKRLNDRGIKA
+3067 
-3082 TILTKEQMQHAR
+3082 
-3094 VELKKLL
+3094 
-3101 GLDLEDK
+3101 
-3108 LTDNLTARN
+3108 
-3117 YYQVVN
+3117 
-3123 SDSVFAISPLR
+3123 
-3134 ESRKYVAGGTSTAV
+3134 
-3148 RLGIRL
+3148 
-3154 AKPTYVWDTNTL
+3154 TN
-3166 RWYRYSPQT
+3166 
-3175 KRFEETDTPKITKN
+3175 
-3189 FAGVGTRDIE
+3189 
-3199 YYDKAGRGL
+3199 
-3208 GNPKYLSDN
+3208 
-3217 VRSKATEAIEE
+3217 
-3228 VYRTSLRNAHDT
+3228 
-3240 ASASDEAQ
+3240 
-3248 KSLNIWFSTGE
+3248 E
-3259 NAQLSN
+3259 NAELSN

-3271 TTKDDTKYYSVEHYY
+3271 TTKDGTKYYSVEHYY
-3286 QTNKAG
+3286 QTNKG
-3292 GFNERVYNSPRWA
+3292 GSFIATVYNNPRWA
-3305 KGGVKLQGG
+3305 EGGVSIFSG
-3314 LKAKTD
+3314 KAKTD

-3351 RPLTHRQDTSIWGR
+3351 IPLIHRQNTGVWGR
-3365 KFPELLMEVRE
+3365 KFSELLMEVRE

-3403 KHLNKDNPSLKQVAE
+3403 KHLNKDNTSLKQVAE
-3418 YVMKFGLPSQNLSLD
+3418 YVMEFGLPSQNLPLD
-3433 TLTEQEIDNLTDDE
+3433 TLTEQAIDNLTDDE

-3491 KLRSFKKIPLSRIRN
+3491 KLRSDNKISLPHIRN

-3521 SSMDYKRLTGNQL
+3521 RSMDYKRLTGNQL

-3546 KIKQLDYELERRL
+3546 RIKQLDHELERRL
-3559 LSMVKSLGY
+3559 VSMVKSLGY
-3568 TVSIKT
+3568 TVSAKT

-3600 RANERNITTFP
+3600 HASERNITTLP

-3621 ANWKDN
+3621 ANWNDD
-3627 GSMLNALYMQLHT
+3627 GSMLNILYTQLYT

-3661 DKNKIHKEI
+3661 DKDKIHKEI
-3670 LAQVLSYAITGH
+3670 MAQVLSYAITGH

-3717 GKGIDRELRK
+3717 GKGVDRELRR
-3727 TASIIADYLKEGNL
+3727 TASIIADCLKEGNL

-3762 HQRTIDNGFAEK
+3762 HQRTIDNGFGEK

-3792 RYFNS
+3792 RYYNS

-3826 LRHDEFE
+3826 LRDDEFE

-3909 WLDIFIGYDIAS
+3909 WLDIFIGYDIPN

-3982 LKEAVRKLHNLT
+3982 LKEAVRKLHNP
-3994 IISDVEEN
+3994 IIVSGVDETYEN

-4030 PTYKQVIQYVVQ
+4030 PTYKQVVQYVVQ

-4051 VEHLNPSSESSA
+4051 VEHLNPSSELSA
-4063 QDKLYHYLWERVQ
+4063 QDKLYHYLWQRVQ
-4076 QLNPNLKVVIRD
+4076 QLNPNLKVVTRD
-4088 DFPDSTE
+4088 DFSDSTE

-4111 VPDDQKVRVLNHE
+4111 VPDDQKIRVLNHE

-4144 KAIYNYLKGKANG
+4144 KAIYDYLKGKANG
-4157 KFTTQLEDINE
+4157 KFTTQLQDINE

-4238 DNIGNDIRHSQRQE
+4238 DNIGNVIRHSQRQE

-4338 KAHTGNMAVNGL
+4338 KAYTGNMAVNGL

-4414 LMQSGSKP
+4414 LMQSDKKP

-4441 NWFNRVYFWSKSNKH
+4441 NWFNRVYFGSKSNKH

-4467 VNLDIKARNTS
+4467 VDLDIKARNTS
-4478 VDWLQVGWTMAL
+4478 VDWLQVGWTKAL
-4490 EFSGKVLDKP
+4490 EFTGKVLDKP

-4516 ADSTGKLGTLG
+4516 AGTTGKLGTLG
-4527 RAAKLQSDVKTLKA
+4527 SFAKLQSDVKTLKDLEKENA
-4541 LDEENGKLHV
+4541 ELDGEIPLHE
-4551 SVVNRLLSQTY
+4551 SVVNRLLSKTY
-4562 GDERYKLIRDTLNEV
+4562 GDERYKIIRDTINEV
-4577 TMYGNRGKWIE
+4577 TMYDKRGKWIE
-4588 NMVRLT
+4588 NMIRLT

-4713 GTDYQTDFSNMDNDV
+4713 GTDYQADFSNMDNDV
-4728 FMLVDILSTLYALDY
+4728 FMLVDVLSTLYALDY

-4798 PYRKLVWVTTPDE
+4798 PYRKLIWVTTPDE

-4828 DKLDDTDQRTLMLH
+4828 DKLDDTDQSTLMLH

-4878 KVTKANIAVRKQRN
+4878 KVTKANIVMRKQRN
-4892 QGSYMNYDPR
+4892 QGSYMDYDPS
-4902 VDRNAMVAT
+4902 VDRNVMVAT

-4922 YEMEGY
+4922 YEMEGN
-4928 TRDIYLERDNSFD
+4928 TRDTYLERDNSFD
-4941 ELMGTLHGNLEFKP
+4941 ELIGTLHGNLEFKP

-5036 VANMFDKL
+5036 IANMFDKL

-5051 NLAEKLLTGIFIT
+5051 NHAEKLITGIFRA
-5064 FSKEKARQSAVQLE
+5064 FSEEKARQRAVQLE
-5078 KLIQDFVSVIK
+5078 KLIQDFMSVIK
-5089 DYIVIRSGG
+5089 DFIVVRSGG

-5113 HGVNPIKILQDSIF
+5113 HGVNPVKILQDSTF

-5137 TQARVNDLNTRLL
+5137 TQAKVNDLNTRLL

-5169 RELENNP
+5169 RELDNNP
-5176 MHEFMQAGLMSTIVE
+5176 IHEFMQAGLMSTIVE

-5199 YKTPIQESTG
+5199 YKTPIQKSTDE
-5209 KYLNKI
+5209 YLNKI
-5215 AKPIRSTFST
+5215 PEPIRSTFNT
-5225 LTIDKG
+5225 LSINKG

-5239 DAVHFSDLTAKY
+5239 DAVHFSDLSAKY

-5260 GMDISNAIYE
+5260 GMDISDAIYE

-5347 DDSIFMADNAFAGT
+5347 DDSIFAADNAFADA

>member
-25 ILEQRQAVGQQLPEG
+25 IFEQRQAVGQQLPEG
-40 MQPHPEYRFN
+40 MQPHSEYRFN
-50 PSLGALES
+50 PTTDALES
-58 TEYDGK
+58 TESDGRF
-64 IMEYADGMD
+64 MAYADGMD
-73 SLKDAALGGLKG
+73 SLKDVGLGGLKG
-85 GIGLV
+85 GIGLL

-98 TLATQLKNGARFIG
+98 TLATQLKNGTRFIG

-126 VNDNSLRKFLLDSG
+126 VNDNSLRKLLLDSG

-147 QEYYADKA
+147 QGYYADKG
-155 SDAYKRAE
+155 SDAYKLAE
-163 AKVQAKAD
+163 ARIQAKAD
-171 NEESDWGKFYVGT
+171 NEESDLGKFYVGA

-196 MVVESL
+196 MVAESL
-202 PATFTGGMLGKGI
+202 PATFSGGMIGRGI
-215 AKVAPIL
+215 AKVAPVL

-231 PRAGALGEG
+231 PSAGALGEG

-279 FGRLFSKNNSLDI
+279 FGRLPIFNNSLDI

-302 TSIVGLA
+302 TSIVGLV
-309 PAALMEAGQEAGQG
+309 PNALKEAGQEAGQG

-352 AAGVYMAGMMSG
+352 ASGVYMAGMMSG

-372 SAISQGVGKVKQ
+372 SAIRQGVGKVKQ

-438 SGVSKFDELI
+438 TGVSKFDGLI

-513 AQTSTNTTGDM
+513 AQTNTNTDVDLSQVNRPAGDM

-532 QTTKPNGYVKGK
+532 QTTKSNSYVKGK

-578 SKTGAKNGHRDNPV
+578 SKTGVENGHRGNPV
-592 GYLNRFITSD
+592 DYLNRFITSD
-602 GESLANAI
+602 GESLANAKA
-610 PTSGYSMR
+610 TSGYDMR
-618 NGKMHWGLDFGANG
+618 SNGKMHWGLDFGANG

-748 IYSQYGFTLAEQ
+748 IYSQYGFTLVEQ

-775 NAKNAGSGAFGL
+775 KAKNVGSGAFGL

-892 TVNSNAIQGSID
+892 TVNSNTIQGSIN
-904 TTGQTNRLNDLLA
+904 TTEQTNRLNDLLA

-924 IENLQKL
+924 TENLQKL

-936 QLQEQIANTTNTVNT
+936 QLQEQIANTN
-951 TNTTNTANTADTVN
+951 NTANTANTANTQPVNTVN
-965 TTDTTN
+965 TDN
-971 TIITA
+971 TA
-976 DTTDTAD
+976 D
-983 TADTANTAN
+983 

-998 QEQKQYAEQVE
+998 QEQKQYAEGVE

-1032 QQFQQAGVL
+1032 QQFQQAGIL

-1067 SGDIYNGSKHGAT
+1067 SEDIYNGSKHGNT

-1093 VFSSGNQKTTNQYMD
+1093 VFNSGNQKTTNQYMD
-1108 YLENFRDNHNAKSSI
+1108 YLENFRGNHNAKSSI

-1161 ETAYQISGR
+1161 ETAYQINGR

-1177 VTNEAKAIDSFTNN
+1177 VTNEAKAIDGFTNN

-1197 QKGNKPV
+1197 QKGNKSV
-1204 QQNNNQQQQVQQ
+1204 QQNNNQQ

-1224 EPSTNVP
+1224 EPSTDVP

-1248 NTNSTYTK
+1248 NTNSAYAK

-1281 SQVDG
+1281 SQVDE

-1299 NESGSHGWT
+1299 NESGSHGWV
-1308 LNSDGSHKTK
+1308 LNDDGSHKTK
-1318 EEVRQLHIQKYK
+1318 EEVRQLHFQKYK

-1394 LSQGGRDIANAIKSG
+1394 LSQGGRDTANAIKSG

-1437 DTLDFGDSNS
+1437 DTLNFGDSNN
-1447 QQSIPE
+1447 QQSMPE
-1453 PTFNENDSLI
+1453 PTFNENDSLN

-1480 NDADIELYFG
+1480 NDADIELNFG
-1490 DAPTIDS
+1490 DAPAIDS

-1513 NDTDTST
+1513 
-1520 DTDNDTDIDITKGVH
+1520 NDTDIDITKGVH

-1650 TSLEEYKDFLKSI
+1650 TSHEEYKDLLKSI
-1663 KTEERKVKN
+1663 KTEERKVRN

-1696 LFEVLMANVGKAI
+1696 LFEVLMADVGKAI
-1709 NLQARDNKSYVLSMV
+1709 NLQAQDNKSYVLSMV
-1724 SDSDTRKK
+1724 SDSATRKK

-1756 ANVKSLSSRLIQK
+1756 VNVKSLSPRLIQK

-1852 NGGSNYTSAEDIAV
+1852 NGGSDYTSAEDIAV
-1866 LLGLDTEVLVPN
+1866 LLGLDKEVLVPN

-1883 YKDAGV
+1883 YKDAGI

-2023 DKIERTS
+2023 DKIDSTS

-2041 KRTQIEPIKLNQG
+2041 KRTQKEPIKLNQG

-2071 IMFGAKVY
+2071 TMFGTKVY
-2079 TSEELAQQGVHISE
+2079 TEEELAQQGVHISE

-2126 DQNKAVKN
+2126 DQIKAVKN
-2134 TRMHYNSNVFNFQSE
+2134 GRMHYNSNVLNFQSE
-2149 KVHRALGEYASFETE
+2149 KVHRALAEYAPFETE

-2174 WIDDKGLP
+2174 WTDDKGNP

-2203 EKALKSKKL
+2203 EKALKSKNL

-2231 KYLTTNRELK
+2231 KYLTTNSKLK

-2257 ERQLKAIQ
+2257 EPQLKAIQ

-2285 NLHRAMQNNT
+2285 NLHRAIQNNT
-2295 TFVSSLGLGSDGVN
+2295 TFTSSLGLGSDGVN

-2321 NDALILQ
+2321 NNTLTLQ
-2328 RLGLFGIGAD
+2328 RLGLFGVGAD

-2348 TTIGDYYIAFK
+2348 TTIGDYYTAFK
-2359 DFLLAEVNSLADKT
+2359 DYLLAEIDNLADRT
-2373 DQVDVLHALKAL
+2373 DQADVLHALKAL

-2396 AILIPFGYG
+2396 TILIPFGYG
-2405 AGTPRLIRAA
+2405 AGNPRLIRAS

-2422 VYKSMSKIVNEQDR
+2422 VYKSMSKIANEQDR
-2436 DKATAAYNNL
+2436 DKATTAYNNL
-2446 TIQLQGIFG
+2446 TILLQGIFG
-2455 NKFKLPPLNELLEY
+2455 YSFKLPPINELLEY
-2469 EFSNKDYA
+2469 EFNNKDYA
-2477 LLLEAYEVIMGKA
+2477 LLLEAYEVIMGEA
-2490 ISRAIK
+2490 ISKAVR
-2496 EYAGTFIERRNFNI
+2496 EYAKKFIERRNFNVN
-2510 KIHNAI
+2510 IHNAI

-2557 NTLSTQDIY
+2557 DTLSTQDIY

-2580 RTRHQVEDDLE
+2580 RTRHQVEDDLG

-2615 VFNPKNKSNKDKTNQ
+2615 IYNPKNKSNKDKTNQ

-2665 NDVVSIN
+2665 NDEVSIN
-2672 VHDADIAKPTHYA
+2672 VHDADIGKPTHYA

-2698 TAQYHMFSESI
+2698 TAQYHMYSESI

-2730 DVAIGLVESLLVDAP
+2730 DVAIGLIESLLVDVP
-2745 DVNTTGDLIQTIVNN
+2745 NVNTTGDLIQTIVNN
-2760 TITQGIGYDREKI
+2760 TITRGLGYDREKI

-2783 QYSGEGGQVKLT
+2783 QYAGEGGQVKLT
-2795 AKDYEMLNEQRDVI
+2795 VKDYEMLNEQRDVI
-2809 KQHEEYLKKRIA
+2809 KQHEEQLRKRIA
-2821 KVSKEFKHKLEYHD
+2821 KVSKEFKHKLDYHG

-2848 VIYGD
+2848 VTYGD
-2853 WAKNPITAKGNINQA
+2853 WAKKSITAKGNIYRA
-2868 INALGAMFPNKEHSE
+2868 INALDTMFPNKKHSE
-2883 SHAKKYIEVISSD
+2883 FHANKYIEVVSSD
-2896 AVYVVAPLREGDT
+2896 AVYVVAPINGNAT
-2909 GVYGG
+2909 VYGG
-2914 ANTTVNIAKKLDKPL
+2914 ARTTVNIAKKLDKPL
-2929 YVYDTISETW
+2929 YVYDTITQAW

-2944 VLKRFV
+2944 VLKRLV
-2950 SFNKPVVLTPKAV
+2950 PFNKPVVFTPKAV
-2963 VTGKKDIEY
+2963 VTGKKDIEF
-2972 ISGSVI
+2972 IAEKGEI
-2978 ELSPTFET
+2978 ELSPTFKT
-2986 DIRLVLNEITNNT
+2986 DIRLVLNEVTNNT
-2999 IQMIEAGKVQ
+2999 IQRIEAGKVQ

-3021 NESTSEILDP
+3021 TTSNQSNDSNKPVNIYYGTNE
-3031 TTVTL
+3031 
-3036 HSGGA
+3036 
-3041 YGADTDWDIIGR
+3041 
-3053 KYGIQEVKHYRDSG
+3053 
-3067 NQRLSKRLNDRGIKA
+3067 N
-3082 TILTKEQMQHAR
+3082 
-3094 VELKKLL
+3094 VE
-3101 GLDLEDK
+3101 
-3108 LTDNLTARN
+3108 
-3117 YYQVVN
+3117 
-3123 SDSVFAISPLR
+3123 
-3134 ESRKYVAGGTSTAV
+3134 
-3148 RLGIRL
+3148 
-3154 AKPTYVWDTNTL
+3154 
-3166 RWYRYSPQT
+3166 
-3175 KRFEETDTPKITKN
+3175 
-3189 FAGVGTRDIE
+3189 
-3199 YYDKAGRGL
+3199 
-3208 GNPKYLSDN
+3208 
-3217 VRSKATEAIEE
+3217 
-3228 VYRTSLRNAHDT
+3228 
-3240 ASASDEAQ
+3240 
-3248 KSLNIWFSTGE
+3248 
-3259 NAQLSN
+3259 LSN
-3265 LALRPF
+3265 LAFRPF
-3271 TTKDDTKYYSVEHYY
+3271 TAKDGTKYYSVEHYY
-3286 QTNKAG
+3286 QTNKG
-3292 GFNERVYNSPRWA
+3292 GSFIATVYNNPRWTR
-3305 KGGVKLQGG
+3305 GGVKIQGG
-3314 LKAKTD
+3314 KVKTD

-3325 TLMKEGIKL
+3325 TLMKEGITL

-3339 PEALQTLLATGD
+3339 PRALQALLATGD
-3351 RPLTHRQDTSIWGR
+3351 RPLTHRQDTSMWGR

-3403 KHLNKDNPSLKQVAE
+3403 KHLNKDNTSLKQVAE
-3418 YVMKFGLPSQNLSLD
+3418 YVMEFGLPSQNLPLD
-3433 TLTEQEIDNLTDDE
+3433 TLTEQAIDNLTDDE

-3491 KLRSFKKIPLSRIRN
+3491 KLRSDNKISLSHIRN
-3506 SALPTDVKQYLTAQL
+3506 SALPTTVKQYLTAQL

-3546 KIKQLDYELERRL
+3546 RIKQLDHELERRL
-3559 LSMVKSLGY
+3559 VSMVKSLGY
-3568 TVSIKT
+3568 TVSVKT

-3600 RANERNITTFP
+3600 HANERNITTLP

-3621 ANWKDN
+3621 ANWNDN
-3627 GSMLNALYMQLHT
+3627 GSMLNVLYTQLYT

-3649 KYASIYTRNGTP
+3649 RYASIYTRNGTP

-3670 LAQVLSYAITGH
+3670 MAQVLSYAITGH

-3717 GKGIDRELRK
+3717 GKGVDRELRR

-3762 HQRTIDNGFAEK
+3762 HQRTIDNGFGEK

-3792 RYFNS
+3792 RYYNS

-3811 YLDVK
+3811 YLDIK

-3826 LRHDEFE
+3826 LRDDEFE

-3909 WLDIFIGYDIAS
+3909 WLDIFIGYDIPN

-3941 NALGRSK
+3941 NSLGRSK

-3982 LKEAVRKLHNLT
+3982 LKEAVRKLHNP
-3994 IISDVEEN
+3994 IIVSGMEEN

-4030 PTYKQVIQYVVQ
+4030 PTYKQVVQYVVQ

-4051 VEHLNPSSESSA
+4051 VEHLNPSSELSA
-4063 QDKLYHYLWERVQ
+4063 QDKLYHYLWQRVQ
-4076 QLNPNLKVVIRD
+4076 QLNPNLKVVTRD

-4111 VPDDQKVRVLNHE
+4111 VPDDQKIRVLNHE

-4157 KFTTQLEDINE
+4157 KFTTQLQDINE

-4238 DNIGNDIRHSQRQE
+4238 DNIGNVIRHSQRQE

-4338 KAHTGNMAVNGL
+4338 KAYTGNMAVNGL

-4414 LMQSGSKP
+4414 LMQSDKKP

-4441 NWFNRVYFWSKSNKH
+4441 NWFNRVYFRSKSNKH

-4467 VNLDIKARNTS
+4467 VDLDIKARNTS
-4478 VDWLQVGWTMAL
+4478 VDWLQVGWTKAL
-4490 EFSGKVLDKP
+4490 EFAGKVLDKP

-4516 ADSTGKLGTLG
+4516 AGSTGKLGTLG
-4527 RAAKLQSDVKTLKA
+4527 NFAKLQSDVKTLKDLEKENA
-4541 LDEENGKLHV
+4541 ELDGEIPLHE
-4551 SVVNRLLSQTY
+4551 SVVNRLLSKTY
-4562 GDERYKLIRDTLNEV
+4562 GDERYKIIRDTINEV
-4577 TMYGNRGKWIE
+4577 TMYGKRGKWIE

-4728 FMLVDILSTLYALDY
+4728 FMLVDVLSTLYALDY

-4798 PYRKLVWVTTPDE
+4798 PYRKLIWVTTPDE

-4828 DKLDDTDQRTLMLH
+4828 DKLDDTDQSTLMLH

-4878 KVTKANIAVRKQRN
+4878 KVTKANIAMRKQRN
-4892 QGSYMNYDPR
+4892 QGSYMNYDPS
-4902 VDRNAMVAT
+4902 VDRNVMVAT

-4922 YEMEGY
+4922 YEMEGN
-4928 TRDIYLERDNSFD
+4928 TRDTYLERDNSFD

-4993 VVQETMKLL
+4993 VVQEIMKLL
-5002 PYSFREEI
+5002 PYSFRKEI
-5010 IKHFGDGVVPVHKS
+5010 IKHFGDDVVPVHKS

-5036 VANMFDKL
+5036 IANMFDKL

-5051 NLAEKLLTGIFIT
+5051 NHAEKLITGIFRA
-5064 FSKEKARQSAVQLE
+5064 FSEEKARQRAVQLE
-5078 KLIQDFVSVIK
+5078 KLIQDFMSVIK
-5089 DYIVIRSGG
+5089 DYIVVRSGG
-5098 VLLGNIRSNFLLLSL
+5098 VLMGNIISNILLLSL
-5113 HGVNPIKILQDSIF
+5113 HGINPIKVLQDSIF

-5137 TQARVNDLNTRLL
+5137 TQAKVNDLNTRLL

-5169 RELENNP
+5169 RELDNNP
-5176 MHEFMQAGLMSTIVE
+5176 IHEFMQAGLMSTIVE

-5199 YKTPIQESTG
+5199 YKTPIQKSTDE
-5209 KYLNKI
+5209 YLNKI
-5215 AKPIRSTFST
+5215 PEPIRSTFNT
-5225 LTIDKG
+5225 LSINKG

-5239 DAVHFSDLTAKY
+5239 DAVQFSDLSAKY
-5251 VLAKHNMDK
+5251 VLAKHNMGK

-5308 LKLFNKMPVTA
+5308 LKLFTKMPVTA

-5347 DDSIFMADNAFAGT
+5347 DDSIFAADNAFADA

>member
-1 MTSEVDKILAR
+1 MDCIYQLYFYHLVYIGKKVMSKFDEAIAR
-12 VAQVAENNPIARD
+12 VNLRVQSSPLVRD
-25 ILEQRQAVGQQLPEG
+25 IEQAKVARQALEVRQLSEG
-40 MQPHPEYRFN
+40 MIPTDDYFIAPLSSGATFTEEKTYTPSNYGALDAVKDNATSLMQGLADIPDMAVTVADIADTLSPTNMVKKISKGEKITISDNKTRKWLADKGIYDRDTVQNYWDKYHSQHYQDTMVDIQRNAISQESLAGTYWEALKGMASN
-50 PSLGALES
+50 PSVGIPTFVRSVPSMVA
-58 TEYDGK
+58 
-64 IMEYADGMD
+64 
-73 SLKDAALGGLKG
+73 GGLVGRGAKAVGASNGLAG
-85 GIGLV
+85 GIGEGTV
-90 DLGLTTVD
+90 AGLQMASGIASQKGELTGKDALLSVAD
-98 TLATQLKNGARFIG
+98 G
-112 DVGTGTPMKPSEYN
+112 VGTGLVGRYLGG
-126 VNDNSLRKFLLDSG
+126 SLNIETAVANGLTKSSIAQLPFSTGKEVL
-140 VYDKKNV
+140 
-147 QEYYADKA
+147 QESLQEGM
-155 SDAYKRAE
+155 SDALTQYATTGDVNLQQT
-163 AKVQAKAD
+163 AYGAGIGAGVGAIGAGLMATPSLLAD
-171 NEESDWGKFYVGT
+171 T
-184 SETLK
+184 
-189 DPTLGVP
+189 
-196 MVVESL
+196 
-202 PATFTGGMLGKGI
+202 TG
-215 AKVAPIL
+215 
-222 GDKLAGLII
+222 LAG
-231 PRAGALGEG
+231 
-240 AMASG
+240 
-245 MAFSDLSAQKAEQGE
+245 K
-260 EVTLHD
+260 
-266 ARYIPAVGAGTYA
+266 
-279 FGRLFSKNNSLDI
+279 
-292 ESALANGVTK
+292 
-302 TSIVGLA
+302 
-309 PAALMEAGQEAGQG
+309 
-323 YSESVFNQMTLN
+323 
-335 NGEVDFGQA
+335 
-344 AYDAGRSS
+344 
-352 AAGVYMAGMMSG
+352 
-364 PSALANTP
+364 
-372 SAISQGVGKVKQ
+372 GVGKVKQ
-384 QFQATHDDLINPA
+384 QFQATHDDLINPTV
-397 YKKFNPAQAYTNAQ
+397 KGFNPAQAYANAQ
-411 TAFNKATTPE
+411 TAFNRATTPE

-430 RQAEEAIY
+430 RQAEEAVY
-438 SGVSKFDELI
+438 TGVSKFDELI

-454 TKKKKLEESKNK
+454 TKKKKLEEGKNK

-500 KLGAIQAQQEQAQ
+500 KLGAIQAQQQQ
-513 AQTSTNTTGDM
+513 AQTNTNTDVDLSQVNRPTGDM

-532 QTTKPNGYVKGK
+532 QTAKTNGYVKGK

-556 DGKHRDTG
+556 DGKPRDTG
-564 AGTGDHYDIRLASD
+564 AGTGDHYDIRLARD
-578 SKTGAKNGHRDNPV
+578 SKSGVKNGHRGNPV

-602 GESLANAI
+602 GESLASARA
-610 PTSGYSMR
+610 TSGYGMR
-618 NGKMHWGLDFGANG
+618 NGRMHWGLDFGANG

-655 LETRKDNV
+655 LETKKDSV
-663 KYDKN
+663 KYDKD

-719 TSTTVNSSWQGKKH
+719 TDTTVNSSWQGKRH

-768 QESGFDA
+768 QESGFNA
-775 NAKNAGSGAFGL
+775 GAKNRGSGAFGL
-787 TQFIEGTAKRFGV
+787 TQFIPSTAKQYGV
-800 KPNDVDSMLHGQ
+800 KENDVDSMLHGQ

-824 GDWAKA
+824 EDWAKA

-837 EGNVDAHWGK
+837 EGNVDSHWGK

-857 TTKWN
+857 TMKWN
-862 RGNGETLLYVENILA
+862 RGKGETLLYVENILA
-877 NAGTMTLNGQGGNTG
+877 NAGAMTINGQGGNTS
-892 TVNSNAIQGSID
+892 TVNNNTIQGSTD
-904 TTGQTNRLNDLLA
+904 TTEQTNRLNDLLA

-924 IENLQKL
+924 TENLQKL

-936 QLQEQIANTTNTVNT
+936 QLQEQIANANT
-951 TNTTNTANTADTVN
+951 TNTT
-965 TTDTTN
+965 
-971 TIITA
+971 
-976 DTTDTAD
+976 
-983 TADTANTAN
+983 N

-1067 SGDIYNGSKHGAT
+1067 TEDIYNGSKHGDT

-1086 GLKDYER
+1086 GLKDYDR
-1093 VFSSGNQKTTNQYMD
+1093 VFNYGNQKTINQYMD

-1123 LQQALAE
+1123 LQQALVE
-1130 FNTTGKDQYV
+1130 FNTTGQGQYV
-1140 GRTTDG
+1140 GHTTDG

-1151 QEQYE
+1151 QEQYD
-1156 NKSAN
+1156 NKSDN
-1161 ETAYQISGR
+1161 ETAYLINGR

-1177 VTNEAKAIDSFTNN
+1177 VTNEAKAIDSFRNN

-1216 QQSQPKPV
+1216 QQQLQPKPV

-1231 TVPTVPT
+1231 TVPT
-1238 TPKPI
+1238 TPKPV
-1243 SNTNT
+1243 N
-1248 NTNSTYTK
+1248 NTNSAHAK

-1268 VGRNGYGKDTVSM
+1268 VGRNGYGKDTMSM
-1281 SQVDG
+1281 SQIDG
-1286 STQPYIGMFGSPF
+1286 NTQPFTGMFGNPF
-1299 NESGSHGWT
+1299 N
-1308 LNSDGSHKTK
+1308 TK
-1318 EEVRQLHIQKYK
+1318 EDSSWFVPKDQQLQKYK

-1338 HGKKKW
+1338 HSKKRW

-1357 HTGMRNSS
+1357 YTGMRNSS

-1372 ISQFLEETKGMN
+1372 ISQFLEETKNMN
-1384 DEEKLAYARA
+1384 DEQKLAYARA
-1394 LSQGGRDIANAIKSG
+1394 LAQGGRDIANAIKSG

-1421 TNTNSNQQQE
+1421 TNTNTNTKSNQQSNQQQE
-1431 PVFDEN
+1431 PAFDEN
-1437 DTLDFGDSNS
+1437 ATLYFGDDNN
-1447 QQSIPE
+1447 QQQE
-1453 PTFNENDSLI
+1453 PTFNENSSLN
-1463 FADDYDDVQQQ
+1463 FGDDYDDVQQQ
-1474 LASRDD
+1474 LASRDE
-1480 NDADIELYFG
+1480 NDHDIKLIFG
-1490 DAPTIDS
+1490 DIPTTNDN
-1497 DEVII
+1497 EVII
-1502 DLDDVQETNDN
+1502 DLGDVQETNDT
-1513 NDTDTST
+1513 TDTSNGIELGK
-1520 DTDNDTDIDITKGVH
+1520 DNDTGIDITKGVH
-1535 TLLDMIEH
+1535 TLLDMVEYIE
-1543 IAFTDIQLLIA
+1543 FTDAQLLIA
-1554 NAIVNKYPEHTISFD
+1554 NAVVNKYPDHTISFD

-1604 SKAHESVHKSL
+1604 SKAHENVHKYL
-1615 DYVINKLSQYK
+1615 DYVINKLSQYE
-1626 TTDPKEQELIQNLL
+1626 TTDPKEQELIQKLL

-1650 TSLEEYKDFLKSI
+1650 TSHKEYIDLLKSI
-1663 KTEERKVKN
+1663 KTKERKVRN

-1684 FLGVPSKATTTN
+1684 FLGVPSKATTTD
-1696 LFEVLMANVGKAI
+1696 LFEVLMANVGNAI
-1709 NLQARDNKSYVLSMV
+1709 DLQAQDNKSYVLSMV
-1724 SDSDTRKK
+1724 SDSATRKK

-1769 GIKEIKRLGVKAPNE
+1769 GIKEIKRLGIKAPNE

-1852 NGGSNYTSAEDIAV
+1852 NGGSNYTSAEDIKV
-1866 LLGLDTEVLVPN
+1866 LLGLDKEALVPN

-1883 YKDAGV
+1883 YKDAGI

-1904 SLGLTAID
+1904 SLGLTAIE
-1912 TAPAET
+1912 TAPDET

-1956 TLGHIPKELNAHATK
+1956 TLGHIPKELNANATK
-1971 STITLKPLV
+1971 STITLKPLD
-1980 NELDQVI
+1980 NPLDQVI
-1987 DDITELSKGTSGY
+1987 DDITEMSKGTSGY

-2011 RNVSLVPIEETI
+2011 RNISLVPIEETI
-2023 DKIERTS
+2023 DKIDSTS
-2030 SEVSKSQMEVI
+2030 SEVSKSQMGVI
-2041 KRTQIEPIKLNQG
+2041 KRTQKEPIKLNQG

-2062 LDNNEEMLH
+2062 LDKNEEMLH

-2079 TSEELAQQGVHISE
+2079 TEEELAQQGIHISE

-2102 GNLKALDSYL
+2102 GNLEALDSYL

-2126 DQNKAVKN
+2126 DQIKTVMNN
-2134 TRMHYNSNVFNFQSE
+2134 RMHYNSNVFNFQSE

-2164 YNSKNFINQK
+2164 FDSENFINQK
-2174 WIDDKGLP
+2174 WTDDKGNP
-2182 TAEAYLIRA
+2182 TAEAYFIRA

-2203 EKALKSKKL
+2203 EKALKGKNL

-2231 KYLTTNRELK
+2231 KYLTTNGKLK

-2257 ERQLKAIQ
+2257 EPQLKAIQ
-2265 EVVAQWKMG
+2265 EVVAQWEMG

-2309 SGTSI
+2309 SGTGI

-2321 NDALILQ
+2321 NDTLTLQ
-2328 RLGLFGIGAD
+2328 RLGLFGKGEDI
-2338 NQTYFDTRND
+2338 QTYFDTRND
-2348 TTIGDYYIAFK
+2348 TTIGDYYTAFK
-2359 DFLLAEVNSLADKT
+2359 DYLLTEVYNLADET
-2373 DQVDVLHALKAL
+2373 EQVDVLHALKAL

-2405 AGTPRLIRAA
+2405 AGNPRLIRAS

-2422 VYKSMSKIVNEQDR
+2422 VYKFMSKIANEQDK
-2436 DKATAAYNNL
+2436 DKATTAYNNL
-2446 TIQLQGIFG
+2446 TTQLQGIFG
-2455 NKFKLPPLNELLEY
+2455 DRFKLPPINELLEY
-2469 EFSNKDYA
+2469 EFNNKDYA
-2477 LLLEAYEVIMGKA
+2477 LLIEAYEVIMGEA
-2490 ISRAIK
+2490 ISKAVK
-2496 EYAGTFIERRNFNI
+2496 EYAKEFIERRNFNI
-2510 KIHNAI
+2510 NIHNAI

-2580 RTRHQVEDDLE
+2580 RTRHQVEDGLG

-2615 VFNPKNKSNKDKTNQ
+2615 IFNPKNKSNKDKTNQ

-2665 NDVVSIN
+2665 NDEVSIN
-2672 VHDADIAKPTHYA
+2672 VHDADIGKPTHYPS
-2685 LMAQAQN
+2685 MAQAQN

-2698 TAQYHMFSESI
+2698 TAQYHMYSESI

-2721 VMGKDYVTS
+2721 VMGSDYVTS
-2730 DVAIGLVESLLVDAP
+2730 DVAIGLIESLLTYVP
-2745 DVNTTGDLIQTIVNN
+2745 NVNTTGDLIQAVVNE
-2760 TITQGIGYDREKI
+2760 TITYGLMYDTDKI
-2773 TLLGGLGSIH
+2773 ALLAGLGSIH
-2783 QYSGEGGQVKLT
+2783 QYAGEGGQVKLT
-2795 AKDYEMLNEQRDVI
+2795 DKDYEMLKEQRDVI
-2809 KQHEEYLKKRIA
+2809 KQHEEQLRKRIA
-2821 KVSKEFKHKLEYHD
+2821 KVAKEFKHKLDYHD
-2835 ETNQPVPTDISEV
+2835 ETNQPVPTDIGEV

-2853 WAKNPITAKGNINQA
+2853 WTKNSITATGNINQA
-2868 INALGAMFPNKEHSE
+2868 INALDTMFPNKKHSKF
-2883 SHAKKYIEVISSD
+2883 HIKKYIEVVSSD
-2896 AVYVVAPLREGDT
+2896 AVYVVAPIKGKAT
-2909 GVYGG
+2909 VSGG

-2929 YVYDTISETW
+2929 YVYDVTTQTW
-2939 HKYQP
+2939 YKYQP
-2944 VLKRFV
+2944 VLKRFIP
-2950 SFNKPVVLTPKAV
+2950 FNKPVVLTPKAT
-2963 VTGKKDIEY
+2963 VTGKSDLEY
-2972 ISGSVI
+2972 IVEKEVVEI
-2978 ELSPTFET
+2978 SPTFMT
-2986 DIRLVLNEITNNT
+2986 DVLTVLNEVYDNT
-2999 IQMIEAGKVQ
+2999 RHVIETGKVQ
-3009 ERQGNTNTNTNT
+3009 G
-3021 NESTSEILDP
+3021 S
-3031 TTVTL
+3031 
-3036 HSGGA
+3036 
-3041 YGADTDWDIIGR
+3041 
-3053 KYGIQEVKHYRDSG
+3053 
-3067 NQRLSKRLNDRGIKA
+3067 
-3082 TILTKEQMQHAR
+3082 
-3094 VELKKLL
+3094 
-3101 GLDLEDK
+3101 
-3108 LTDNLTARN
+3108 
-3117 YYQVVN
+3117 
-3123 SDSVFAISPLR
+3123 
-3134 ESRKYVAGGTSTAV
+3134 
-3148 RLGIRL
+3148 
-3154 AKPTYVWDTNTL
+3154 
-3166 RWYRYSPQT
+3166 QT
-3175 KRFEETDTPKITKN
+3175 
-3189 FAGVGTRDIE
+3189 
-3199 YYDKAGRGL
+3199 
-3208 GNPKYLSDN
+3208 
-3217 VRSKATEAIEE
+3217 
-3228 VYRTSLRNAHDT
+3228 
-3240 ASASDEAQ
+3240 
-3248 KSLNIWFSTGE
+3248 
-3259 NAQLSN
+3259 
-3265 LALRPF
+3265 
-3271 TTKDDTKYYSVEHYY
+3271 
-3286 QTNKAG
+3286 
-3292 GFNERVYNSPRWA
+3292 
-3305 KGGVKLQGG
+3305 
-3314 LKAKTD
+3314 
-3320 NGYNI
+3320 
-3325 TLMKEGIKL
+3325 
-3334 SFEQN
+3334 
-3339 PEALQTLLATGD
+3339 
-3351 RPLTHRQDTSIWGR
+3351 
-3365 KFPELLMEVRE
+3365 
-3376 ELAYEQ
+3376 
-3382 AKQLINTLSK
+3382 
-3392 QDKDKLRDTVA
+3392 QDKDTDTSRQST
-3403 KHLNKDNPSLKQVAE
+3403 DNPATLSGQAQNTLDNTNQ
-3418 YVMKFGLPSQNLSLD
+3418 PSNFSQGNEQSHERQ
-3433 TLTEQEIDNLTDDE
+3433 TE
-3447 VSAIYE
+3447 
-3453 QNKEAIQ
+3453 
-3460 ELLQQDLLYQ
+3460 
-3470 LDVSSDFFNRVLS
+3470 
-3483 KDTLKELA
+3483 
-3491 KLRSFKKIPLSRIRN
+3491 
-3506 SALPTDVKQYLTAQL
+3506 
-3521 SSMDYKRLTGNQL
+3521 GNG
-3534 FKAFNNSYIQHQ
+3534 ST
-3546 KIKQLDYELERRL
+3546 
-3559 LSMVKSLGY
+3559 S
-3568 TVSIKT
+3568 T
-3574 KQELKDKYGLGI
+3574 
-3586 NGVFSVVQ
+3586 
-3594 KSIEVV
+3594 
-3600 RANERNITTFP
+3600 
-3611 EEALHAIIEV
+3611 EV
-3621 ANWKDN
+3621 AYDN
-3627 GSMLNALYMQLHT
+3627 A
-3640 WSEYPKIYN
+3640 
-3649 KYASIYTRNGTP
+3649 
-3661 DKNKIHKEI
+3661 
-3670 LAQVLSYAITGH
+3670 
-3682 KDFKFY
+3682 
-3688 SIEYIDDGFITSILK
+3688 
-3703 KFIDLIGRIYDDFT
+3703 
-3717 GKGIDRELRK
+3717 
-3727 TASIIADYLKEGNL
+3727 
-3741 DGIVHSRTTKGNL
+3741 
-3754 LNVENTLA
+3754 
-3762 HQRTIDNGFAEK
+3762 
-3774 LIQDISSLGGVI
+3774 
-3786 TGSFGL
+3786 
-3792 RYFNS
+3792 
-3797 IFREAKD
+3797 
-3804 SLHDIDL
+3804 
-3811 YLDVK
+3811 
-3816 KELKA
+3816 
-3821 TGYKN
+3821 
-3826 LRHDEFE
+3826 
-3833 NTNFFKELSK
+3833 
-3843 QYPHLSFATS
+3843 
-3853 FGAVYNNQ
+3853 
-3861 IYQYVVT
+3861 
-3868 KDTQTKALIDQ
+3868 KALID
-3879 AIEQLKS
+3879 
-3886 QKKRV
+3886 
-3891 GIDTV
+3891 
-3896 TELLPEDKANQFY
+3896 
-3909 WLDIFIGYDIAS
+3909 
-3921 TFDSKLG
+3921 
-3928 MNFLSYERGIAEK
+3928 
-3941 NALGRSK
+3941 
-3948 DANDY
+3948 
-3953 MNSHAMDTGNY
+3953 
-3964 VDSYFQVDETEI
+3964 
-3976 EYKRRI
+3976 
-3982 LKEAVRKLHNLT
+3982 
-3994 IISDVEEN
+3994 
-4002 AKALVDTLDNET
+4002 TLDSET
-4014 KDKLRAVVKE
+4014 KDKLRTVVKE
-4024 TTKVDK
+4024 VTKVDK
-4030 PTYKQVIQYVVQ
+4030 PTYKQVAQYLVQ

-4051 VEHLNPSSESSA
+4051 VEHLNPSSELSTQA
-4063 QDKLYHYLWERVQ
+4063 KLYHYLWQRVQ
-4076 QLNPNLKVVIRD
+4076 QLNPNLRVVTRD

-4095 EGYYDPVENI
+4095 EGYYDAVENT

-4111 VPDDQKVRVLNHE
+4111 VPDNQKIRVLNHE

-4144 KAIYNYLKGKANG
+4144 KAIYNYLKGKASG
-4157 KFTTQLEDINE
+4157 KFTNQLQDINE

-4195 AKQANKLQYFVGV
+4195 AKLANKLQYFVSV
-4208 VMRALGLSKYKANVN
+4208 VMKALGLSKYKANVN

-4238 DNIGNDIRHSQRQE
+4238 DNIGNVIHHSQRQE
-4252 ATARVNST
+4252 ATDRVNST

-4375 KEDKAQMAKMY
+4375 KEDKAQMVKMY

-4401 FMAMTLANEQFRQ
+4401 FMAMSIANEQFRQ
-4414 LMQSGSKP
+4414 LMQSSRKP

-4433 MRVLDKVV
+4433 IRVLDKVV
-4441 NWFNRVYFWSKSNKH
+4441 NWFNRVYFRSKSNKH

-4467 VNLDIKARNTS
+4467 VDLDIKARNTS
-4478 VDWLQVGWTMAL
+4478 VDWFQVSWTKAL
-4490 EFSGKVLDKP
+4490 EFTGKVLDKP

-4516 ADSTGKLGTLG
+4516 AGSTGKLGTLG
-4527 RAAKLQSDVKTLKA
+4527 SFAKLQSDVKTLKDLEKENA
-4541 LDEENGKLHV
+4541 ELDGGIPLHE
-4551 SVVNRLLSQTY
+4551 SVVNRLLSKTY
-4562 GDERYKLIRDTLNEV
+4562 GDERYKIIRDTINEV
-4577 TMYGNRGKWIE
+4577 TMYGKRGKWIE

-4622 EQKSDITKVVLRTE
+4622 EQKSDITKVVLITE

-4655 QVTLNKTIDNYAK
+4655 QATLNKTIDNYAK
-4668 QLIKKVGYTKAND
+4668 QLIKKVGYAKAND

-4698 VRNMTKSAQGIAIGL
+4698 VRNMTKSAQGIAVGL

-4728 FMLVDILSTLYALDY
+4728 FMLVDVLSTLYALDY

-4798 PYRKLVWVTTPDE
+4798 PYRKLVWVTTQDE
-4811 IKMLKAQGFEEV
+4811 IKMLKAQGFEVV

-4828 DKLDDTDQRTLMLH
+4828 DKLDDTDQSTLMLH

-4855 DLADSHARGTTV
+4855 DLADSHARGTAV

-4878 KVTKANIAVRKQRN
+4878 KVTKANIAMRKQRN
-4892 QGSYMNYDPR
+4892 QGSYMNYDPS

-4922 YEMEGY
+4922 YEMEGN
-4928 TRDIYLERDNSFD
+4928 TRDTYLERDNSFD

-4976 AKNPNEFV
+4976 AKSPNEFV

-5002 PYSFREEI
+5002 PYSFRKEI

-5036 VANMFDKL
+5036 IANMFDKL

-5051 NLAEKLLTGIFIT
+5051 NHAEKLITGIFRA
-5064 FSKEKARQSAVQLE
+5064 FSKEKARQRAVQLE
-5078 KLIQDFVSVIK
+5078 KLIQDFMSVIK
-5089 DYIVIRSGG
+5089 DYIVIRTGG
-5098 VLLGNIRSNFLLLSL
+5098 VLMGNIISNILLLSL
-5113 HGVNPIKILQDSIF
+5113 HGVNPVKILQDSIF

-5137 TQARVNDLNTRLL
+5137 TQAKVNDLNTRLL

-5163 ELKTLQ
+5163 ELEALQ

-5191 DLTNQDNK
+5191 DLTNQENK
-5199 YKTPIQESTG
+5199 YKTPIQESMD

-5215 AKPIRSTFST
+5215 PKPIRSTISS

-5239 DAVHFSDLTAKY
+5239 DATQFSDLSAKY

-5260 GMDISNAIYE
+5260 GMDLSNAIYE

-5308 LKLFNKMPVTA
+5308 LKLFNKMPITA

-5347 DDSIFMADNAFAGT
+5347 DDSIFMADNAFADA

>member
-25 ILEQRQAVGQQLPEG
+25 ILEQKQAVGQQLLEG

-50 PSLGALES
+50 PTTDALES
-58 TEYDGK
+58 TEADGRFVA
-64 IMEYADGMD
+64 YADGMD
-73 SLKDAALGGLKG
+73 SLKDAGLGGLKG
-85 GIGLV
+85 GIGLL

-98 TLATQLKNGARFIG
+98 TLATQLKNGARFVG

-126 VNDNSLRKFLLDSG
+126 VNDNSLRKLLLDSG

-155 SDAYKRAE
+155 SDAYKLAE
-163 AKVQAKAD
+163 ARVQAKAD
-171 NEESDWGKFYVGT
+171 NEESDLGKFYVGV

-196 MVVESL
+196 MVAESL
-202 PATFTGGMLGKGI
+202 PATFTGGLLGRGI

-222 GDKLAGLII
+222 GDKLAGVII

-266 ARYIPAVGAGTYA
+266 ARYIPAVGAGTYT
-279 FGRLFSKNNSLDI
+279 FGRLPIFKNSLDI

-302 TSIVGLA
+302 TSIVGLV
-309 PAALMEAGQEAGQG
+309 PNALKEAGQEAGQG

-397 YKKFNPAQAYTNAQ
+397 YKKFNPARAYTNAQ
-411 TAFNKATTPE
+411 TAFNKATAPE

-454 TKKKKLEESKNK
+454 TKKIKLEESKNK

-481 VQSEQDEGFSAS
+481 VQSEQDGGFSAS

-513 AQTSTNTTGDM
+513 AQTNTNTDVDLSQVNRPTGDM

-578 SKTGAKNGHRDNPV
+578 SKTGVKNGHRGNPV
-592 GYLNRFITSD
+592 DYLNRFITSD
-602 GESLANAI
+602 GESLANAKA
-610 PTSGYSMR
+610 TSGYEMR
-618 NGKMHWGLDFGANG
+618 SNGKMHWGLDFGANG

-706 NATTNQQTNPVQA
+706 NVTTDQQTNPVQA

-775 NAKNAGSGAFGL
+775 KAKNVGSGAFGL
-787 TQFIEGTAKRFGV
+787 TQFIEDTAKRFGV

-892 TVNSNAIQGSID
+892 TVNSNTIQGSID
-904 TTGQTNRLNDLLA
+904 TTEQTNKLIDLLA

-924 IENLQKL
+924 TENLQKL

-936 QLQEQIANTTNTVNT
+936 QLQEQIANTTNT
-951 TNTTNTANTADTVN
+951 TNTANTANTQPVN
-965 TTDTTN
+965 TGN
-971 TIITA
+971 TINTDNTA
-976 DTTDTAD
+976 D
-983 TADTANTAN
+983 

-998 QEQKQYAEQVE
+998 QEQKQYAEGVE

-1032 QQFQQAGVL
+1032 QQFQQAGIL

-1059 KSNTMSGV
+1059 KSDTMSGV
-1067 SGDIYNGSKHGAT
+1067 SEDIYNGSKHGNT

-1093 VFSSGNQKTTNQYMD
+1093 VFNSGNQKTTNQYMD
-1108 YLENFRDNHNAKSSI
+1108 YLENFRGNHNAKSSI

-1161 ETAYQISGR
+1161 ETAYQINGR

-1177 VTNEAKAIDSFTNN
+1177 VTNEAKAIEGFTNN

-1197 QKGNKPV
+1197 QKGNKSV
-1204 QQNNNQQQQVQQ
+1204 QQNNNQQ

-1224 EPSTNVP
+1224 EPSTDVP

-1248 NTNSTYTK
+1248 NTNSAYAK

-1281 SQVDG
+1281 SRVEE

-1299 NESGSHGWT
+1299 NESGSHGWV
-1308 LNSDGSHKTK
+1308 LNDDGSHKTK
-1318 EEVRQLHIQKYK
+1318 KEVRQLHIQKYK

-1372 ISQFLEETKGMN
+1372 ISQFLEETKNMN

-1394 LSQGGRDIANAIKSG
+1394 LSQGGRDTANAIKSG
-1409 KLDNTVSNRLGN
+1409 RLDNTVSNRLGN

-1437 DTLDFGDSNS
+1437 DTLNFGDSND
-1447 QQSIPE
+1447 QQSTPE

-1480 NDADIELYFG
+1480 NDADIELYFD

-1513 NDTDTST
+1513 NDTD
-1520 DTDNDTDIDITKGVH
+1520 IDITKGVH
-1535 TLLDMIEH
+1535 TLLDMVEH
-1543 IAFTDIQLLIA
+1543 IAFTDLQLLIA
-1554 NAIVNKYPEHTISFD
+1554 NAIVNKYPDHTISFD

-1587 RLVYLAT
+1587 SLVYLAT

-1604 SKAHESVHKSL
+1604 SKAHESVHKAL

-1650 TSLEEYKDFLKSI
+1650 ASHEEYKDLLKSI

-1696 LFEVLMANVGKAI
+1696 LFEVLMADVGKAI

-1724 SDSDTRKK
+1724 SDSATREK

-1742 LITSSFTQSTKGNL
+1742 LITSSFTQSTIGNL
-1756 ANVKSLSSRLIQK
+1756 VNVKSLSSRLTQK

-1784 KQEAQLKH
+1784 KQEAQLEH

-1883 YKDAGV
+1883 YKDAGI

-1918 LQRLESSIGDWI
+1918 LHRLESSIGDWI

-1948 ELENDRAN
+1948 ELENDRAD

-2000 LSSLYGSSTRR
+2000 LSNLYGSSTRR
-2011 RNVSLVPIEETI
+2011 RSVSLAPIEETI
-2023 DKIERTS
+2023 DKIDNTS

-2041 KRTQIEPIKLNQG
+2041 KRTQKEPIKLNQG

-2071 IMFGAKVY
+2071 ILFGAKVY
-2079 TSEELAQQGVHISE
+2079 TEEELAQQGVHISE

-2112 DLREGLPTRDTVFY
+2112 DLREGLLTRDTVFY
-2126 DQNKAVKN
+2126 DQIKTVKN
-2134 TRMHYNSNVFNFQSE
+2134 TRMHYNSNVLNFQAE
-2149 KVHRALGEYASFETE
+2149 KVHRALAEYAPFETE

-2174 WIDDKGLP
+2174 WTDDKGNP

-2203 EKALKSKKL
+2203 EKALKSKNL
-2212 SEGYTVD
+2212 SAGYTVD

-2231 KYLTTNRELK
+2231 KYLTTNSELK
-2241 TAIRGIH
+2241 TAIRGIR

-2257 ERQLKAIQ
+2257 EPRLKAIQ
-2265 EVVAQWKMG
+2265 EVVAQWGMG

-2309 SGTSI
+2309 SGTGI

-2321 NDALILQ
+2321 NDALTLQ

-2348 TTIGDYYIAFK
+2348 TKIGDYYTAFK
-2359 DFLLAEVNSLADKT
+2359 KYLLAEIDYLADET

-2405 AGTPRLIRAA
+2405 AGSPRLIRAA

-2422 VYKSMSKIVNEQDR
+2422 IYKSMSKIANEQDK
-2436 DKATAAYNNL
+2436 DKATTAYNNL
-2446 TIQLQGIFG
+2446 TTQLQGIFG
-2455 NKFKLPPLNELLEY
+2455 NRFKLPPINELLEY
-2469 EFSNKDYA
+2469 EFNNKDYA
-2477 LLLEAYEVIMGKA
+2477 LLLEAYEVIMGRA
-2490 ISRAIK
+2490 ISKAVK
-2496 EYAGTFIERRNFNI
+2496 EYAGKFIKRRNFNI
-2510 KIHNAI
+2510 SIHNAI

-2665 NDVVSIN
+2665 NDEVSIN
-2672 VHDADIAKPTHYA
+2672 VHDADIGKPTHYA
-2685 LMAQAQN
+2685 LMTQAQN

-2730 DVAIGLVESLLVDAP
+2730 DVAIGLIESLVIDVP
-2745 DVNTTGDLIQTIVNN
+2745 NVNTTGDLIQTIVNN
-2760 TITQGIGYDREKI
+2760 TITRGLRFDREKI

-2795 AKDYEMLNEQRDVI
+2795 AKDYEMLNEQRDVL
-2809 KQHEEYLKKRIA
+2809 KRHEEALRKRIA
-2821 KVSKEFKHKLEYHD
+2821 KASKEFKHKLEYHD

-2853 WAKNPITAKGNINQA
+2853 WAKKPITAKGNINQA
-2868 INALGAMFPNKEHSE
+2868 INALDTMFPYKKHSE
-2883 SHAKKYIEVISSD
+2883 FHAKKYIEVVSSD
-2896 AVYVVAPLREGDT
+2896 AVYVVAPINGNT
-2909 GVYGG
+2909 TVYGG
-2914 ANTTVNIAKKLDKPL
+2914 ARTTVNIAKKLDKPL
-2929 YVYDTISETW
+2929 YVYDTITQKW

-2944 VLKRFV
+2944 VLKRLV
-2950 SFNKPVVLTPKAV
+2950 PFNKPVVLTPKAV
-2963 VTGKKDIEY
+2963 VTGKEDGKFMAEK
-2972 ISGSVI
+2972 GVI
-2978 ELSPTFET
+2978 ELSPTFEA
-2986 DIRLVLNEITNNT
+2986 DIRLVLEEVSDNT
-2999 IQMIEAGKVQ
+2999 IQRIAAGKVQ
-3009 ERQGNTNTNTNT
+3009 ERQGNTNTNTTASNQSNDSNEPVNIYYGT
-3021 NESTSEILDP
+3021 NE
-3031 TTVTL
+3031 
-3036 HSGGA
+3036 
-3041 YGADTDWDIIGR
+3041 
-3053 KYGIQEVKHYRDSG
+3053 
-3067 NQRLSKRLNDRGIKA
+3067 
-3082 TILTKEQMQHAR
+3082 
-3094 VELKKLL
+3094 
-3101 GLDLEDK
+3101 
-3108 LTDNLTARN
+3108 
-3117 YYQVVN
+3117 
-3123 SDSVFAISPLR
+3123 
-3134 ESRKYVAGGTSTAV
+3134 
-3148 RLGIRL
+3148 
-3154 AKPTYVWDTNTL
+3154 
-3166 RWYRYSPQT
+3166 
-3175 KRFEETDTPKITKN
+3175 
-3189 FAGVGTRDIE
+3189 
-3199 YYDKAGRGL
+3199 
-3208 GNPKYLSDN
+3208 
-3217 VRSKATEAIEE
+3217 
-3228 VYRTSLRNAHDT
+3228 NA
-3240 ASASDEAQ
+3240 E
-3248 KSLNIWFSTGE
+3248 
-3259 NAQLSN
+3259 LSN

-3271 TTKDDTKYYSVEHYY
+3271 TTKDGNKYYSVEHYY
-3286 QTNKAG
+3286 QTNKG
-3292 GFNERVYNSPRWA
+3292 GSFNERVYNNPRWA
-3305 KGGVKLQGG
+3305 KGGVKLTGG
-3314 LKAKTD
+3314 IQAKTD

-3351 RPLTHRQDTSIWGR
+3351 RPLTHRQDTSMWGR

-3382 AKQLINTLSK
+3382 AK

-3403 KHLNKDNPSLKQVAE
+3403 KHLNKDNPSLKQVSE

-3433 TLTEQEIDNLTDDE
+3433 TLTEQAIDNLTDDE

-3491 KLRSFKKIPLSRIRN
+3491 KLRSDNKISPPHIRN

-3534 FKAFNNSYIQHQ
+3534 FKAFNNSYVQHQ
-3546 KIKQLDYELERRL
+3546 KIKQLDHELERRL
-3559 LSMVKSLGY
+3559 VSMVKSLGY
-3568 TVSIKT
+3568 TVSVKT

-3600 RANERNITTFP
+3600 HANERNITTLP

-3621 ANWKDN
+3621 ANWNDN
-3627 GSMLNALYMQLHT
+3627 GSMLNVLYGQLYT

-3670 LAQVLSYAITGH
+3670 MAQVLSYAITGH

-3703 KFIDLIGRIYDDFT
+3703 KFIDLIGKIYDDFT
-3717 GKGIDRELRK
+3717 GKGIDRELRR

-3762 HQRTIDNGFAEK
+3762 HQRTIDNGFGEK

-3792 RYFNS
+3792 RYYNS

-3811 YLDVK
+3811 YLDIK

-3821 TGYKN
+3821 TRYKN

-3833 NTNFFKELSK
+3833 DTNFFKELSK

-3853 FGAVYNNQ
+3853 FGEVYNNQ

-3909 WLDIFIGYDIAS
+3909 WLDIFIGYDIPN
-3921 TFDSKLG
+3921 TLDSKLG
-3928 MNFLSYERGIAEK
+3928 MNFLSYEKGIAEK

-3982 LKEAVRKLHNLT
+3982 LKEAVRKLHNP
-3994 IISDVEEN
+3994 IIVSEVDETYEN

-4030 PTYKQVIQYVVQ
+4030 PTYKQVVQYVVQ

-4051 VEHLNPSSESSA
+4051 VEHLNPSSELSA
-4063 QDKLYHYLWERVQ
+4063 HDKLYHYLWQRVQ
-4076 QLNPNLKVVIRD
+4076 QLNPNLKVVTRD

-4095 EGYYDPVENI
+4095 EGYYDPVENT

-4111 VPDDQKVRVLNHE
+4111 VPDDQKIRVLNHE

-4130 ETGLTQDTQAGREL
+4130 ETGLTQGTQAGREL
-4144 KAIYNYLKGKANG
+4144 KAIYDYLKGKDNG
-4157 KFTTQLEDINE
+4157 KFTTQLQDINE

-4238 DNIGNDIRHSQRQE
+4238 DNIGNVIRHSQRQE

-4278 EHLNYVVDNIIGTYQ
+4278 EHLDYVVDNIIGTYQ

-4393 TKQDNVAR
+4393 TKQDSVAR

-4414 LMQSGSKP
+4414 LTQSGIKS
-4422 MRDNTTWFDKA
+4422 MRDNTTWFEKA

-4441 NWFNRVYFWSKSNKH
+4441 NWFNRVYFMSKSNKH

-4467 VNLDIKARNTS
+4467 VDLDIKARNTS

-4490 EFSGKVLDKP
+4490 EFTGKALDKP

-4516 ADSTGKLGTLG
+4516 VGSTGRLGTLG
-4527 RAAKLQSDVKTLKA
+4527 NIAKLQSDVKTLKYVDKENA
-4541 LDEENGKLHV
+4541 ELDGEIPLHE

-4577 TMYGNRGKWIE
+4577 TMYGKRGKWIE
-4588 NMVRLT
+4588 NMIRLT
-4594 QSIGKVR
+4594 QGIGKVR

-4622 EQKSDITKVVLRTE
+4622 EQKSDMTKVVLRPE

-4728 FMLVDILSTLYALDY
+4728 FMLVDVLSTLYALDY

-4793 PQITN
+4793 SQITN
-4798 PYRKLVWVTTPDE
+4798 PYRKLIWVTTPDE

-4828 DKLDDTDQRTLMLH
+4828 DKLDDTGQRTLMLH

-4878 KVTKANIAVRKQRN
+4878 KVTKANIVMRKQRN
-4892 QGSYMNYDPR
+4892 QGSYMNYDPS
-4902 VDRNAMVAT
+4902 VDRNVMVAT

-4922 YEMEGY
+4922 YEMGGN
-4928 TRDIYLERDNSFD
+4928 TRDTYLERDNSFD

-5036 VANMFDKL
+5036 IANMFDKL
-5044 HDPEQKL
+5044 HDPAQKL
-5051 NLAEKLLTGIFIT
+5051 NHAEKLITGIFRA
-5064 FSKEKARQSAVQLE
+5064 FSEEKARQRAVQLE
-5078 KLIQDFVSVIK
+5078 KLIQDFMSVIK
-5089 DYIVIRSGG
+5089 DYIVVRSGG
-5098 VLLGNIRSNFLLLSL
+5098 VLMGNIISNILLLSL
-5113 HGVNPIKILQDSIF
+5113 HGINPIKVLQDSIF
-5127 AWRNSNRYTK
+5127 AWRNSNRYIK
-5137 TQARVNDLNTRLL
+5137 TQAKVNDLNTRLL

-5169 RELENNP
+5169 RELENSP
-5176 MHEFMQAGLMSTIVE
+5176 IHEFIQAGLMSTIVE

-5199 YKTPIQESTG
+5199 YRTPTQISTDE
-5209 KYLNKI
+5209 YLNKI
-5215 AKPIRSTFST
+5215 PKPIRSTFNT
-5225 LTIDKG
+5225 LSIDKG

-5239 DAVHFSDLTAKY
+5239 DAVQFSDLSAKY

-5347 DDSIFMADNAFAGT
+5347 DDSIFMADNAFADA
-5361 IITDLVF
+5361 IIADFVF

>member
-1 MTSEVDKILAR
+1 
-12 VAQVAENNPIARD
+12 
-25 ILEQRQAVGQQLPEG
+25 
-40 MQPHPEYRFN
+40 
-50 PSLGALES
+50 
-58 TEYDGK
+58 
-64 IMEYADGMD
+64 
-73 SLKDAALGGLKG
+73 
-85 GIGLV
+85 
-90 DLGLTTVD
+90 
-98 TLATQLKNGARFIG
+98 
-112 DVGTGTPMKPSEYN
+112 
-126 VNDNSLRKFLLDSG
+126 
-140 VYDKKNV
+140 
-147 QEYYADKA
+147 
-155 SDAYKRAE
+155 
-163 AKVQAKAD
+163 
-171 NEESDWGKFYVGT
+171 
-184 SETLK
+184 
-189 DPTLGVP
+189 
-196 MVVESL
+196 
-202 PATFTGGMLGKGI
+202 
-215 AKVAPIL
+215 
-222 GDKLAGLII
+222 
-231 PRAGALGEG
+231 
-240 AMASG
+240 
-245 MAFSDLSAQKAEQGE
+245 
-260 EVTLHD
+260 
-266 ARYIPAVGAGTYA
+266 
-279 FGRLFSKNNSLDI
+279 
-292 ESALANGVTK
+292 
-302 TSIVGLA
+302 
-309 PAALMEAGQEAGQG
+309 
-323 YSESVFNQMTLN
+323 
-335 NGEVDFGQA
+335 
-344 AYDAGRSS
+344 
-352 AAGVYMAGMMSG
+352 
-364 PSALANTP
+364 
-372 SAISQGVGKVKQ
+372 
-384 QFQATHDDLINPA
+384 
-397 YKKFNPAQAYTNAQ
+397 
-411 TAFNKATTPE
+411 
-421 QQQQATEQM
+421 
-430 RQAEEAIY
+430 
-438 SGVSKFDELI
+438 
-448 NNETDE
+448 
-454 TKKKKLEESKNK
+454 
-466 WLNSQV
+466 
-472 TTLNTITDA
+472 
-481 VQSEQDEGFSAS
+481 
-493 SILDNYS
+493 
-500 KLGAIQAQQEQAQ
+500 
-513 AQTSTNTTGDM
+513 
-524 VTPNTQAT
+524 
-532 QTTKPNGYVKGK
+532 
-544 PVAIMGSYALKS
+544 
-556 DGKHRDTG
+556 
-564 AGTGDHYDIRLASD
+564 
-578 SKTGAKNGHRDNPV
+578 
-592 GYLNRFITSD
+592 
-602 GESLANAI
+602 
-610 PTSGYSMR
+610 
-618 NGKMHWGLDFGANG
+618 
-632 SFKQNQAKR
+632 
-641 TLLIAP
+641 
-647 EWEDRVVS
+647 
-655 LETRKDNV
+655 
-663 KYDKN
+663 
-668 GNRTDGG
+668 
-675 YYTRVTF
+675 
-682 DDGAVLHILHQDA
+682 
-695 KGQAQLKQAHG
+695 
-706 NATTNQQTNPVQA
+706 
-719 TSTTVNSSWQGKKH
+719 
-733 RNISNNTTYDSKMSS
+733 
-748 IYSQYGFTLAEQ
+748 
-760 QILKAQVG
+760 
-768 QESGFDA
+768 
-775 NAKNAGSGAFGL
+775 
-787 TQFIEGTAKRFGV
+787 
-800 KPNDVDSMLHGQ
+800 
-812 AKYMRYLLDRYK
+812 
-824 GDWAKA
+824 
-830 LAGYNTG
+830 
-837 EGNVDAHWGK
+837 
-847 DGTGN
+847 
-852 GGGVM
+852 
-857 TTKWN
+857 
-862 RGNGETLLYVENILA
+862 
-877 NAGTMTLNGQGGNTG
+877 
-892 TVNSNAIQGSID
+892 
-904 TTGQTNRLNDLLA
+904 
-917 QMDNETN
+917 
-924 IENLQKL
+924 
-931 QEQVN
+931 
-936 QLQEQIANTTNTVNT
+936 
-951 TNTTNTANTADTVN
+951 
-965 TTDTTN
+965 
-971 TIITA
+971 
-976 DTTDTAD
+976 
-983 TADTANTAN
+983 
-992 TQPEAT
+992 
-998 QEQKQYAEQVE
+998 
-1009 PQIIRRYS
+1009 
-1017 RMALDGDIDQAKAEI
+1017 
-1032 QQFQQAGVL
+1032 
-1041 SEEKANSLISLLD
+1041 
-1054 IKASI
+1054 
-1059 KSNTMSGV
+1059 
-1067 SGDIYNGSKHGAT
+1067 
-1080 ALENNL
+1080 
-1086 GLKDYER
+1086 
-1093 VFSSGNQKTTNQYMD
+1093 
-1108 YLENFRDNHNAKSSI
+1108 
-1123 LQQALAE
+1123 
-1130 FNTTGKDQYV
+1130 
-1140 GRTTDG
+1140 
-1146 WQFIT
+1146 
-1151 QEQYE
+1151 
-1156 NKSAN
+1156 
-1161 ETAYQISGR
+1161 
-1170 SQKLVNA
+1170 
-1177 VTNEAKAIDSFTNN
+1177 
-1191 WQTILN
+1191 
-1197 QKGNKPV
+1197 
-1204 QQNNNQQQQVQQ
+1204 
-1216 QQSQPKPV
+1216 
-1224 EPSTNVP
+1224 
-1231 TVPTVPT
+1231 
-1238 TPKPI
+1238 
-1243 SNTNT
+1243 
-1248 NTNSTYTK
+1248 
-1256 TAQEMNDPNGVW
+1256 
-1268 VGRNGYGKDTVSM
+1268 
-1281 SQVDG
+1281 
-1286 STQPYIGMFGSPF
+1286 
-1299 NESGSHGWT
+1299 
-1308 LNSDGSHKTK
+1308 
-1318 EEVRQLHIQKYK
+1318 
-1330 EKLAEYYS
+1330 
-1338 HGKKKW
+1338 
-1344 FRDAVESLRDKTL
+1344 
-1357 HTGMRNSS
+1357 
-1365 SAVEVQA
+1365 
-1372 ISQFLEETKGMN
+1372 
-1384 DEEKLAYARA
+1384 
-1394 LSQGGRDIANAIKSG
+1394 
-1409 KLDNTVSNRLGN
+1409 
-1421 TNTNSNQQQE
+1421 
-1431 PVFDEN
+1431 
-1437 DTLDFGDSNS
+1437 
-1447 QQSIPE
+1447 
-1453 PTFNENDSLI
+1453 
-1463 FADDYDDVQQQ
+1463 
-1474 LASRDD
+1474 
-1480 NDADIELYFG
+1480 
-1490 DAPTIDS
+1490 
-1497 DEVII
+1497 
-1502 DLDDVQETNDN
+1502 
-1513 NDTDTST
+1513 
-1520 DTDNDTDIDITKGVH
+1520 
-1535 TLLDMIEH
+1535 MIEH

-1587 RLVYLAT
+1587 RLIYLAT

-1650 TSLEEYKDFLKSI
+1650 TSHEEYKDLLKSI

-1696 LFEVLMANVGKAI
+1696 LFEVLMADVGKAI
-1709 NLQARDNKSYVLSMV
+1709 NLQAQDNKSYVLSMV
-1724 SDSDTRKK
+1724 SDSATRKK

-1756 ANVKSLSSRLIQK
+1756 VNVKSLSSRLIQK

-1866 LLGLDTEVLVPN
+1866 LLGLDKEVLVPN

-1883 YKDAGV
+1883 YKDAGI

-1956 TLGHIPKELNAHATK
+1956 ALGHIPKELNAHATK

-2023 DKIERTS
+2023 DKIDSTS
-2030 SEVSKSQMEVI
+2030 SEVPKSQMEVI

-2062 LDNNEEMLH
+2062 LDKNEEMLH
-2071 IMFGAKVY
+2071 IMFGTKVY
-2079 TSEELAQQGVHISE
+2079 TEEELAQQGVHISE

-2126 DQNKAVKN
+2126 DQIKAVKN
-2134 TRMHYNSNVFNFQSE
+2134 GRMHYNSNVLNFQAE
-2149 KVHRALGEYASFETE
+2149 KVHRALAEYAPFETE
-2164 YNSKNFINQK
+2164 YNSENFINQK
-2174 WIDDKGLP
+2174 WTDDKGNP

-2203 EKALKSKKL
+2203 EKALKSKNL

-2231 KYLTTNRELK
+2231 KYLTTNSKLK

-2257 ERQLKAIQ
+2257 ESQLKAIQ

-2285 NLHRAMQNNT
+2285 NLHRAIQNNT
-2295 TFVSSLGLGSDGVN
+2295 TFTSSLGLGSDGVN
-2309 SGTSI
+2309 SGTGI
-2314 GMVQMGI
+2314 GTVQMGI
-2321 NDALILQ
+2321 NDTLTLQ

-2348 TTIGDYYIAFK
+2348 TTIGDYYTAFK
-2359 DFLLAEVNSLADKT
+2359 DYLLAEVNKLADET

-2405 AGTPRLIRAA
+2405 AGNPRLIRAS
-2415 AEQMIKD
+2415 AEQMFKD
-2422 VYKSMSKIVNEQDR
+2422 VYKSMSKIANEQDR
-2436 DKATAAYNNL
+2436 DKATTAYNNL
-2446 TIQLQGIFG
+2446 TIQLQVILGDS
-2455 NKFKLPPLNELLEY
+2455 FKLPPINELLEY
-2469 EFSNKDYA
+2469 EFNNKDYA

-2490 ISRAIK
+2490 ISRAVR
-2496 EYAGTFIERRNFNI
+2496 EYAKKFIERRNFNVN
-2510 KIHNAI
+2510 IHNAI

-2615 VFNPKNKSNKDKTNQ
+2615 VFNPKNKSNRDKTNQ

-2665 NDVVSIN
+2665 NDEVSIN
-2672 VHDADIAKPTHYA
+2672 VHDADIGKPTHYA

-2698 TAQYHMFSESI
+2698 TAQYHMYSESI

-2730 DVAIGLVESLLVDAP
+2730 DVAIGLIESLLVDVP
-2745 DVNTTGDLIQTIVNN
+2745 NVNTTGDLIQTIVNK
-2760 TITQGIGYDREKI
+2760 TITRGLGYDREKL

-2783 QYSGEGGQVKLT
+2783 QYAGEGGQVKLT
-2795 AKDYEMLNEQRDVI
+2795 DKDYEMLNEQRDVI
-2809 KQHEEYLKKRIA
+2809 KQHEEQLRKRIA

-2848 VIYGD
+2848 VVYGD
-2853 WAKNPITAKGNINQA
+2853 WAKKPITAKGNINQA
-2868 INALGAMFPNKEHSE
+2868 INALDTMFPNKKHSE
-2883 SHAKKYIEVISSD
+2883 FHANKYLEVVSSD
-2896 AVYVVAPLREGDT
+2896 AVYVVAPINGNAT
-2909 GVYGG
+2909 VYGG
-2914 ANTTVNIAKKLDKPL
+2914 ARTTVNIAKKLDKPL
-2929 YVYDTISETW
+2929 YVYDIDTQTW

-2944 VLKRFV
+2944 VLKRFAP
-2950 SFNKPVVLTPKAV
+2950 FNKPVVFTPKAV
-2963 VTGKKDIEY
+2963 VTGRKDIEF
-2972 ISGSVI
+2972 IAEKGEI
-2978 ELSPTFET
+2978 ELSPTFKT
-2986 DIRLVLNEITNNT
+2986 DIRLVLNEVTDNT
-2999 IQMIEAGKVQ
+2999 IQRIEAGKVQ

-3021 NESTSEILDP
+3021 TTSNQSNDSNKPVNIYYGTNE
-3031 TTVTL
+3031 
-3036 HSGGA
+3036 
-3041 YGADTDWDIIGR
+3041 
-3053 KYGIQEVKHYRDSG
+3053 
-3067 NQRLSKRLNDRGIKA
+3067 N
-3082 TILTKEQMQHAR
+3082 
-3094 VELKKLL
+3094 VE
-3101 GLDLEDK
+3101 
-3108 LTDNLTARN
+3108 
-3117 YYQVVN
+3117 
-3123 SDSVFAISPLR
+3123 
-3134 ESRKYVAGGTSTAV
+3134 
-3148 RLGIRL
+3148 
-3154 AKPTYVWDTNTL
+3154 
-3166 RWYRYSPQT
+3166 
-3175 KRFEETDTPKITKN
+3175 
-3189 FAGVGTRDIE
+3189 
-3199 YYDKAGRGL
+3199 
-3208 GNPKYLSDN
+3208 
-3217 VRSKATEAIEE
+3217 
-3228 VYRTSLRNAHDT
+3228 
-3240 ASASDEAQ
+3240 
-3248 KSLNIWFSTGE
+3248 
-3259 NAQLSN
+3259 LSN
-3265 LALRPF
+3265 LAFRPF
-3271 TTKDDTKYYSVEHYY
+3271 TAKDGTKYKSVEHYY
-3286 QTNKAG
+3286 QTNKG
-3292 GFNERVYNSPRWA
+3292 GSFIATVYNNPRWTR
-3305 KGGVKLQGG
+3305 GGVKIQGG
-3314 LKAKTD
+3314 KVKTD

-3339 PEALQTLLATGD
+3339 PRVLQALLATGD
-3351 RPLTHRQDTSIWGR
+3351 RPLTHRQDTSMWGR

-3403 KHLNKDNPSLKQVAE
+3403 KHLNKDNTSLKQVAE
-3418 YVMKFGLPSQNLSLD
+3418 YVMEFGLPSQNLSLD
-3433 TLTEQEIDNLTDDE
+3433 TLTEQAIDNLTDDE

-3491 KLRSFKKIPLSRIRN
+3491 KLRSDNKISLPHIRN

-3546 KIKQLDYELERRL
+3546 RIKQLDHELERRL
-3559 LSMVKSLGY
+3559 VSMVKSLGY
-3568 TVSIKT
+3568 TVSAKT

-3600 RANERNITTFP
+3600 HANERNITTLP

-3621 ANWKDN
+3621 ANWNDN
-3627 GSMLNALYMQLHT
+3627 GSMLNVLYTQLYT

-3670 LAQVLSYAITGH
+3670 MAQVLSYAITGH

-3717 GKGIDRELRK
+3717 GKGVDRELRR
-3727 TASIIADYLKEGNL
+3727 TASIIADYLREGNL

-3762 HQRTIDNGFAEK
+3762 HQRTIDNGFGEK

-3792 RYFNS
+3792 RYYNS

-3811 YLDVK
+3811 YLDIK

-3826 LRHDEFE
+3826 LRDDEFE
-3833 NTNFFKELSK
+3833 DTNFFKELSK

-3891 GIDTV
+3891 GIDSV

-3909 WLDIFIGYDIAS
+3909 WLDIFIGYDIPN

-3953 MNSHAMDTGNY
+3953 MNSHTMDTGNY

-3982 LKEAVRKLHNLT
+3982 LKEAVRKLHNP
-3994 IISDVEEN
+3994 IIVSEVDETYEN

-4030 PTYKQVIQYVVQ
+4030 PTYKRVVQYVVQ

-4051 VEHLNPSSESSA
+4051 VEHLNPSSELSA
-4063 QDKLYHYLWERVQ
+4063 QDKLYHYLWQRVQ
-4076 QLNPNLKVVIRD
+4076 QLNPNLRVVTRD
-4088 DFPDSTE
+4088 DFSDSTE

-4111 VPDDQKVRVLNHE
+4111 VPDDQKIRVLNHE

-4144 KAIYNYLKGKANG
+4144 KAIYDYLKGKANG
-4157 KFTTQLEDINE
+4157 KFTTQLQDINE

-4238 DNIGNDIRHSQRQE
+4238 DNIGNVIHHSQRQE

-4338 KAHTGNMAVNGL
+4338 KAYTGNMAVNGL

-4414 LMQSGSKP
+4414 LMQSDKKP

-4441 NWFNRVYFWSKSNKH
+4441 NWFNRVYFMSKSNKH

-4467 VNLDIKARNTS
+4467 VDLDIKARNTS
-4478 VDWLQVGWTMAL
+4478 VDWLQVGWTKAL
-4490 EFSGKVLDKP
+4490 EFTGKVLDKP

-4516 ADSTGKLGTLG
+4516 AGTTGKLGTLG
-4527 RAAKLQSDVKTLKA
+4527 SFAKLQSDVKTLKDLEKENA
-4541 LDEENGKLHV
+4541 ELDGEIPLHE
-4551 SVVNRLLSQTY
+4551 SVVNRLLSPTY
-4562 GDERYKLIRDTLNEV
+4562 GDERYKIIRDTINEV

-4728 FMLVDILSTLYALDY
+4728 FMLVDVLSTLYALDY

-4798 PYRKLVWVTTPDE
+4798 PYRKLIWVTTPDE

-4828 DKLDDTDQRTLMLH
+4828 DKLDDTDQSTLMLH

-4878 KVTKANIAVRKQRN
+4878 KVTKANIVMRKQRN
-4892 QGSYMNYDPR
+4892 QGSYMNYDPS
-4902 VDRNAMVAT
+4902 VDRNVMVAT

-4922 YEMEGY
+4922 YEMEGN
-4928 TRDIYLERDNSFD
+4928 TRDTYLERDNSFD

-4961 ANIAKEIFR
+4961 ASIAKEIFR

-5036 VANMFDKL
+5036 IANMFDKL

-5051 NLAEKLLTGIFIT
+5051 NHAEKLITGIFRA
-5064 FSKEKARQSAVQLE
+5064 FSEEKARQRAVQLE

-5089 DYIVIRSGG
+5089 DFIVVRSGG
-5098 VLLGNIRSNFLLLSL
+5098 VLLGNIRSNILLLSL
-5113 HGVNPIKILQDSIF
+5113 HGVNPVKILQDSIF

-5137 TQARVNDLNTRLL
+5137 TQAKVNDLNTRLL

-5199 YKTPIQESTG
+5199 YKTPTQKSTDE
-5209 KYLNKI
+5209 YLDKI
-5215 AKPIRSTFST
+5215 PEPIRSTFNT
-5225 LTIDKG
+5225 LSINKG
-5231 TLLHNFLS
+5231 TLLHTFLS

-5260 GMDISNAIYE
+5260 GMNISDAIYE

-5347 DDSIFMADNAFAGT
+5347 DDSIFMADNVFADA
-5361 IITDLVF
+5361 IIIDSVF

>member
-25 ILEQRQAVGQQLPEG
+25 ILEQKQAVGQQLPEG

-50 PSLGALES
+50 PTTDALES
-58 TEYDGK
+58 TESDGRF
-64 IMEYADGMD
+64 MAYADGMD
-73 SLKDAALGGLKG
+73 SLKDVGLGGLKG
-85 GIGLV
+85 GIGLL
-90 DLGLTTVD
+90 DLGLTTTD

-126 VNDNSLRKFLLDSG
+126 VNDNSLRKLLLDSG

-147 QEYYADKA
+147 QEYYADKG
-155 SDAYKRAE
+155 SDVYKLAE
-163 AKVQAKAD
+163 ARIQAKAD
-171 NEESDWGKFYVGT
+171 NEESALGKFYVGA

-196 MVVESL
+196 MVAESL
-202 PATFTGGMLGKGI
+202 PATIGGGMVGRGI

-222 GDKLAGLII
+222 GDKLAGVII
-231 PRAGALGEG
+231 PSAGALGEG

-279 FGRLFSKNNSLDI
+279 FGRLPIFKNSLDI

-302 TSIVGLA
+302 TSIVGLV
-309 PAALMEAGQEAGQG
+309 PNALKEAGQEAGQG

-372 SAISQGVGKVKQ
+372 SAIKQGVGKVKQ

-438 SGVSKFDELI
+438 TGVSKFDGLI

-513 AQTSTNTTGDM
+513 AQTNTNTDVDDM

-532 QTTKPNGYVKGK
+532 QTTEPNGYVKGK

-578 SKTGAKNGHRDNPV
+578 SKTGVENGHRGNPV
-592 GYLNRFITSD
+592 DYLNRFITSD
-602 GESLANAI
+602 GESLANAKA
-610 PTSGYSMR
+610 TSGYEMR
-618 NGKMHWGLDFGANG
+618 SNGKMHWGLDFGANG

-682 DDGAVLHILHQDA
+682 DDGAVLHLLHQDA

-719 TSTTVNSSWQGKKH
+719 TSTTANSSWQGKKH

-775 NAKNAGSGAFGL
+775 KATNAGSGAFGL
-787 TQFIEGTAKRFGV
+787 TQFIKGTAERFGV

-892 TVNSNAIQGSID
+892 TVNSNTIQGSID
-904 TTGQTNRLNDLLA
+904 TTEQTNRLNDLLA

-924 IENLQKL
+924 TENLQKL

-936 QLQEQIANTTNTVNT
+936 QLQEQIATTATTNNTATTATTANTQPVNT
-951 TNTTNTANTADTVN
+951 DNTADTQPEA
-965 TTDTTN
+965 TQEQ
-971 TIITA
+971 I
-976 DTTDTAD
+976 
-983 TADTANTAN
+983 ANTV
-992 TQPEAT
+992 PEAT
-998 QEQKQYAEQVE
+998 QEQKQYAEGVE
-1009 PQIIRRYS
+1009 PQIVRRYS
-1017 RMALDGDIDQAKAEI
+1017 RMALDGDLDQAKAEI

-1067 SGDIYNGSKHGAT
+1067 SGDIYNGSKHGDT

-1093 VFSSGNQKTTNQYMD
+1093 VFNSGNQKTTNQYMD
-1108 YLENFRDNHNAKSSI
+1108 YLENFRGNHNAKSSI

-1140 GRTTDG
+1140 GHTTDG

-1161 ETAYQISGR
+1161 ETAYQINGR

-1177 VTNEAKAIDSFTNN
+1177 VTNEAKAIDGFTNS

-1197 QKGNKPV
+1197 QKGNKSV
-1204 QQNNNQQQQVQQ
+1204 QQNNNQQ

-1224 EPSTNVP
+1224 EPSTGVP

-1248 NTNSTYTK
+1248 NTNSAYAK

-1299 NESGSHGWT
+1299 NESGSHGWV
-1308 LNSDGSHKTK
+1308 LNDDGSHKTK

-1357 HTGMRNSS
+1357 HTGMHNSS

-1372 ISQFLEETKGMN
+1372 ISQFLEETKDMN
-1384 DEEKLAYARA
+1384 GEEKLAYAKA
-1394 LSQGGRDIANAIKSG
+1394 LSQGGRDTANAIKSG

-1437 DTLDFGDSNS
+1437 DTLNVGGSNN

-1453 PTFNENDSLI
+1453 PTFNENDSLN

-1480 NDADIELYFG
+1480 NGADIELNFG

-1497 DEVII
+1497 GEVII

-1520 DTDNDTDIDITKGVH
+1520 DTDNDIDITKGVH

-1554 NAIVNKYPEHTISFD
+1554 NAVVNKYPEHTISFD

-1587 RLVYLAT
+1587 RLIYLAT
-1594 RDVLSKDPTT
+1594 RDVLFKDPTT

-1650 TSLEEYKDFLKSI
+1650 TSHEEYKDLLKSI
-1663 KTEERKVKN
+1663 KTEERKVRN

-1696 LFEVLMANVGKAI
+1696 LFEVLMADVGKAI
-1709 NLQARDNKSYVLSMV
+1709 NLQAQDNKSYVLSMV
-1724 SDSDTRKK
+1724 SDSATRKK

-1756 ANVKSLSSRLIQK
+1756 VNVKSLSSRLIQK

-1820 KQFLNIGTNE
+1820 KQFLNVGTNE

-1852 NGGSNYTSAEDIAV
+1852 NGGNNYTSAEDIAV
-1866 LLGLDTEVLVPN
+1866 LLGLDKEVLVPN

-1883 YKDAGV
+1883 YKDAGI

-2023 DKIERTS
+2023 DKIESTS
-2030 SEVSKSQMEVI
+2030 SEVPKGQMEVI
-2041 KRTQIEPIKLNQG
+2041 KRTQKEPIKLNQG

-2071 IMFGAKVY
+2071 TMFGAKVY
-2079 TSEELAQQGVHISE
+2079 TEEELAQQGVHISE

-2126 DQNKAVKN
+2126 DQIKAVKN
-2134 TRMHYNSNVFNFQSE
+2134 GRMHYNSNVLNFQAE
-2149 KVHRALGEYASFETE
+2149 KVHRALAEYAPFGTE

-2174 WIDDKGLP
+2174 WTDDKGNP

-2203 EKALKSKKL
+2203 EKALKSKNL

-2231 KYLTTNRELK
+2231 KYLTTNSKLK

-2248 NIQDGKKPT
+2248 NIQDSKKPT
-2257 ERQLKAIQ
+2257 ESQLKAIQ

-2285 NLHRAMQNNT
+2285 NLHRAIQNNT

-2321 NDALILQ
+2321 NDTLILQ

-2348 TTIGDYYIAFK
+2348 TTIGDYYTAFK
-2359 DFLLAEVNSLADKT
+2359 DSLLTEVNNLADKT

-2405 AGTPRLIRAA
+2405 AGSPRLIRAA
-2415 AEQMIKD
+2415 AEQMFKD
-2422 VYKSMSKIVNEQDR
+2422 VYKSMSKIANEQDR
-2436 DKATAAYNNL
+2436 DKATTAYNNL
-2446 TIQLQGIFG
+2446 TTQLQGIFG
-2455 NKFKLPPLNELLEY
+2455 DRFKLPPINELLEY
-2469 EFSNKDYA
+2469 EFNNKDYA
-2477 LLLEAYEVIMGKA
+2477 LLLEAYEVIMGEA
-2490 ISRAIK
+2490 ISKAVK
-2496 EYAGTFIERRNFNI
+2496 EYARKFIERRNFNI
-2510 KIHNAI
+2510 SIHNAI

-2601 KTFRQDISIQAITQ
+2601 KTFRQDISIQATTQ
-2615 VFNPKNKSNKDKTNQ
+2615 VFNPKNKSNRDKTNQ

-2665 NDVVSIN
+2665 NDEVSIN
-2672 VHDADIAKPTHYA
+2672 VHDADIGKPTHYA

-2730 DVAIGLVESLLVDAP
+2730 DVAIGLIESLLVAVP
-2745 DVNTTGDLIQTIVNN
+2745 SVNTTGDLIQTIVNN
-2760 TITQGIGYDREKI
+2760 TITRGLRYDREKI

-2783 QYSGEGGQVKLT
+2783 QYAGEGGQVKLT
-2795 AKDYEMLNEQRDVI
+2795 DKDYEMLNEQRDVI
-2809 KQHEEYLKKRIA
+2809 KQHEEQLRKRIA

-2848 VIYGD
+2848 VVYGD
-2853 WAKNPITAKGNINQA
+2853 WAKKPITAKGNINQA
-2868 INALGAMFPNKEHSE
+2868 INALGAMFPNKKHSE
-2883 SHAKKYIEVISSD
+2883 FHAKKYIEVVSSD
-2896 AVYVVAPLREGDT
+2896 AVYVVAPINGEAT
-2909 GVYGG
+2909 VYGD
-2914 ANTTVNIAKKLDKPL
+2914 ARTTVNIAKKLDKPL
-2929 YVYDTISETW
+2929 YVYDTVTQTW

-2950 SFNKPVVLTPKAV
+2950 PFNKPVVLTPKAV
-2963 VTGKKDIEY
+2963 VTGKKAIEF
-2972 ISGSVI
+2972 IAEKGEI

-2986 DIRLVLNEITNNT
+2986 DIRLVLNEVTNNT
-2999 IQMIEAGKVQ
+2999 IQRIEGV
-3009 ERQGNTNTNTNT
+3009 
-3021 NESTSEILDP
+3021 
-3031 TTVTL
+3031 
-3036 HSGGA
+3036 
-3041 YGADTDWDIIGR
+3041 
-3053 KYGIQEVKHYRDSG
+3053 
-3067 NQRLSKRLNDRGIKA
+3067 LN
-3082 TILTKEQMQHAR
+3082 
-3094 VELKKLL
+3094 
-3101 GLDLEDK
+3101 
-3108 LTDNLTARN
+3108 
-3117 YYQVVN
+3117 
-3123 SDSVFAISPLR
+3123 
-3134 ESRKYVAGGTSTAV
+3134 
-3148 RLGIRL
+3148 
-3154 AKPTYVWDTNTL
+3154 
-3166 RWYRYSPQT
+3166 
-3175 KRFEETDTPKITKN
+3175 
-3189 FAGVGTRDIE
+3189 
-3199 YYDKAGRGL
+3199 
-3208 GNPKYLSDN
+3208 
-3217 VRSKATEAIEE
+3217 
-3228 VYRTSLRNAHDT
+3228 
-3240 ASASDEAQ
+3240 
-3248 KSLNIWFSTGE
+3248 
-3259 NAQLSN
+3259 
-3265 LALRPF
+3265 
-3271 TTKDDTKYYSVEHYY
+3271 
-3286 QTNKAG
+3286 
-3292 GFNERVYNSPRWA
+3292 
-3305 KGGVKLQGG
+3305 
-3314 LKAKTD
+3314 
-3320 NGYNI
+3320 
-3325 TLMKEGIKL
+3325 
-3334 SFEQN
+3334 
-3339 PEALQTLLATGD
+3339 
-3351 RPLTHRQDTSIWGR
+3351 
-3365 KFPELLMEVRE
+3365 
-3376 ELAYEQ
+3376 YEQ

-3403 KHLNKDNPSLKQVAE
+3403 KHLNKDNLSLKQVVE
-3418 YVMKFGLPSQNLSLD
+3418 YVMEFGLPSQNLPLD
-3433 TLTEQEIDNLTDDE
+3433 TLTEQAIDNLTDDE

-3483 KDTLKELA
+3483 KDTLEELA
-3491 KLRSFKKIPLSRIRN
+3491 KLRSYDVIRLSHIRN
-3506 SALPTDVKQYLTAQL
+3506 SALPTTVKQYLTAQL

-3546 KIKQLDYELERRL
+3546 RIKQLDHELERRL
-3559 LSMVKSLGY
+3559 VSMVKSLGY
-3568 TVSIKT
+3568 TVSVKT

-3600 RANERNITTFP
+3600 HANERNITTLP

-3627 GSMLNALYMQLHT
+3627 GSMLNALYMQLRT

-3649 KYASIYTRNGTP
+3649 RYASIYTRNGTP

-3670 LAQVLSYAITGH
+3670 MAQVLSYAITGH

-3717 GKGIDRELRK
+3717 GKGVDRELRR
-3727 TASIIADYLKEGNL
+3727 TASIIADYLREGNL

-3762 HQRTIDNGFAEK
+3762 HQRTIDNGFGEK

-3811 YLDVK
+3811 YLDIK

-3821 TGYKN
+3821 TRYRN
-3826 LRHDEFE
+3826 LRDDEFE

-3843 QYPHLSFATS
+3843 QYPHLSFAAS

-3868 KDTQTKALIDQ
+3868 KDIQTKALIDQ

-3909 WLDIFIGYDIAS
+3909 WLDIFIGYDLS
-3921 TFDSKLG
+3921 NTFDSKLG

-3941 NALGRSK
+3941 NSLGRSK

-3964 VDSYFQVDETEI
+3964 IDSYFQVDETEI

-3982 LKEAVRKLHNLT
+3982 LKEAVRKLHNP
-3994 IISDVEEN
+3994 IIVSEVDETYEN

-4030 PTYKQVIQYVVQ
+4030 PTYKQVVQYVVQ
-4042 YALNTVQDI
+4042 YDLNTVQDI
-4051 VEHLNPSSESSA
+4051 VEHLNPSSELSA
-4063 QDKLYHYLWERVQ
+4063 QDKLYHYLWQRVQ
-4076 QLNPNLKVVIRD
+4076 QLNPNLKVVTRD

-4111 VPDDQKVRVLNHE
+4111 VPDDQKIRVLNHE

-4144 KAIYNYLKGKANG
+4144 KAIYDYLKGKANG
-4157 KFTTQLEDINE
+4157 KFTTQLQDINE

-4238 DNIGNDIRHSQRQE
+4238 DNIGNVIRHSQRQE

-4338 KAHTGNMAVNGL
+4338 KAHTGNMAANGL
-4350 NNLYRD
+4350 NSLYRD

-4414 LMQSGSKP
+4414 LMQSGRKP

-4441 NWFNRVYFWSKSNKH
+4441 NWFNRAYFMSKSNKH

-4478 VDWLQVGWTMAL
+4478 VDWLQVGWTKAL
-4490 EFSGKVLDKP
+4490 EFAGKVLDKP

-4516 ADSTGKLGTLG
+4516 AGSTGKLGTLG
-4527 RAAKLQSDVKTLKA
+4527 SFAKLQSDVKTLKYLEKEDA
-4541 LDEENGKLHV
+4541 ELDAEIPLHE

-4562 GDERYKLIRDTLNEV
+4562 GDERYKIIRDTLNEV
-4577 TMYGNRGKWIE
+4577 TMYGKRGKWIE

-4612 DEVFETPLTK
+4612 DEVFETPLTQ
-4622 EQKSDITKVVLRTE
+4622 EQKSDITKVVLRPE

-4728 FMLVDILSTLYALDY
+4728 FMLVDVLSTLYALDY

-4798 PYRKLVWVTTPDE
+4798 PYRKLIWVTTPDE

-4878 KVTKANIAVRKQRN
+4878 KVTKANIVMRKQRN
-4892 QGSYMNYDPR
+4892 QGSYMNYDPS
-4902 VDRNAMVAT
+4902 VDRNVMVAT

-4922 YEMEGY
+4922 YEMEGN
-4928 TRDIYLERDNSFD
+4928 TRDTYLERDNSFD
-4941 ELMGTLHGNLEFKP
+4941 ELIGTLHGNLEFKP

-5036 VANMFDKL
+5036 IANMFDKL
-5044 HDPEQKL
+5044 HDPAQKL
-5051 NLAEKLLTGIFIT
+5051 NLAEKLITGIFRA
-5064 FSKEKARQSAVQLE
+5064 FSEEKARQRAVQLE
-5078 KLIQDFVSVIK
+5078 KLIQDFMSVIK
-5089 DYIVIRSGG
+5089 DYIVVRSGK
-5098 VLLGNIRSNFLLLSL
+5098 VLLGNIISNILLLSL
-5113 HGVNPIKILQDSIF
+5113 HGINPIKVLQDSIF
-5127 AWRNSNRYTK
+5127 AWRNSNRYTR
-5137 TQARVNDLNTRLL
+5137 TQAKVNDLNTRLL

-5176 MHEFMQAGLMSTIVE
+5176 MHEFIQAGLMSTIVE

-5199 YKTPIQESTG
+5199 YKTPIQKRMDE
-5209 KYLNKI
+5209 YLDKI
-5215 AKPIRSTFST
+5215 PKPIRSTFST
-5225 LTIDKG
+5225 LSIDKG

-5239 DAVHFSDLTAKY
+5239 DAVQFSDLSAKY

-5308 LKLFNKMPVTA
+5308 LKLFTKMPVTA

-5347 DDSIFMADNAFAGT
+5347 DDSIFAADNAFADT
-5361 IITDLVF
+5361 IITDFVF

>member
-12 VAQVAENNPIARD
+12 VAQAAENNPIARN
-25 ILEQRQAVGQQLPEG
+25 IFEQRQAVGQQLPEG
-40 MQPHPEYRFN
+40 MQPHSEYRFN
-50 PSLGALES
+50 PTTDALES
-58 TEYDGK
+58 TESDGRF
-64 IMEYADGMD
+64 MAYADGMD
-73 SLKDAALGGLKG
+73 SLKDAGLGGLKG
-85 GIGLV
+85 GIGLL

-98 TLATQLKNGARFIG
+98 TLATQLKNGTRFIG

-126 VNDNSLRKFLLDSG
+126 VNDNSLRKLLLDSG

-147 QEYYADKA
+147 QEYYADKG
-155 SDAYKRAE
+155 SDTYKLAE
-163 AKVQAKAD
+163 ARIQAMAD
-171 NEESDWGKFYVGT
+171 NEESDLGKFYVGT
-184 SETLK
+184 LETLK
-189 DPTLGVP
+189 DPTSGVP
-196 MVVESL
+196 MVMESL
-202 PATFTGGMLGKGI
+202 PATFGGGIVGRGI

-222 GDKLAGLII
+222 GDILAGVII

-260 EVTLHD
+260 GVTLHD
-266 ARYIPAVGAGTYA
+266 ARYVPAVGAGTYA
-279 FGRLFSKNNSLDI
+279 FGRLFNNSLDI

-302 TSIVGLA
+302 TGIVGLA
-309 PAALMEAGQEAGQG
+309 PTALMEAGQEAGQG

-352 AAGVYMAGMMSG
+352 ASGVYMSGMMSG

-372 SAISQGVGKVKQ
+372 SAISQGAGKVKQ

-397 YKKFNPAQAYTNAQ
+397 YKKFNPAQAYANAQ

-438 SGVSKFDELI
+438 TGVSKFDESI

-513 AQTSTNTTGDM
+513 AQTNTNTDVDLSQVNRPTGDM

-578 SKTGAKNGHRDNPV
+578 SKTGVKNGHRDNSV

-602 GESLANAI
+602 GESLANARA
-610 PTSGYSMR
+610 TSGYGMR
-618 NGKMHWGLDFGANG
+618 NGRMHWGLDFGANG

-655 LETRKDNV
+655 LDTRKDNV

-733 RNISNNTTYDSKMSS
+733 RDIGNNTTYDSKMSS

-775 NAKNAGSGAFGL
+775 KAKNAGSGAFGL
-787 TQFIEGTAKRFGV
+787 TQFIKGTAERFGV

-857 TTKWN
+857 STKWN

-877 NAGTMTLNGQGGNTG
+877 NAGTMTINGQGGNTD
-892 TVNSNAIQGSID
+892 TVNSNTIQGSID
-904 TTGQTNRLNDLLA
+904 TTEQTNRLIDLLA

-924 IENLQKL
+924 TENLQKL

-936 QLQEQIANTTNTVNT
+936 QLQEQIANTV
-951 TNTTNTANTADTVN
+951 D
-965 TTDTTN
+965 
-971 TIITA
+971 
-976 DTTDTAD
+976 
-983 TADTANTAN
+983 TAN

-1067 SGDIYNGSKHGAT
+1067 SEDIYNGSKHGDT

-1093 VFSSGNQKTTNQYMD
+1093 VFNSGNQKTINQYVD

-1161 ETAYQISGR
+1161 ETAYQINGR
-1170 SQKLVNA
+1170 SQKLINA

-1197 QKGNKPV
+1197 QKGNKSV
-1204 QQNNNQQQQVQQ
+1204 QQNNNQQQQQVQQ

-1224 EPSTNVP
+1224 EPSTGVP

-1248 NTNSTYTK
+1248 NSAYAK

-1299 NESGSHGWT
+1299 NESGSHGWV
-1308 LNSDGSHKTK
+1308 LNDDGSHKTK

-1344 FRDAVESLRDKTL
+1344 FRDAVESLRDKTVY
-1357 HTGMRNSS
+1357 TGMRNSS
-1365 SAVEVQA
+1365 SAVEVQV
-1372 ISQFLEETKGMN
+1372 ISQFLEETKDMS

-1394 LSQGGRDIANAIKSG
+1394 LSQGGRDTANAIKSG

-1437 DTLDFGDSNS
+1437 DNPPSDVMSDEELALLDLQRQANEQEEVFDEDEDVELALDDENISTS
-1447 QQSIPE
+1447 KPKTIKLDE
-1453 PTFNENDSLI
+1453 PT
-1463 FADDYDDVQQQ
+1463 
-1474 LASRDD
+1474 
-1480 NDADIELYFG
+1480 
-1490 DAPTIDS
+1490 
-1497 DEVII
+1497 
-1502 DLDDVQETNDN
+1502 QEEEIGI
-1513 NDTDTST
+1513 S
-1520 DTDNDTDIDITKGVH
+1520 KGKH
-1535 TLLDMIEH
+1535 ELLDIIEH
-1543 IAFTDIQLLIA
+1543 IDFNDIQLVIA
-1554 NAIVNKYPEHTISFD
+1554 NAIVNKYPDTTVSFD
-1569 GSNADIS
+1569 GTTADI
-1576 IKTTN
+1576 ILPNDK
-1581 PETVLA
+1581 PQTVLE
-1587 RLVYLAT
+1587 RLVLHGT
-1594 RDVLSKDPTT
+1594 RDVLVNPDKSE
-1604 SKAHESVHKSL
+1604 AHQKVHKSL
-1615 DYVINKLSQYK
+1615 DYVISKLSQYK
-1626 TTDPKEQELIQNLL
+1626 TTNQEEQQIIQELL

-1650 TSLEEYKDFLKSI
+1650 TSVDKYVDFLKSI
-1663 KTEERKVKN
+1663 ETKERKIKS
-1672 NLFSVIIHGFMS
+1672 NLFSTLVRGFMS
-1684 FLGVPSKATTTN
+1684 FLGIPAKATT
-1696 LFEVLMANVGKAI
+1696 I
-1709 NLQARDNKSYVLSMV
+1709 NLYESLLATTGNAVQLQAKDIKSHSLSMV
-1724 SDSDTRKK
+1724 SDSNTRSK
-1732 EQDKPFDEQN
+1732 EQDKPFYEQN

-1756 ANVKSLSSRLIQK
+1756 ANVKSLSPRLIQK
-1769 GIKEIKRLGVKAPNE
+1769 GIKEIKRLGLKEPTQVQ
-1784 KQEAQLKH
+1784 QEQLEH
-1792 YLKFEQQFKQALYNT
+1792 YLEFEQEFKQALYNS
-1807 FQSKKDEYKYQDL
+1807 FQSKKDDYRWQDL

-1830 NPVFD
+1830 NPLFD
-1835 DNAITA
+1835 DNVITA
-1841 MALSAYDYIAL
+1841 LALSAYDYIAH
-1852 NGGSNYTSAEDIAV
+1852 NGGSSFTSADDISTLLDLGED
-1866 LLGLDTEVLVPN
+1866 TLVPN
-1878 YVLFK
+1878 YILYK
-1883 YKDAGV
+1883 YREAGV
-1889 SVNEVIIDLGKNAVK
+1889 SINEAMIDLGKSAVK

-1912 TAPAET
+1912 TAPHET
-1918 LQRLESSIGDWI
+1918 KARLESSLGDWI
-1930 LTTMLENKLAYKN
+1930 LTTMLENHSAVKN

-1948 ELENDRAN
+1948 ELENDKAQV
-1956 TLGHIPKELNAHATK
+1956 TGKPAETK
-1971 STITLKPLV
+1971 ADMTTKTTITLRPL
-1980 NELDQVI
+1980 NRELTTVT
-1987 DDITELSKGTSGY
+1987 DIVDKSKGTSGY
-2000 LSSLYGSSTRR
+2000 LSNLYGSSTRK
-2011 RNVSLVPIEETI
+2011 RNVSLEPIEHTI
-2023 DKIERTS
+2023 DNIDGTLG
-2030 SEVSKSQMEVI
+2030 EVSKEQMKTI
-2041 KRTQIEPIKLNQG
+2041 KRVQKEPMKLNQS
-2054 MSSLLDYF
+2054 MSSIMDWF
-2062 LDNNEEMLH
+2062 VDNNLDVLH
-2071 IMFGAKVY
+2071 EMFGAKVY
-2079 TSEELAQQGVHISE
+2079 TEEELETQGVHISE
-2093 RESMIKSAE
+2093 RETKIKSAE
-2102 GNLKALDSYL
+2102 SNLRALDSYL
-2112 DLREGLPTRDTVFY
+2112 DFKAGLPSVDTLFY
-2126 DQNKAVKN
+2126 DQIKVVKN
-2134 TRMHYNSNVFNFQSE
+2134 SRMHYNSNVFNFQSE
-2149 KVHRALGEYASFETE
+2149 KVHRALGEYANFEITLNTE
-2164 YNSKNFINQK
+2164 NFTNGV
-2174 WIDDKGLP
+2174 WFNDDGKP
-2182 TAEAYLIRA
+2182 TAETYFLRA
-2191 IFENAEGTEGIF
+2191 IFENAEGTEGKF
-2203 EKALKSKKL
+2203 KEALKRKKL
-2212 SEGYTVD
+2212 SDGYTVD
-2219 KLSTENFMPIAW
+2219 KLSSENFIPTALGIINS
-2231 KYLTTNRELK
+2231 KDVK
-2241 TAIRGIH
+2241 TASRGIH
-2248 NIQDGKKPT
+2248 SIQAGKKPT
-2257 ERQLKAIQ
+2257 EPQLRAIQ
-2265 EVVAQWKMG
+2265 KVVKAWGMG
-2274 ANSFRALMEVA
+2274 ANSFRALVEVA
-2285 NLHRAMQNNT
+2285 NLHKATAENKPFT
-2295 TFVSSLGLGSDGVN
+2295 TSLGLGSDGIN
-2309 SGTSI
+2309 NGTGI

-2321 NDALILQ
+2321 KETLTLQ
-2328 RLGLFGIGAD
+2328 RLGLFGEGAD
-2338 NQTYFDTRND
+2338 NQTYFDTRTD
-2348 TTIGDYYIAFK
+2348 TSIGDYYTAFK
-2359 DFLLAEVNSLADKT
+2359 DYLLTEVDNLADET
-2373 DQVDVLHALKAL
+2373 AQVNVLHALKAL
-2385 NTSLETRKMLK
+2385 NTSLEKRKILK

-2405 AGTPRLIRAA
+2405 AGNPRLIRAS

-2422 VYKSMSKIVNEQDR
+2422 TYAS
-2436 DKATAAYNNL
+2436 L
-2446 TIQLQGIFG
+2446 TEIHLTNDTVGYDTITTQLQTIIGDD
-2455 NKFKLPPLNELLEY
+2455 FKLPSIDKLLNY
-2469 EFSNKDYA
+2469 EFKPNDYA
-2477 LLLEAYEVIMGKA
+2477 LLIEAYETLLGRA
-2490 ISRAIK
+2490 ISRAVK
-2496 EYAGTFIERRNFNI
+2496 SYAEEFIDRRNFNI
-2510 KIHNAI
+2510 DIHNSVSRTLI
-2516 SETYVKARE
+2516 QARE
-2525 HLLEQAK
+2525 WLLEQAK
-2532 QKHEAKLREEYKD
+2532 AKHEQSIRDKYKD
-2545 ATENELKRVLAY
+2545 ATERELERLLAY
-2557 NTLSTQDIY
+2557 HTLSTKDIR
-2566 EQVDKPLQKMFATV
+2566 EQVDKSLDKMFATV
-2580 RTRHQVEDDLE
+2580 RTRHQVEDE
-2591 SGSIEFVKPE
+2591 NEKGSIEFVKSE
-2601 KTFRQDISIQAITQ
+2601 KTFRQDISIKAITQ
-2615 VFNPKNKSNKDKTNQ
+2615 VFNHKTKGLRDKTNS
-2630 NVFIRDKVLTTTGVT
+2630 NVFIRDKNLVDTGVT
-2645 PNSQMIQQQ
+2645 PNSQMTQQQ
-2654 DAYVTSKAMVV
+2654 DAYVSSQAMIAD
-2665 NDVVSIN
+2665 DVVSIN
-2672 VHDADIAKPTHYA
+2672 VHDANIGRLNHVARMAYEQNKAFFHGTAKYHLYSESLEA
-2685 LMAQAQN
+2685 LM
-2692 RAFFEG
+2692 
-2698 TAQYHMFSESI
+2698 TT
-2709 EALVSMIENITE
+2709 IENIYE
-2721 VMGKDYVTS
+2721 VMGEGYVTS
-2730 DVAIGLVESLLVDAP
+2730 EVAIELVESLIGNYIPEA
-2745 DVNTTGDLIQTIVNN
+2745 NTTGELIQKVVTDAIDKGVP
-2760 TITQGIGYDREKI
+2760 YDLNKLQ
-2773 TLLGGLGSIH
+2773 LLGELSTVH
-2783 QYSGEGGQVKLT
+2783 QYAGEAGEYTVTQED
-2795 AKDYEMLNEQRDVI
+2795 KDMLQEQ
-2809 KQHEEYLKKRIA
+2809 A
-2821 KVSKEFKHKLEYHD
+2821 KVLKEKEANLLKRLDKAVSKFNHPLDYH
-2835 ETNQPVPTDISEV
+2835 TQVQPIPT
-2848 VIYGD
+2848 
-2853 WAKNPITAKGNINQA
+2853 NINQVVNHTGGA
-2868 INALGAMFPNKEHSE
+2868 NGSDTSWDKVGREYGFNNHRHLASKGQYMDRSLSRVDLTEQEILFGLNQVNTLLKRDYSNNYVGRLHARNYYQVINA
-2883 SHAKKYIEVISSD
+2883 D
-2896 AVYVVAPLREGDT
+2896 AVYAVAPITGKSRVSGGTNTAVQVGIKLNKPVYVWDT
-2909 GVYGG
+2909 
-2914 ANTTVNIAKKLDKPL
+2914 
-2929 YVYDTISETW
+2929 DTEQW
-2939 HKYQP
+2939 YKYQP
-2944 VLKRFV
+2944 ILKRFV
-2950 SFNKPVVLTPKAV
+2950 VYDKPVVLTP
-2963 VTGKKDIEY
+2963 
-2972 ISGSVI
+2972 
-2978 ELSPTFET
+2978 
-2986 DIRLVLNEITNNT
+2986 
-2999 IQMIEAGKVQ
+2999 
-3009 ERQGNTNTNTNT
+3009 
-3021 NESTSEILDP
+3021 
-3031 TTVTL
+3031 
-3036 HSGGA
+3036 
-3041 YGADTDWDIIGR
+3041 
-3053 KYGIQEVKHYRDSG
+3053 
-3067 NQRLSKRLNDRGIKA
+3067 
-3082 TILTKEQMQHAR
+3082 
-3094 VELKKLL
+3094 
-3101 GLDLEDK
+3101 
-3108 LTDNLTARN
+3108 N
-3117 YYQVVN
+3117 Y
-3123 SDSVFAISPLR
+3123 
-3134 ESRKYVAGGTSTAV
+3134 
-3148 RLGIRL
+3148 
-3154 AKPTYVWDTNTL
+3154 
-3166 RWYRYSPQT
+3166 
-3175 KRFEETDTPKITKN
+3175 
-3189 FAGVGTRDIE
+3189 AGVGTRDIDNKPKGKGQKSNPD
-3199 YYDKAGRGL
+3199 YLGDDVRAKAL
-3208 GNPKYLSDN
+3208 H
-3217 VRSKATEAIEE
+3217 AMAE
-3228 VYRTSLRNAHDT
+3228 VYQNTIT
-3240 ASASDEAQ
+3240 AINDRATQVTNTDSTLDSEV
-3248 KSLNIWFSTGE
+3248 SSGVLN
-3259 NAQLSN
+3259 
-3265 LALRPF
+3265 
-3271 TTKDDTKYYSVEHYY
+3271 
-3286 QTNKAG
+3286 
-3292 GFNERVYNSPRWA
+3292 
-3305 KGGVKLQGG
+3305 
-3314 LKAKTD
+3314 
-3320 NGYNI
+3320 
-3325 TLMKEGIKL
+3325 
-3334 SFEQN
+3334 
-3339 PEALQTLLATGD
+3339 
-3351 RPLTHRQDTSIWGR
+3351 
-3365 KFPELLMEVRE
+3365 
-3376 ELAYEQ
+3376 YEQ
-3382 AKQLINTLSK
+3382 TEQLINTLSK

-3403 KHLNKDNPSLKQVAE
+3403 KHLNKDNPSLKQVVE
-3418 YVMKFGLPSQNLSLD
+3418 YVMEFGLPSQNLSLD
-3433 TLTEQEIDNLTDDE
+3433 TLTEQAIGNLTDDE

-3491 KLRSFKKIPLSRIRN
+3491 KLRSDNPIRLSVIRN
-3506 SALPTDVKQYLTAQL
+3506 SALPTTVKQYLTAQL
-3521 SSMDYKRLTGNQL
+3521 SSMGYKRLTGNQL

-3546 KIKQLDYELERRL
+3546 RIKQLDHELERRL
-3559 LSMVKSLGY
+3559 VSMVKSLGY
-3568 TVSIKT
+3568 TVSVKT

-3600 RANERNITTFP
+3600 HANERNITTLP

-3621 ANWKDN
+3621 ANWKSN
-3627 GSMLNALYMQLHT
+3627 GSMLNALYKQLST
-3640 WSEYPKIYN
+3640 WSEYPKVYN
-3649 KYASIYTRNGTP
+3649 RYASIYTRNGTP
-3661 DKNKIHKEI
+3661 NKSKIHKEI
-3670 LAQVLSYAITGH
+3670 MAQVLSYAITGH

-3688 SIEYIDDGFITSILK
+3688 SIESIDDGFVTGILK

-3717 GKGIDRELRK
+3717 GKGVDRELRK

-3754 LNVENTLA
+3754 LNVENTLT
-3762 HQRTIDNGFAEK
+3762 HQRTIDNGFGEK

-3792 RYFNS
+3792 RYYNS

-3811 YLDVK
+3811 YLDIK

-3821 TGYKN
+3821 TRYKS
-3826 LRHDEFE
+3826 LRRDEFE
-3833 NTNFFKELSK
+3833 DTNFFKELSK
-3843 QYPHLSFATS
+3843 QYPHLSFAVS
-3853 FGAVYNNQ
+3853 FGEVYDNQ
-3861 IYQYVVT
+3861 VYQYVVT

-3879 AIEQLKS
+3879 AIEQLNS
-3886 QKKRV
+3886 QRKRV
-3891 GIDTV
+3891 GIDTI

-3909 WLDIFIGYDIAS
+3909 WLDIFIGYDIPN

-3928 MNFLSYERGIAEK
+3928 MNFLSYERGITEK
-3941 NALGRSK
+3941 NSLGRSK

-3964 VDSYFQVDETEI
+3964 IDSYFQVDETEI

-3982 LKEAVRKLHNLT
+3982 LKEAVRKLHNLSFDNNKSAGEVTVTQTLNQYLISKVLEVNPTLKIESKSYPEGNFGGEYVPSTNT
-3994 IISDVEEN
+3994 IYIN
-4002 AKALVDTLDNET
+4002 
-4014 KDKLRAVVKE
+4014 DKL
-4024 TTKVDK
+4024 TGDK
-4030 PTYKQVIQYVVQ
+4030 
-4042 YALNTVQDI
+4042 
-4051 VEHLNPSSESSA
+4051 
-4063 QDKLYHYLWERVQ
+4063 
-4076 QLNPNLKVVIRD
+4076 
-4088 DFPDSTE
+4088 
-4095 EGYYDPVENI
+4095 YYTA
-4105 IYLNKK
+4105 
-4111 VPDDQKVRVLNHE
+4111 LNHE
-4124 IFHALT
+4124 LYHALT
-4130 ETGLTQDTQAGREL
+4130 ETGLTKDTQAGREL
-4144 KAIYNYLKGKANG
+4144 KKIYEHLKSLNSNWVHE
-4157 KFTTQLEDINE
+4157 LENINE
-4168 FVAYAMTDKVFMDW
+4168 FVAYAMTDKAFMDW
-4182 VVKTMDLKEIGIK
+4182 VLANTNLQQLGIK
-4195 AKQANKLQYFVGV
+4195 PRTTNKLKAFINIV
-4208 VMRALGLSKYKANVN
+4208 LSVFGFNQSN
-4223 TLTQLINDVMVEYDP
+4223 QTLDTLVSLIDETMITYDP
-4238 DNIGNDIRHSQRQE
+4238 NSIGDTPVRNVMYSDATSQ
-4252 ATARVNST
+4252 VNGMNVS
-4260 NTLDIFKNLP
+4260 DVFKDLP
-4270 TNVSEAHN
+4270 TNVSQAHN
-4278 EHLNYVVDNIIGTYQ
+4278 EHLDKVIDNIIGTYG
-4293 NTHSKPM
+4293 NTHQRKLA
-4300 VNIANGKLRNT
+4300 NIANGKLRNT

-4375 KEDKAQMAKMY
+4375 KEDKAQMVKMY

-4414 LMQSGSKP
+4414 LMQSGRKP

-4456 SDITDAMTKRL
+4456 SDFIDAMTKRL
-4467 VNLDIKARNTS
+4467 VDLDIKARNTS
-4478 VDWLQVGWTMAL
+4478 VDWLQVGWTNTL
-4490 EFSGKVLDKP
+4490 EFTGKALDKP

-4516 ADSTGKLGTLG
+4516 AGSKGKLGTLG
-4527 RAAKLQSDVKTLKA
+4527 SLAKLQSDVKTLKDLEKEDA
-4541 LDEENGKLHV
+4541 EIPLHE
-4551 SVVNRLLSQTY
+4551 SVVNRLLSKTY
-4562 GDERYKLIRDTLNEV
+4562 GDGRYKIIRDTINEV
-4577 TMYGNRGKWIE
+4577 TMYGKRGKWIE
-4588 NMVRLT
+4588 NMIRLT

-4713 GTDYQTDFSNMDNDV
+4713 GTDYQTDFSNMDSDV
-4728 FMLVDILSTLYALDY
+4728 FMLVDVLSTLYTLDY

-4798 PYRKLVWVTTPDE
+4798 PYRKLIWVTTPDE

-4828 DKLDDTDQRTLMLH
+4828 DKLDDTDQRTLILH

-4878 KVTKANIAVRKQRN
+4878 KVTKANIAMRKQRN
-4892 QGSYMNYDPR
+4892 QGSYMNYDPS

-4922 YEMEGY
+4922 YEMEGN

-5002 PYSFREEI
+5002 PYSFRKEI

-5036 VANMFDKL
+5036 IANTFDKL
-5044 HDPEQKL
+5044 YDPEQKL
-5051 NLAEKLLTGIFIT
+5051 NRAEKLITGIFRA
-5064 FSKEKARQSAVQLE
+5064 FSKEKARHRAVQLE
-5078 KLIQDFVSVIK
+5078 KLIQDFMFVIK

-5098 VLLGNIRSNFLLLSL
+5098 VLMGNIISNILLLSL

-5137 TQARVNDLNTRLL
+5137 TQAKVNDLNTRLL

-5176 MHEFMQAGLMSTIVE
+5176 MHEFMQLGLIGTIVE

-5199 YKTPIQESTG
+5199 YKTPIQESTD

-5215 AKPIRSTFST
+5215 PKLIRSTFSN

-5231 TLLHNFLS
+5231 TLLHSFLS
-5239 DAVHFSDLTAKY
+5239 DATQFSDLSAKY
-5251 VLAKHNMDK
+5251 VLTKHNMDK

-5278 DMPTNQFLDYMNRM
+5278 GMPTNQLLDYMNRM
-5292 GFMIFTKF
+5292 GFMMFTKF

-5308 LKLFNKMPVTA
+5308 LKLFNKMPVTS

-5334 YEPFIFSRFGNPF
+5334 YEPFIFNRFGNPF
-5347 DDSIFMADNAFAGT
+5347 DDSIFMADNVFADA
-5361 IITDLVF
+5361 IITDSVF

>member
-25 ILEQRQAVGQQLPEG
+25 IFEQRQAVGQQLPEG

-50 PSLGALES
+50 PTTDALES
-58 TEYDGK
+58 TESDGRF
-64 IMEYADGMD
+64 MAYADGMD
-73 SLKDAALGGLKG
+73 SLKDVGLGGLKG
-85 GIGLV
+85 GIGLL
-90 DLGLTTVD
+90 DLGLTTTD
-98 TLATQLKNGARFIG
+98 TLATQLKNGTRFIG

-126 VNDNSLRKFLLDSG
+126 VNDNSLRKLLLDSG

-147 QEYYADKA
+147 QEYYADKG
-155 SDAYKRAE
+155 SDAYKLAE
-163 AKVQAKAD
+163 ARIQVKAD
-171 NEESDWGKFYVGT
+171 NEESDLGKFYVGA

-196 MVVESL
+196 MVAESL
-202 PATFTGGMLGKGI
+202 PATFGGGMVGRGI
-215 AKVAPIL
+215 AKVAPVL

-231 PRAGALGEG
+231 PSAGALGEG

-279 FGRLFSKNNSLDI
+279 FGRLFNNSLDI

-309 PAALMEAGQEAGQG
+309 PHALAEAGQEAGQG
-323 YSESVFNQMTLN
+323 YTESVFNQMTLN

-438 SGVSKFDELI
+438 TGVSKFDGLI

-513 AQTSTNTTGDM
+513 AQTNTNTDVDLSQVNRPTGDM

-532 QTTKPNGYVKGK
+532 QTTKSNGYVKGK

-578 SKTGAKNGHRDNPV
+578 SKTGVENGHRGNPV
-592 GYLNRFITSD
+592 DYLNRFITSD
-602 GESLANAI
+602 GESLANAKA
-610 PTSGYSMR
+610 TSGYDMR
-618 NGKMHWGLDFGANG
+618 SNGKMHWGLDFGANG

-663 KYDKN
+663 KYDNN

-775 NAKNAGSGAFGL
+775 KAKNVGSGAFGL

-877 NAGTMTLNGQGGNTG
+877 NAGTMTLNGQDGNTG
-892 TVNSNAIQGSID
+892 TVNSNTIQGSIN
-904 TTGQTNRLNDLLA
+904 TTEQTNRLNDLLA

-924 IENLQKL
+924 TENLQKL

-936 QLQEQIANTTNTVNT
+936 QLQEQIANTANTANTQPVNTVNT
-951 TNTTNTANTADTVN
+951 VNTDNTAD
-965 TTDTTN
+965 
-971 TIITA
+971 
-976 DTTDTAD
+976 
-983 TADTANTAN
+983 

-998 QEQKQYAEQVE
+998 QEQKQYAEGVE

-1032 QQFQQAGVL
+1032 QQFQQAGIL

-1067 SGDIYNGSKHGAT
+1067 SEDIYNGSKHGNT

-1093 VFSSGNQKTTNQYMD
+1093 VFNSGNQKTTNQYMD
-1108 YLENFRDNHNAKSSI
+1108 YLENFRGNHNAKSSI

-1140 GRTTDG
+1140 GHTTDG

-1161 ETAYQISGR
+1161 ETAYQINGR

-1177 VTNEAKAIDSFTNN
+1177 VTNEAKAIDGFTNN

-1197 QKGNKPV
+1197 QKGNKSV
-1204 QQNNNQQQQVQQ
+1204 QQNNNQQQQ

-1224 EPSTNVP
+1224 EPSTDVP

-1248 NTNSTYTK
+1248 NTNSAYAK
-1256 TAQEMNDPNGVW
+1256 TAQEVNDPNGVW

-1299 NESGSHGWT
+1299 NESGSHGWV
-1308 LNSDGSHKTK
+1308 LNDDGSHKTK

-1372 ISQFLEETKGMN
+1372 ISQFLEETKDMN
-1384 DEEKLAYARA
+1384 GEEKLAYARA
-1394 LSQGGRDIANAIKSG
+1394 LSQGGRDTANAIKSG

-1437 DTLDFGDSNS
+1437 DTLNFGDSNN
-1447 QQSIPE
+1447 QQSMPE
-1453 PTFNENDSLI
+1453 PTFNENDSLN

-1480 NDADIELYFG
+1480 NDADIELNFG

-1520 DTDNDTDIDITKGVH
+1520 DTDNDIVLGKDNNDTDIDITKGVH
-1535 TLLDMIEH
+1535 TLSDMIEH

-1554 NAIVNKYPEHTISFD
+1554 NAVVNKYPEHTISFD

-1587 RLVYLAT
+1587 RLIYLAT

-1650 TSLEEYKDFLKSI
+1650 TSHEEYKDLLKSI

-1696 LFEVLMANVGKAI
+1696 LFEVLMADVGKAI
-1709 NLQARDNKSYVLSMV
+1709 NLQAQDSKSYVLSMV
-1724 SDSDTRKK
+1724 SDSATRKK

-1756 ANVKSLSSRLIQK
+1756 VNVKSLSARLIQK

-1852 NGGSNYTSAEDIAV
+1852 NGGSDYTSAEDIAV
-1866 LLGLDTEVLVPN
+1866 LLGLDKEVLVPN

-1883 YKDAGV
+1883 YKDAGI

-1956 TLGHIPKELNAHATK
+1956 ALGHIPKELNAHATK

-2023 DKIERTS
+2023 DKIESTS
-2030 SEVSKSQMEVI
+2030 SEVPKSQMEVI
-2041 KRTQIEPIKLNQG
+2041 KRTQKEPIKLNQG

-2079 TSEELAQQGVHISE
+2079 TEEELAQQGVHISE

-2126 DQNKAVKN
+2126 DQIKAVKN
-2134 TRMHYNSNVFNFQSE
+2134 GRMHYNSNVLNFQAE
-2149 KVHRALGEYASFETE
+2149 KVHRALAEYAPFETE

-2174 WIDDKGLP
+2174 WTDDKGNP

-2203 EKALKSKKL
+2203 EKALKSKNL

-2231 KYLTTNRELK
+2231 KYLTTNSKLK
-2241 TAIRGIH
+2241 PAIRGIH

-2257 ERQLKAIQ
+2257 ESQLKAIQ

-2285 NLHRAMQNNT
+2285 NLHRAIQNNT
-2295 TFVSSLGLGSDGVN
+2295 TFTSSLGLGSDGVN

-2328 RLGLFGIGAD
+2328 RLGLFGVGAD

-2348 TTIGDYYIAFK
+2348 TTIGDYYTAFK
-2359 DFLLAEVNSLADKT
+2359 DFLLTEVNNLADET
-2373 DQVDVLHALKAL
+2373 DQADVLHALKAL

-2396 AILIPFGYG
+2396 TILIPFGYG
-2405 AGTPRLIRAA
+2405 AGNPRLIRAS

-2422 VYKSMSKIVNEQDR
+2422 VYKSMSKIANEQDR
-2436 DKATAAYNNL
+2436 DKATTAYNNL
-2446 TIQLQGIFG
+2446 TILLQGIFG
-2455 NKFKLPPLNELLEY
+2455 YSFKLPPINELLEY
-2469 EFSNKDYA
+2469 EFNNKDYA

-2490 ISRAIK
+2490 ISRAVR
-2496 EYAGTFIERRNFNI
+2496 EYAKKFIERRNFNVN
-2510 KIHNAI
+2510 IHNAI
-2516 SETYVKARE
+2516 SGTYVKARE

-2545 ATENELKRVLAY
+2545 ATENELERVLAY

-2615 VFNPKNKSNKDKTNQ
+2615 VFNPKNKSNRDKTNQ

-2665 NDVVSIN
+2665 NDEVSIN
-2672 VHDADIAKPTHYA
+2672 VHDADIGKPTHYA

-2698 TAQYHMFSESI
+2698 TAQYHMYSESI

-2730 DVAIGLVESLLVDAP
+2730 DVAIGLIESLLVDVP
-2745 DVNTTGDLIQTIVNN
+2745 NVNTTGDLIQTIVNN
-2760 TITQGIGYDREKI
+2760 TITRGLGYDREKI
-2773 TLLGGLGSIH
+2773 TLLGGLSSIH
-2783 QYSGEGGQVKLT
+2783 QYAGEGGQVKLT
-2795 AKDYEMLNEQRDVI
+2795 VKDYEMLNEQRDVI
-2809 KQHEEYLKKRIA
+2809 KQHEEQLRKRIA

-2848 VIYGD
+2848 VVYGD
-2853 WAKNPITAKGNINQA
+2853 WAKKPITAKGNIYRA
-2868 INALGAMFPNKEHSE
+2868 INALDTMFPNKKHSE
-2883 SHAKKYIEVISSD
+2883 FHANKYIEVVSSD
-2896 AVYVVAPLREGDT
+2896 AVYVVAPINGNAT
-2909 GVYGG
+2909 VYGG
-2914 ANTTVNIAKKLDKPL
+2914 ARTTVNIAKKLDKPL
-2929 YVYDTISETW
+2929 YVYDIDTQTW

-2944 VLKRFV
+2944 VLKRFAP
-2950 SFNKPVVLTPKAV
+2950 FNKPVVFTPKAV
-2963 VTGKKDIEY
+2963 VTGRKDIEF
-2972 ISGSVI
+2972 IAEKGEI
-2978 ELSPTFET
+2978 ELSPTFKT
-2986 DIRLVLNEITNNT
+2986 DIQLVLNEVTNNT

-3021 NESTSEILDP
+3021 TTSNQSNDSNKPVNIY
-3031 TTVTL
+3031 
-3036 HSGGA
+3036 
-3041 YGADTDWDIIGR
+3041 YG
-3053 KYGIQEVKHYRDSG
+3053 
-3067 NQRLSKRLNDRGIKA
+3067 
-3082 TILTKEQMQHAR
+3082 
-3094 VELKKLL
+3094 
-3101 GLDLEDK
+3101 
-3108 LTDNLTARN
+3108 
-3117 YYQVVN
+3117 
-3123 SDSVFAISPLR
+3123 
-3134 ESRKYVAGGTSTAV
+3134 
-3148 RLGIRL
+3148 
-3154 AKPTYVWDTNTL
+3154 TN
-3166 RWYRYSPQT
+3166 
-3175 KRFEETDTPKITKN
+3175 
-3189 FAGVGTRDIE
+3189 
-3199 YYDKAGRGL
+3199 
-3208 GNPKYLSDN
+3208 
-3217 VRSKATEAIEE
+3217 
-3228 VYRTSLRNAHDT
+3228 
-3240 ASASDEAQ
+3240 
-3248 KSLNIWFSTGE
+3248 E
-3259 NAQLSN
+3259 NAELSN

-3271 TTKDDTKYYSVEHYY
+3271 TTKDGTKYYSVEHYY
-3286 QTNKAG
+3286 QTNKDGSFIAT
-3292 GFNERVYNSPRWA
+3292 VYNNPRWA
-3305 KGGVKLQGG
+3305 EGGVRIHGG
-3314 LKAKTD
+3314 KVKTD

-3325 TLMKEGIKL
+3325 TLMKEGITL

-3351 RPLTHRQDTSIWGR
+3351 RPLTHRQDTSMWGR

-3403 KHLNKDNPSLKQVAE
+3403 KHLNKDNTSLKQVVE
-3418 YVMKFGLPSQNLSLD
+3418 YVMEFGLPSQNLPLG
-3433 TLTEQEIDNLTDDE
+3433 TLTEQAIDNLTDDE

-3491 KLRSFKKIPLSRIRN
+3491 KLRSDNKISLPHIRN

-3546 KIKQLDYELERRL
+3546 RIKQLDHELERRL
-3559 LSMVKSLGY
+3559 VSMVKSLGY
-3568 TVSIKT
+3568 TVSAKT

-3600 RANERNITTFP
+3600 HASERNITTLP

-3621 ANWKDN
+3621 ANWNDN
-3627 GSMLNALYMQLHT
+3627 GSMLNVLYTQLYT

-3670 LAQVLSYAITGH
+3670 MAQVLSYAITGH

-3688 SIEYIDDGFITSILK
+3688 GIEYIDDGFITSILK

-3717 GKGIDRELRK
+3717 GKGVDRELRR
-3727 TASIIADYLKEGNL
+3727 TASVIADYLKEGNL
-3741 DGIVHSRTTKGNL
+3741 DVIVHSRTTKGNL

-3762 HQRTIDNGFAEK
+3762 HQRTIDNGFGEK

-3792 RYFNS
+3792 RYYNS

-3811 YLDVK
+3811 YLDIK

-3826 LRHDEFE
+3826 LRDDEFE

-3891 GIDTV
+3891 GIDSV

-3909 WLDIFIGYDIAS
+3909 WLDIFIGYDIPN

-3982 LKEAVRKLHNLT
+3982 LKEAVRKLHNP
-3994 IISDVEEN
+3994 IIVSGVDETYEN

-4024 TTKVDK
+4024 TTKVGK
-4030 PTYKQVIQYVVQ
+4030 PTYKQVVQYVVQ
-4042 YALNTVQDI
+4042 YALNTIQDI
-4051 VEHLNPSSESSA
+4051 VEHLNPSSELSA
-4063 QDKLYHYLWERVQ
+4063 QDKLYHYLWQRVQ
-4076 QLNPNLKVVIRD
+4076 QLNPNLKVVTRD
-4088 DFPDSTE
+4088 DFSDSTE

-4111 VPDDQKVRVLNHE
+4111 VPDDQKTRVLNHE

-4144 KAIYNYLKGKANG
+4144 KAIYDYLKGKANG
-4157 KFTTQLEDINE
+4157 KFTTQLQDINE

-4238 DNIGNDIRHSQRQE
+4238 DNIGNVIRHSQRQE

-4393 TKQDNVAR
+4393 TKQDSVAR

-4414 LMQSGSKP
+4414 LMQSDKKP

-4441 NWFNRVYFWSKSNKH
+4441 NWFNRVYFMSKSNKH

-4467 VNLDIKARNTS
+4467 VDLDIKARNTS
-4478 VDWLQVGWTMAL
+4478 VDWLQVGWTKAL
-4490 EFSGKVLDKP
+4490 EFTGKALDKP

-4516 ADSTGKLGTLG
+4516 AGSTGKLGTLG
-4527 RAAKLQSDVKTLKA
+4527 SFAKLQSDVKTLKDLEKENA
-4541 LDEENGKLHV
+4541 ELDGEIPLHE
-4551 SVVNRLLSQTY
+4551 SVVNRLLSKTY
-4562 GDERYKLIRDTLNEV
+4562 GDERYKIIRDTINEV

-4588 NMVRLT
+4588 NMIRLT

-4713 GTDYQTDFSNMDNDV
+4713 GTDYQADFSNMDNDV
-4728 FMLVDILSTLYALDY
+4728 FMLVDVLSTLYALDY

-4798 PYRKLVWVTTPDE
+4798 PYRKLIWVTTPDE

-4828 DKLDDTDQRTLMLH
+4828 DKLDDTDQSTLMLH

-4878 KVTKANIAVRKQRN
+4878 KVTKANIVMRKQRN
-4892 QGSYMNYDPR
+4892 QGSYMSYDPS
-4902 VDRNAMVAT
+4902 VDRNVMVAT

-4922 YEMEGY
+4922 YEMEGN
-4928 TRDIYLERDNSFD
+4928 TRDTYLERDNSFD
-4941 ELMGTLHGNLEFKP
+4941 ELIGTLHGNLEFKP

-4993 VVQETMKLL
+4993 VVQEIMKLL
-5002 PYSFREEI
+5002 PYSFRKEI
-5010 IKHFGDGVVPVHKS
+5010 IKHFGDDVVPVHKS

-5036 VANMFDKL
+5036 IANMFDKL

-5051 NLAEKLLTGIFIT
+5051 NHAEKLITGIFRA
-5064 FSKEKARQSAVQLE
+5064 FSEEKARQRAVQLE
-5078 KLIQDFVSVIK
+5078 KLIQDFVSLIK
-5089 DYIVIRSGG
+5089 DFIVVRSGG
-5098 VLLGNIRSNFLLLSL
+5098 VLLGNIRSNILLLSL
-5113 HGVNPIKILQDSIF
+5113 HGVNPVKILQDSIF

-5137 TQARVNDLNTRLL
+5137 TQAKVNDLNTRLL

-5199 YKTPIQESTG
+5199 YKTPIQKSTDE
-5209 KYLNKI
+5209 YLNKI
-5215 AKPIRSTFST
+5215 PEPIRSTFNT
-5225 LTIDKG
+5225 LSINKG

-5292 GFMIFTKF
+5292 GFMVFTKF

-5347 DDSIFMADNAFAGT
+5347 DDSIFMADNVFADA
-5361 IITDLVF
+5361 IITDFVF

>member
-12 VAQVAENNPIARD
+12 VAQVAENNPIARN

-40 MQPHPEYRFN
+40 MQPHSEYRFN
-50 PSLGALES
+50 PTTDALES
-58 TEYDGK
+58 TESDGRF
-64 IMEYADGMD
+64 MAYADGMD
-73 SLKDAALGGLKG
+73 SLKDVGLGALKG
-85 GIGLV
+85 GIGLL
-90 DLGLTTVD
+90 DLGLTTTD
-98 TLATQLKNGARFIG
+98 TLATQLKNGTRFIG
-112 DVGTGTPMKPSEYN
+112 DVGTGTPIKPSEYN
-126 VNDNSLRKFLLDSG
+126 VNDNSLRKLLLDSG

-147 QEYYADKA
+147 QEYYADKG
-155 SDAYKRAE
+155 SDAYKLAE
-163 AKVQAKAD
+163 ARIQAMAD
-171 NEESDWGKFYVGT
+171 NEESDLGKFYVGA

-196 MVVESL
+196 MVMESL
-202 PATFTGGMLGKGI
+202 PATFGGGMVGRGI
-215 AKVAPIL
+215 AKVAPVL

-231 PRAGALGEG
+231 PSAGALGEG

-279 FGRLFSKNNSLDI
+279 FGRLPIFNNSLDI

-302 TSIVGLA
+302 TSIVGLV
-309 PAALMEAGQEAGQG
+309 PNALKEAGQEAGQG

-352 AAGVYMAGMMSG
+352 ASGVYMAGMMSG

-384 QFQATHDDLINPA
+384 QFQTTHDDLINPA

-438 SGVSKFDELI
+438 TGVSKFDGLI

-513 AQTSTNTTGDM
+513 AQAQTNTNTDVDLSQVNRPAGDM

-532 QTTKPNGYVKGK
+532 QTTKSNGYVKGK

-578 SKTGAKNGHRDNPV
+578 SKTGVENGHRGNPV
-592 GYLNRFITSD
+592 DYLNRFITSD
-602 GESLANAI
+602 GESLANAKA
-610 PTSGYSMR
+610 TSGYDMR
-618 NGKMHWGLDFGANG
+618 SNGKMHWGLDFGANG

-719 TSTTVNSSWQGKKH
+719 TGTTVNSSWQGKKH
-733 RNISNNTTYDSKMSS
+733 RNVSNNTTYDSKMSS

-775 NAKNAGSGAFGL
+775 KAKNVGSGAFGL

-892 TVNSNAIQGSID
+892 TVNSNTIQGSIN
-904 TTGQTNRLNDLLA
+904 TTEQTNRLNDLLA

-924 IENLQKL
+924 TENLQKL

-936 QLQEQIANTTNTVNT
+936 QLQEQIANTN
-951 TNTTNTANTADTVN
+951 NTANTAN
-965 TTDTTN
+965 
-971 TIITA
+971 
-976 DTTDTAD
+976 
-983 TADTANTAN
+983 TANTQPVNTDNTDNTAD

-998 QEQKQYAEQVE
+998 QEQKQYVEGVE

-1032 QQFQQAGVL
+1032 QQFQQAGIL

-1067 SGDIYNGSKHGAT
+1067 SEDIYNGSKHGNT

-1093 VFSSGNQKTTNQYMD
+1093 VFNSGNQKTTNQYMD
-1108 YLENFRDNHNAKSSI
+1108 YLENFRGNHNTKSSI

-1140 GRTTDG
+1140 GHTTDG

-1161 ETAYQISGR
+1161 ETAYQINGR

-1177 VTNEAKAIDSFTNN
+1177 VTNEAKAIDGFTNN

-1197 QKGNKPV
+1197 QKGNKSV
-1204 QQNNNQQQQVQQ
+1204 QQNNNQQQQQQVQQ
-1216 QQSQPKPV
+1216 QQQSHPKPV
-1224 EPSTNVP
+1224 EPSTGVP

-1248 NTNSTYTK
+1248 NSAYTK
-1256 TAQEMNDPNGVW
+1256 TAQEVNDPNGVW

-1281 SQVDG
+1281 SQVDE

-1299 NESGSHGWT
+1299 NESGSHGWV
-1308 LNSDGSHKTK
+1308 LNDDGSHKTK
-1318 EEVRQLHIQKYK
+1318 EEVRQLHFQKYK

-1372 ISQFLEETKGMN
+1372 ISQFLEETKDMN
-1384 DEEKLAYARA
+1384 GEEKLAYARA
-1394 LSQGGRDIANAIKSG
+1394 LSQGGRDTANAIKSG

-1437 DTLDFGDSNS
+1437 DTLNFGDSNN
-1447 QQSIPE
+1447 QQSMPE
-1453 PTFNENDSLI
+1453 PTFNENDSLN

-1480 NDADIELYFG
+1480 NDTDIELNFG

-1513 NDTDTST
+1513 SDTDTST
-1520 DTDNDTDIDITKGVH
+1520 NTDNDIDITKGVH

-1650 TSLEEYKDFLKSI
+1650 TSHEEYKDLLKSI
-1663 KTEERKVKN
+1663 KTEERKVRN

-1696 LFEVLMANVGKAI
+1696 LFEVLMADVGKAI
-1709 NLQARDNKSYVLSMV
+1709 NLQAQDNKSYVLSMV
-1724 SDSDTRKK
+1724 SDSATRKK

-1756 ANVKSLSSRLIQK
+1756 VNVKSLSSRLIQK

-1852 NGGSNYTSAEDIAV
+1852 NGGSDYTSAEDIAV
-1866 LLGLDTEVLVPN
+1866 LLGLDKEVLVPN

-1883 YKDAGV
+1883 YKDAGI

-1971 STITLKPLV
+1971 STITLKPLD

-2023 DKIERTS
+2023 DKIESTS
-2030 SEVSKSQMEVI
+2030 SEVPKSQMEVI
-2041 KRTQIEPIKLNQG
+2041 KRTQKEPIKLNQG

-2062 LDNNEEMLH
+2062 LDKNEEMLH
-2071 IMFGAKVY
+2071 IMFGTKVY
-2079 TSEELAQQGVHISE
+2079 TEEELAQQGVHISE

-2126 DQNKAVKN
+2126 DQTKAVKN
-2134 TRMHYNSNVFNFQSE
+2134 SRMHYNSNVLNFQAE
-2149 KVHRALGEYASFETE
+2149 KVHRALAEYAPFETE
-2164 YNSKNFINQK
+2164 YNSENFINQK
-2174 WIDDKGLP
+2174 WTDDKGNP

-2203 EKALKSKKL
+2203 EKALKSKNL

-2231 KYLTTNRELK
+2231 KYLTTNSKLK

-2257 ERQLKAIQ
+2257 ESQLKAIQ

-2285 NLHRAMQNNT
+2285 NLHRAIQNNT
-2295 TFVSSLGLGSDGVN
+2295 TFISSLGLGSDGVN

-2321 NDALILQ
+2321 NNTLTLQ
-2328 RLGLFGIGAD
+2328 RLGLFGVGAD

-2348 TTIGDYYIAFK
+2348 TTIGDYYTAFK
-2359 DFLLAEVNSLADKT
+2359 DSLLTEVNNLADKT

-2405 AGTPRLIRAA
+2405 AGNPRLIRAA
-2415 AEQMIKD
+2415 AEQMFKD
-2422 VYKSMSKIVNEQDR
+2422 VYKSMSKIANEQDR
-2436 DKATAAYNNL
+2436 DKATTAYNNL
-2446 TIQLQGIFG
+2446 TTQLQGIFG
-2455 NKFKLPPLNELLEY
+2455 DRFKLPPINELLEY
-2469 EFSNKDYA
+2469 EFNNEDYA
-2477 LLLEAYEVIMGKA
+2477 LLLEAYEVIMGEA
-2490 ISRAIK
+2490 ISKAVR
-2496 EYAGTFIERRNFNI
+2496 EYAKKFIERRNFNVN
-2510 KIHNAI
+2510 IHNAI

-2532 QKHEAKLREEYKD
+2532 QEHEVKLRGEYKD

-2580 RTRHQVEDDLE
+2580 RTRHQVEDDLG

-2615 VFNPKNKSNKDKTNQ
+2615 VFNPKNKSNRDKTNQ

-2665 NDVVSIN
+2665 NDEVSIN
-2672 VHDADIAKPTHYA
+2672 VHDADIGKPTHYA

-2730 DVAIGLVESLLVDAP
+2730 DVAIGLIESLLVDVP
-2745 DVNTTGDLIQTIVNN
+2745 NVNTTGDLIQTIVNN
-2760 TITQGIGYDREKI
+2760 TITRGLGYDREKI
-2773 TLLGGLGSIH
+2773 TLLGGLSSIH
-2783 QYSGEGGQVKLT
+2783 QYAGEGGQVKLT
-2795 AKDYEMLNEQRDVI
+2795 VKDYEMLNEQRDVI
-2809 KQHEEYLKKRIA
+2809 KQHEEQLRKRIA

-2848 VIYGD
+2848 VTYGD
-2853 WAKNPITAKGNINQA
+2853 WAKKPITAKGNINQA
-2868 INALGAMFPNKEHSE
+2868 INALDTMFPNKKHSE
-2883 SHAKKYIEVISSD
+2883 FHANKYIEVVSSD
-2896 AVYVVAPLREGDT
+2896 AVYVVAPINGNAT
-2909 GVYGG
+2909 VYGG
-2914 ANTTVNIAKKLDKPL
+2914 ARTTVNVAKKLDKPL
-2929 YVYDTISETW
+2929 YVYDTITQAW

-2950 SFNKPVVLTPKAV
+2950 PFNKPVVFTPKAV
-2963 VTGKKDIEY
+2963 VTGKKDIEF
-2972 ISGSVI
+2972 IAEKGEI
-2978 ELSPTFET
+2978 ELSPTFKT
-2986 DIRLVLNEITNNT
+2986 DILLVLNEVTNNT
-2999 IQMIEAGKVQ
+2999 IQRIEAGKVQ

-3021 NESTSEILDP
+3021 TTSNQSNDSNKPVNIHYGTNE
-3031 TTVTL
+3031 
-3036 HSGGA
+3036 
-3041 YGADTDWDIIGR
+3041 
-3053 KYGIQEVKHYRDSG
+3053 
-3067 NQRLSKRLNDRGIKA
+3067 N
-3082 TILTKEQMQHAR
+3082 
-3094 VELKKLL
+3094 VE
-3101 GLDLEDK
+3101 
-3108 LTDNLTARN
+3108 
-3117 YYQVVN
+3117 
-3123 SDSVFAISPLR
+3123 
-3134 ESRKYVAGGTSTAV
+3134 
-3148 RLGIRL
+3148 
-3154 AKPTYVWDTNTL
+3154 
-3166 RWYRYSPQT
+3166 
-3175 KRFEETDTPKITKN
+3175 
-3189 FAGVGTRDIE
+3189 
-3199 YYDKAGRGL
+3199 
-3208 GNPKYLSDN
+3208 
-3217 VRSKATEAIEE
+3217 
-3228 VYRTSLRNAHDT
+3228 
-3240 ASASDEAQ
+3240 
-3248 KSLNIWFSTGE
+3248 
-3259 NAQLSN
+3259 LSN
-3265 LALRPF
+3265 LAFRPF
-3271 TTKDDTKYYSVEHYY
+3271 TAKDGTKYYSVEHYY
-3286 QTNKAG
+3286 QTNKG
-3292 GFNERVYNSPRWA
+3292 GSFIATVYNNPRWTR
-3305 KGGVKLQGG
+3305 GGVKIQGG
-3314 LKAKTD
+3314 KVKTD

-3325 TLMKEGIKL
+3325 TLMKEGITL

-3339 PEALQTLLATGD
+3339 PRVLQALLATGD
-3351 RPLTHRQDTSIWGR
+3351 RPLTHRQDTSMWGR

-3403 KHLNKDNPSLKQVAE
+3403 KHLNKDNTSLKQVAE
-3418 YVMKFGLPSQNLSLD
+3418 YVMEFGLPSQNLPLD
-3433 TLTEQEIDNLTDDE
+3433 TLTEQAIDNLTDDE
-3447 VSAIYE
+3447 VSDIYE

-3491 KLRSFKKIPLSRIRN
+3491 KLRSVNKISLPRIRN
-3506 SALPTDVKQYLTAQL
+3506 SALPTDIKQYLTAQL
-3521 SSMDYKRLTGNQL
+3521 SSMDYKRLTSNQL

-3546 KIKQLDYELERRL
+3546 KIKQLDHELERRL
-3559 LSMVKSLGY
+3559 VSLVKSLGY
-3568 TVSIKT
+3568 TVSVKT

-3600 RANERNITTFP
+3600 HANERNITTLP

-3627 GSMLNALYMQLHT
+3627 GSMLNALYMQLRT

-3649 KYASIYTRNGTP
+3649 RYASIYTRNGTP

-3670 LAQVLSYAITGH
+3670 MAQVLSYAITGH

-3688 SIEYIDDGFITSILK
+3688 SIEYIDEGFITSILK

-3717 GKGIDRELRK
+3717 GKGVDRELRK

-3792 RYFNS
+3792 RYYNS

-3811 YLDVK
+3811 YLDIK

-3826 LRHDEFE
+3826 LRDDEFE

-3909 WLDIFIGYDIAS
+3909 WLDIFIGYDIPN

-3982 LKEAVRKLHNLT
+3982 LKEAVRKLHNP
-3994 IISDVEEN
+3994 IIVSGVDETYEN

-4030 PTYKQVIQYVVQ
+4030 PTYKQVVQYVVQ
-4042 YALNTVQDI
+4042 YALNTTQDI
-4051 VEHLNPSSESSA
+4051 VEHLNPSSELSA
-4063 QDKLYHYLWERVQ
+4063 QDKLYHYLWQRVQ
-4076 QLNPNLKVVIRD
+4076 QLNPNLRVVTRD
-4088 DFPDSTE
+4088 DFSDSTE

-4111 VPDDQKVRVLNHE
+4111 VPDEQKIRVLNHE

-4157 KFTTQLEDINE
+4157 KFTTQLQDINE

-4208 VMRALGLSKYKANVN
+4208 VMRALGLSKYKSNVN

-4238 DNIGNDIRHSQRQE
+4238 DNIGNVIRHSQRQE

-4338 KAHTGNMAVNGL
+4338 KAYTGNMAVNGL

-4370 FATAS
+4370 FATAN

-4401 FMAMTLANEQFRQ
+4401 YMAMTLANEQFRQ
-4414 LMQSGSKP
+4414 LMQSDKKP

-4441 NWFNRVYFWSKSNKH
+4441 SWFNRVYFMSKSNKH

-4467 VNLDIKARNTS
+4467 VDLDIKARNTS
-4478 VDWLQVGWTMAL
+4478 VDWLQVGWTKAL
-4490 EFSGKVLDKP
+4490 EFTGKALDNP
-4500 VKKLGYLLM
+4500 VKELGYLLR

-4516 ADSTGKLGTLG
+4516 AGSTGKLGTLG
-4527 RAAKLQSDVKTLKA
+4527 SFAKLQSDVKTLKDLEKENA
-4541 LDEENGKLHV
+4541 ELDGEIPLHE
-4551 SVVNRLLSQTY
+4551 SVVNRLLSKTY
-4562 GDERYKLIRDTLNEV
+4562 GDERYKIIRDTINEA
-4577 TMYGNRGKWIE
+4577 TMYGKRGKWIE

-4612 DEVFETPLTK
+4612 DEVFETSLTQ

-4713 GTDYQTDFSNMDNDV
+4713 GTDYQADFSNMDNDV
-4728 FMLVDILSTLYALDY
+4728 FMLVDVLSTLYALDY

-4793 PQITN
+4793 SQITN
-4798 PYRKLVWVTTPDE
+4798 PYRKLIWVTTPDE

-4828 DKLDDTDQRTLMLH
+4828 DKLDDTDQSTLMLH
-4842 TAYSPNNYVSGGL
+4842 TAYSPNSYVSGGL
-4855 DLADSHARGTTV
+4855 DLADNHARGTTV
-4867 YKQGINDREIA
+4867 YEQGINDREIA
-4878 KVTKANIAVRKQRN
+4878 KITKANIVMRKQRN
-4892 QGSYMNYDPR
+4892 QGSYMNYDPS
-4902 VDRNAMVAT
+4902 VDRNVMVAT

-4922 YEMEGY
+4922 YEMEGN
-4928 TRDIYLERDNSFD
+4928 TRDTYLERDNSFD

-4993 VVQETMKLL
+4993 VVQETMRLL
-5002 PYSFREEI
+5002 PYSFRKEI
-5010 IKHFGDGVVPVHKS
+5010 IKHFGDGVVPVHTS

-5036 VANMFDKL
+5036 IANMFDKL
-5044 HDPEQKL
+5044 YDPEQKL
-5051 NLAEKLLTGIFIT
+5051 NRAEELITGIFRA

-5078 KLIQDFVSVIK
+5078 KLIQDFMSVIK
-5089 DYIVIRSGG
+5089 DYIVVRSGG
-5098 VLLGNIRSNFLLLSL
+5098 VLLSNIRSNILLLSL
-5113 HGVNPIKILQDSIF
+5113 HGINPIKILQDSIF

-5137 TQARVNDLNTRLL
+5137 TQAKVNDLNTRLL

-5155 QEIGLIKR
+5155 QEIGLVKR

-5191 DLTNQDNK
+5191 ELTYQDNK
-5199 YKTPIQESTG
+5199 YKTPIQESMD

-5215 AKPIRSTFST
+5215 PKPIRSTFST

-5239 DAVHFSDLTAKY
+5239 DATQFSDLSAKY

-5292 GFMIFTKF
+5292 GFMMFTKF

-5308 LKLFNKMPVTA
+5308 LKLFTKMPVTA
-5319 LAQHYAIEQLGGQGI
+5319 LAQHYAIEQLGGEGI

-5347 DDSIFMADNAFAGT
+5347 DDSIFVADNVFADA

>member
-25 ILEQRQAVGQQLPEG
+25 IFEQKQAVGQQLPEG

-50 PSLGALES
+50 PTTDALES
-58 TEYDGK
+58 TESDGRF
-64 IMEYADGMD
+64 MTYADGMD
-73 SLKDAALGGLKG
+73 SLKDVGLGGLKG
-85 GIGLV
+85 GIGLL

-98 TLATQLKNGARFIG
+98 AAATQLKNGTRFIG

-126 VNDNSLRKFLLDSG
+126 VNDNSLRKLLLDSG

-147 QEYYADKA
+147 REYYADKG
-155 SDAYKRAE
+155 SDAYKLAE
-163 AKVQAKAD
+163 ARIQAKAD
-171 NEESDWGKFYVGT
+171 NEESDWGKFYVGA

-196 MVVESL
+196 MVTESL
-202 PATFTGGMLGKGI
+202 PATFGGGMVGRGI

-245 MAFSDLSAQKAEQGE
+245 MALSDLSAQKAEQGE
-260 EVTLHD
+260 GVTLHD

-279 FGRLFSKNNSLDI
+279 FGRSFLFNNSLDI

-309 PAALMEAGQEAGQG
+309 PNALKEAAQEAGQG
-323 YSESVFNQMTLN
+323 YTESVFNQMTLN

-352 AAGVYMAGMMSG
+352 ASGVYMSGMMAG

-372 SAISQGVGKVKQ
+372 SAISQGAGKVKQ
-384 QFQATHDDLINPA
+384 QFQVTHDDLTNPA
-397 YKKFNPAQAYTNAQ
+397 YKKFNPAQAYANAQ

-438 SGVSKFDELI
+438 TGVSKFDELI

-513 AQTSTNTTGDM
+513 AQTNTNTDVDLSQVDRPTGDM

-578 SKTGAKNGHRDNPV
+578 SKTGAENGHRDNPV

-602 GESLANAI
+602 GESLANAGA
-610 PTSGYSMR
+610 TSGYAMR
-618 NGKMHWGLDFGANG
+618 NGRMHWGLDFGANG

-775 NAKNAGSGAFGL
+775 KAKNVGSGAFGL

-877 NAGTMTLNGQGGNTG
+877 NAGAMTLNGQGGNTD
-892 TVNSNAIQGSID
+892 TVNSNTIQGSID
-904 TTGQTNRLNDLLA
+904 TTEQTNSLNDLLA

-924 IENLQKL
+924 TENLQKL

-936 QLQEQIANTTNTVNT
+936 QLQEQIANTANT
-951 TNTTNTANTADTVN
+951 TNTTNTTNTVN
-965 TTDTTN
+965 TDS
-971 TIITA
+971 TIN
-976 DTTDTAD
+976 
-983 TADTANTAN
+983 TANTIN
-992 TQPEAT
+992 TDSTDNTDSTQPEAT
-998 QEQKQYAEQVE
+998 QEQQQYAEQVE

-1067 SGDIYNGSKHGAT
+1067 SGDIYNGSKHGDT

-1108 YLENFRDNHNAKSSI
+1108 YLENFRDNHNAKSSS

-1161 ETAYQISGR
+1161 ETAYQINGR

-1204 QQNNNQQQQVQQ
+1204 QQNNNQQQQ
-1216 QQSQPKPV
+1216 SQPKPV
-1224 EPSTNVP
+1224 EPSTDVP

-1248 NTNSTYTK
+1248 NSAYAK

-1299 NESGSHGWT
+1299 NESGSHGWV
-1308 LNSDGSHKTK
+1308 LNDDGSPKTK

-1338 HGKKKW
+1338 HSKKKW

-1372 ISQFLEETKGMN
+1372 ISQFLEETKDMN

-1394 LSQGGRDIANAIKSG
+1394 LSQGGRDTANAIKSG

-1421 TNTNSNQQQE
+1421 TNTNTNSNQQQQE
-1431 PVFDEN
+1431 PVFDET
-1437 DTLDFGDSNS
+1437 DTLNFGDSNN
-1447 QQSIPE
+1447 QQSMPE
-1453 PTFNENDSLI
+1453 PTFNENDSLN

-1480 NDADIELYFG
+1480 NDADIELNFG
-1490 DAPTIDS
+1490 DAPIIDS

-1513 NDTDTST
+1513 SDTDTST
-1520 DTDNDTDIDITKGVH
+1520 DTDNDIVLGKDNDTGIDITKGVH

-1554 NAIVNKYPEHTISFD
+1554 NAVANKYPDRTISFD

-1604 SKAHESVHKSL
+1604 SKAHESAHKSL

-1650 TSLEEYKDFLKSI
+1650 TSHKEYIDLLKSI

-1696 LFEVLMANVGKAI
+1696 LFEVLMAGVGKAI
-1709 NLQARDNKSYVLSMV
+1709 NLQAQDNKSYVLSMV
-1724 SDSDTRKK
+1724 SDSATRKK

-1756 ANVKSLSSRLIQK
+1756 VNVKSLSSRLIQK

-1852 NGGSNYTSAEDIAV
+1852 NGGNNYTSAEDIAV
-1866 LLGLDTEVLVPN
+1866 LLGLDKEALVPN

-1883 YKDAGV
+1883 YKDAGI

-1943 TYSQQ
+1943 IYSQQ

-1987 DDITELSKGTSGY
+1987 DDITELTKGTSGY

-2011 RNVSLVPIEETI
+2011 RSVSLVPIEETI
-2023 DKIERTS
+2023 DKIDSTS
-2030 SEVSKSQMEVI
+2030 SEVPKSQMEVI
-2041 KRTQIEPIKLNQG
+2041 ERTQKEPIKLNQG

-2079 TSEELAQQGVHISE
+2079 TEEELAQQGVHISE
-2093 RESMIKSAE
+2093 RESMIKSSE

-2112 DLREGLPTRDTVFY
+2112 DLKEGLPTRDTVFY
-2126 DQNKAVKN
+2126 DQIKTVKN
-2134 TRMHYNSNVFNFQSE
+2134 GRMHYNSNVLNFQSE
-2149 KVHRALGEYASFETE
+2149 KVHRALAEYAPFETE
-2164 YNSKNFINQK
+2164 YNSKDFINQK
-2174 WIDDKGLP
+2174 WTDDKGNP
-2182 TAEAYLIRA
+2182 TAEAYHIRA
-2191 IFENAEGTEGIF
+2191 IFENAEGTEDIF
-2203 EKALKSKKL
+2203 EKALKSKNL

-2231 KYLTTNRELK
+2231 KYLTTNRKLK

-2257 ERQLKAIQ
+2257 ELQLKAIQ
-2265 EVVAQWKMG
+2265 EVVAQWEMG

-2285 NLHRAMQNNT
+2285 NLHRAIQNNT

-2309 SGTSI
+2309 NGTSI

-2321 NDALILQ
+2321 NDALTLQ
-2328 RLGLFGIGAD
+2328 RLGLFGYDAD

-2348 TTIGDYYIAFK
+2348 TTIGDYYTAFK
-2359 DFLLAEVNSLADKT
+2359 DYLLAEVDNLADET
-2373 DQVDVLHALKAL
+2373 DQVDVLHALRAL

-2405 AGTPRLIRAA
+2405 AGYPRLIRAS

-2422 VYKSMSKIVNEQDR
+2422 VYKSMSKIANEQDR
-2436 DKATAAYNNL
+2436 DKATTAYNNL
-2446 TIQLQGIFG
+2446 TTQLQSIFG
-2455 NKFKLPPLNELLEY
+2455 DRFKLPPINELLEY
-2469 EFSNKDYA
+2469 EFNNKDYA
-2477 LLLEAYEVIMGKA
+2477 LLLEAYEVIMGEA
-2490 ISRAIK
+2490 ISKAVKKYAK
-2496 EYAGTFIERRNFNI
+2496 EFIERRNFNVN
-2510 KIHNAI
+2510 IHNAI

-2615 VFNPKNKSNKDKTNQ
+2615 IFNPKNKSNKDKTNQ

-2645 PNSQMIQQQ
+2645 PNAQMTQQQ

-2665 NDVVSIN
+2665 NDEVSIN
-2672 VHDADIAKPTHYA
+2672 VHDADIGKPTHYPF
-2685 LMAQAQN
+2685 MAQAQN

-2698 TAQYHMFSESI
+2698 TAQYHMYSESI

-2730 DVAIGLVESLLVDAP
+2730 DVAIGLIESLLVDVP
-2745 DVNTTGDLIQTIVNN
+2745 NVNTTGDLIQTIVNN
-2760 TITQGIGYDREKI
+2760 TITRGLRYDRGKI

-2783 QYSGEGGQVKLT
+2783 QYAGEGGQVKLT
-2795 AKDYEMLNEQRDVI
+2795 DKDYEMLNEQRDVI
-2809 KQHEEYLKKRIA
+2809 NQHEEQLRKRIA
-2821 KVSKEFKHKLEYHD
+2821 KVSKEFKHELDYHD

-2868 INALGAMFPNKEHSE
+2868 INALGAMFPNKKHSE
-2883 SHAKKYIEVISSD
+2883 FHAKKYIEVVSSD
-2896 AVYVVAPLREGDT
+2896 AVYVVAPINGNAT
-2909 GVYGG
+2909 VYGDSR
-2914 ANTTVNIAKKLDKPL
+2914 TTVNIAKKLDKPL
-2929 YVYDTISETW
+2929 YVYDTITQTW

-2963 VTGKKDIEY
+2963 VTGKKAIEF
-2972 ISGSVI
+2972 IAEKGEI
-2978 ELSPTFET
+2978 ELSPTFKT
-2986 DIRLVLNEITNNT
+2986 DIRLVLNEVTNNT
-2999 IQMIEAGKVQ
+2999 ITAI
-3009 ERQGNTNTNTNT
+3009 
-3021 NESTSEILDP
+3021 
-3031 TTVTL
+3031 
-3036 HSGGA
+3036 
-3041 YGADTDWDIIGR
+3041 
-3053 KYGIQEVKHYRDSG
+3053 
-3067 NQRLSKRLNDRGIKA
+3067 NDRA
-3082 TILTKEQMQHAR
+3082 T
-3094 VELKKLL
+3094 
-3101 GLDLEDK
+3101 
-3108 LTDNLTARN
+3108 
-3117 YYQVVN
+3117 
-3123 SDSVFAISPLR
+3123 
-3134 ESRKYVAGGTSTAV
+3134 
-3148 RLGIRL
+3148 
-3154 AKPTYVWDTNTL
+3154 
-3166 RWYRYSPQT
+3166 
-3175 KRFEETDTPKITKN
+3175 
-3189 FAGVGTRDIE
+3189 
-3199 YYDKAGRGL
+3199 
-3208 GNPKYLSDN
+3208 
-3217 VRSKATEAIEE
+3217 
-3228 VYRTSLRNAHDT
+3228 
-3240 ASASDEAQ
+3240 
-3248 KSLNIWFSTGE
+3248 
-3259 NAQLSN
+3259 
-3265 LALRPF
+3265 
-3271 TTKDDTKYYSVEHYY
+3271 
-3286 QTNKAG
+3286 
-3292 GFNERVYNSPRWA
+3292 
-3305 KGGVKLQGG
+3305 
-3314 LKAKTD
+3314 
-3320 NGYNI
+3320 
-3325 TLMKEGIKL
+3325 
-3334 SFEQN
+3334 
-3339 PEALQTLLATGD
+3339 
-3351 RPLTHRQDTSIWGR
+3351 
-3365 KFPELLMEVRE
+3365 
-3376 ELAYEQ
+3376 YEQ

-3403 KHLNKDNPSLKQVAE
+3403 KHLNKDNPSLKQVTE
-3418 YVMKFGLPSQNLSLD
+3418 YVMEFGLPSQNLPLD
-3433 TLTEQEIDNLTDDE
+3433 TLTEQAIEKGKVQERQGNTNTNTNTTTSNQSNDSNKPVNIYYGTNENAELSNLAFRPFTTKDGTKYYSVEHYYQTNKTGSFNERLYNNHGWVRGGVKILGGIAGKAKTDNGYNITLMKEGITLSFEQNPKVLQALLATGDRPLTHRQDTGMWGRKFPELLMEVREELANIQRQSTDNSATLDTLTEQAIDNLTDDE
-3447 VSAIYE
+3447 VSATYE

-3470 LDVSSDFFNRVLS
+3470 LDASSGLLNIVLS
-3483 KDTLKELA
+3483 KDTLGELA
-3491 KLRSFKKIPLSRIRN
+3491 KLRSHNIIRPSHIRD
-3506 SALPTDVKQYLTAQL
+3506 SALPTSVKQYLTALL
-3521 SSMDYKRLTGNQL
+3521 SSRGYKRLSGKQL
-3534 FKAFNNSYIQHQ
+3534 LKALNNSYTQHQ
-3546 KIKQLDYELERRL
+3546 RIKQLDHELERRL
-3559 LSMVKSLGY
+3559 VSMVKSLGY
-3568 TVSIKT
+3568 TVSVKT

-3600 RANERNITTFP
+3600 RANERNITTLP

-3627 GSMLNALYMQLHT
+3627 GSMLNTLYMQLRT

-3649 KYASIYTRNGTP
+3649 RYASIYTRNGTP
-3661 DKNKIHKEI
+3661 DKTKIHKEI
-3670 LAQVLSYAITGH
+3670 MAQVLSYAITGH

-3717 GKGIDRELRK
+3717 LKGVDRELRK

-3754 LNVENTLA
+3754 LNVENTLS
-3762 HQRTIDNGFAEK
+3762 HQRTIDNGFGEK

-3811 YLDVK
+3811 YLDIK

-3821 TGYKN
+3821 TRYRN
-3826 LRHDEFE
+3826 LRPGEFE

-3843 QYPHLSFATS
+3843 QYPHLSFAVS
-3853 FGAVYNNQ
+3853 FGEKYNNQ

-3886 QKKRV
+3886 QRKRV

-3909 WLDIFIGYDIAS
+3909 WLDIFIGYDIPN

-3928 MNFLSYERGIAEK
+3928 MNFLSYEKGIAEK

-3964 VDSYFQVDETEI
+3964 IDSYFQVDETEI

-3982 LKEAVRKLHNLT
+3982 LKEAVRRLHNLNT
-3994 IISDVEEN
+3994 VSGVDETYEN

-4024 TTKVDK
+4024 IIKVDN
-4030 PTYKQVIQYVVQ
+4030 PTYKQVAQYVVQ
-4042 YALNTVQDI
+4042 YALNTVQDV
-4051 VEHLNPSSESSA
+4051 VEHLNPSSELSA
-4063 QDKLYHYLWERVQ
+4063 QDKLYHYLWQRVQ
-4076 QLNPNLKVVIRD
+4076 QLNPNLRVVTRD

-4111 VPDDQKVRVLNHE
+4111 VPDDQKIRVLNHE

-4157 KFTTQLEDINE
+4157 KFTTQLQDINE

-4195 AKQANKLQYFVGV
+4195 AKLANKLQYFVGV
-4208 VMRALGLSKYKANVN
+4208 VMRALGLSKYKSNVN

-4238 DNIGNDIRHSQRQE
+4238 DNIGNVTRHSQRQE

-4333 FESYL
+4333 SESYL
-4338 KAHTGNMAVNGL
+4338 KAHTGSMAVNGL
-4350 NNLYRD
+4350 DNLYRD

-4375 KEDKAQMAKMY
+4375 KEDKAQMVKMY

-4414 LMQSGSKP
+4414 LMQSGKKP
-4422 MRDNTTWFDKA
+4422 MRDNTTWFGKA

-4441 NWFNRVYFWSKSNKH
+4441 NWFNRVYFMSKSNKH

-4467 VNLDIKARNTS
+4467 VYLDIKARNTS
-4478 VDWLQVGWTMAL
+4478 VDWLQVGWTKAL
-4490 EFSGKVLDKP
+4490 EFTGKALDKP

-4516 ADSTGKLGTLG
+4516 EDSTGKLGTLG
-4527 RAAKLQSDVKTLKA
+4527 GFAKLQSNIKTLKD
-4541 LDEENGKLHV
+4541 LEKED
-4551 SVVNRLLSQTY
+4551 SVVNKLLTKTY
-4562 GDERYKLIRDTLNEV
+4562 GDERYKIIRDTLNEV
-4577 TMYGNRGKWIE
+4577 TMYGKRGKWIE
-4588 NMVRLT
+4588 NMIRLT

-4601 QAMKESTIRVF
+4601 QAMKESTIRVL
-4612 DEVFETPLTK
+4612 DEVFESPLTK

-4728 FMLVDILSTLYALDY
+4728 FMLVDVLSTLYALGY
-4743 TDKSARQSVKAL
+4743 TDKSTRQSVKAL

-4798 PYRKLVWVTTPDE
+4798 PYRKLIWVTTPDE

-4828 DKLDDTDQRTLMLH
+4828 DKLDDTDRRTLMLH

-4867 YKQGINDREIA
+4867 YKQGINDREIV

-4892 QGSYMNYDPR
+4892 QGSYMNYDPS
-4902 VDRNAMVAT
+4902 VDRNVMVAT

-4922 YEMEGY
+4922 YEMEGN
-4928 TRDIYLERDNSFD
+4928 TRDTYLERDNSFD
-4941 ELMGTLHGNLEFKP
+4941 ELMGTLQGNLEFKP

-4976 AKNPNEFV
+4976 AKDPNEFV

-5002 PYSFREEI
+5002 PYSFRKEI

-5036 VANMFDKL
+5036 IANMFDKL
-5044 HDPEQKL
+5044 YDPEQKL
-5051 NLAEKLLTGIFIT
+5051 NRAEKLITGIFRA

-5078 KLIQDFVSVIK
+5078 KLIQDFMSVIK
-5089 DYIVIRSGG
+5089 DYIVVRSGG
-5098 VLLGNIRSNFLLLSL
+5098 VLMGNIISNILLLSL

-5137 TQARVNDLNTRLL
+5137 TQAKVNDLNTRLL

-5169 RELENNP
+5169 RELDNNP

-5199 YKTPIQESTG
+5199 YKTPIQVSKD

-5215 AKPIRSTFST
+5215 PGPIRSTFST
-5225 LTIDKG
+5225 LSIDKG

-5239 DAVHFSDLTAKY
+5239 DAVQFSDLSAKY
-5251 VLAKHNMDK
+5251 VLTKHNMDK

-5347 DDSIFMADNAFAGT
+5347 DDSIFMADNAFADA

>member
-25 ILEQRQAVGQQLPEG
+25 ILEQKQAVGQQLPEG

-50 PSLGALES
+50 PTTDALES
-58 TEYDGK
+58 TESDGRF
-64 IMEYADGMD
+64 MAYADGMD
-73 SLKDAALGGLKG
+73 SLKDVGLGGLKG
-85 GIGLV
+85 GIGLL
-90 DLGLTTVD
+90 DLGLTTTD

-126 VNDNSLRKFLLDSG
+126 VNDNSLRKLLLDSG

-147 QEYYADKA
+147 QEYYADKG
-155 SDAYKRAE
+155 SDVYKLAE
-163 AKVQAKAD
+163 ARIQAKAD
-171 NEESDWGKFYVGT
+171 NEESALGKFYVGA

-196 MVVESL
+196 MVAESL
-202 PATFTGGMLGKGI
+202 PATIGGGMIGRGI

-222 GDKLAGLII
+222 GDKLAGVII
-231 PRAGALGEG
+231 PSAGALGEG

-279 FGRLFSKNNSLDI
+279 FGRLPIFKNSLDI

-302 TSIVGLA
+302 TSIVGLV
-309 PAALMEAGQEAGQG
+309 PNALKEAGQEAGQG

-372 SAISQGVGKVKQ
+372 SAIKQGVGKVKQ

-438 SGVSKFDELI
+438 TGVSKFDGLI

-513 AQTSTNTTGDM
+513 AQTNTNTNVDGM

-532 QTTKPNGYVKGK
+532 QTTEPNGYVKGK

-578 SKTGAKNGHRDNPV
+578 SKTGVENGHRGNPV
-592 GYLNRFITSD
+592 DYLNRFITSD
-602 GESLANAI
+602 GESLANAKA
-610 PTSGYSMR
+610 TSGYEMR
-618 NGKMHWGLDFGANG
+618 SNGKMHWGLDFGANG

-682 DDGAVLHILHQDA
+682 DDGAVLHLLHQDA

-719 TSTTVNSSWQGKKH
+719 TSTTANSSWQGKKH

-775 NAKNAGSGAFGL
+775 KATNAGSGAFGL
-787 TQFIEGTAKRFGV
+787 TQFIKGTAERFGV

-892 TVNSNAIQGSID
+892 TVNSNTIQGSID
-904 TTGQTNRLNDLLA
+904 TTEQTNRLNDLLA

-924 IENLQKL
+924 TENLQKL

-936 QLQEQIANTTNTVNT
+936 QLQEQIATTATTNNTATTATTANTQPVNTVNT
-951 TNTTNTANTADTVN
+951 VNTDNTADTQPEA
-965 TTDTTN
+965 TQEQ
-971 TIITA
+971 I
-976 DTTDTAD
+976 
-983 TADTANTAN
+983 ANTV
-992 TQPEAT
+992 PEAT
-998 QEQKQYAEQVE
+998 QEQKQYAEGVE
-1009 PQIIRRYS
+1009 PQIVRRYS
-1017 RMALDGDIDQAKAEI
+1017 RMALDGDLDQAKAEI

-1067 SGDIYNGSKHGAT
+1067 SGDIYNGSKHGDT

-1093 VFSSGNQKTTNQYMD
+1093 VFNSGNQKTTNQYMD
-1108 YLENFRDNHNAKSSI
+1108 YLENFRGNHNAKSSI

-1140 GRTTDG
+1140 GHTTDG

-1161 ETAYQISGR
+1161 ETAYQINGR

-1177 VTNEAKAIDSFTNN
+1177 VTNEAKAIDGFTNS

-1197 QKGNKPV
+1197 QKGNKSV
-1204 QQNNNQQQQVQQ
+1204 QQNNNQQ

-1224 EPSTNVP
+1224 EPSTGVP

-1248 NTNSTYTK
+1248 NTNSAYAK

-1299 NESGSHGWT
+1299 NESGSHGWV
-1308 LNSDGSHKTK
+1308 LNDDGSHKTK

-1357 HTGMRNSS
+1357 HTGMHNSS

-1372 ISQFLEETKGMN
+1372 ISQFLEETKNMN

-1394 LSQGGRDIANAIKSG
+1394 LSQGGRDTANAIKSG

-1437 DTLDFGDSNS
+1437 DTLNVGGSNN

-1453 PTFNENDSLI
+1453 PTFNENDSLN

-1480 NDADIELYFG
+1480 NGADIELNFG

-1497 DEVII
+1497 GEVII

-1520 DTDNDTDIDITKGVH
+1520 DTDNDIDITKGVH

-1554 NAIVNKYPEHTISFD
+1554 NAVVNKYPEHTISFD

-1587 RLVYLAT
+1587 RLIYLAT

-1650 TSLEEYKDFLKSI
+1650 TSHEEYKDLLKSI
-1663 KTEERKVKN
+1663 KTEERKVRN

-1696 LFEVLMANVGKAI
+1696 LFEVLMADVGKAI
-1709 NLQARDNKSYVLSMV
+1709 NLQAQDNKSYVLSMV
-1724 SDSDTRKK
+1724 SDSATRKK

-1756 ANVKSLSSRLIQK
+1756 VNVKSLSSRLIQK

-1820 KQFLNIGTNE
+1820 KQFLNVGTNE

-1866 LLGLDTEVLVPN
+1866 LLGLDKEVLVPN

-1883 YKDAGV
+1883 YKDAGI

-2023 DKIERTS
+2023 DKIESTS
-2030 SEVSKSQMEVI
+2030 SEVPKGQMEVI
-2041 KRTQIEPIKLNQG
+2041 KRTQKEPIKLNQG

-2071 IMFGAKVY
+2071 TMFGAKVY
-2079 TSEELAQQGVHISE
+2079 TEEELAQQGVHISE

-2126 DQNKAVKN
+2126 DQIKAVKN
-2134 TRMHYNSNVFNFQSE
+2134 GRMHYNSNVLNFQAE
-2149 KVHRALGEYASFETE
+2149 KVHRALAEYAPFGTE

-2174 WIDDKGLP
+2174 WTDDKGNP

-2203 EKALKSKKL
+2203 EKALKSKNL

-2231 KYLTTNRELK
+2231 KYLTTNSKLK

-2248 NIQDGKKPT
+2248 NIQDSKKPT
-2257 ERQLKAIQ
+2257 ESQLKAIQ

-2285 NLHRAMQNNT
+2285 NLHRAIQNNT

-2321 NDALILQ
+2321 NDTLILQ

-2348 TTIGDYYIAFK
+2348 TTIGDYYTAFK
-2359 DFLLAEVNSLADKT
+2359 DSLLTEVNNLADKT

-2405 AGTPRLIRAA
+2405 AGSPRLIRAA
-2415 AEQMIKD
+2415 AEQMFKD
-2422 VYKSMSKIVNEQDR
+2422 VYKSMSKIANEQDR
-2436 DKATAAYNNL
+2436 DKATTAYNNL
-2446 TIQLQGIFG
+2446 TTQLQGIFG
-2455 NKFKLPPLNELLEY
+2455 DRFKLPPINELLEY
-2469 EFSNKDYA
+2469 EFNNKDYA
-2477 LLLEAYEVIMGKA
+2477 LLLEAYEVIMGEA
-2490 ISRAIK
+2490 ISKAVK
-2496 EYAGTFIERRNFNI
+2496 EYARKFIERRNFNI
-2510 KIHNAI
+2510 SIHNAI

-2601 KTFRQDISIQAITQ
+2601 KTFRQDISIQATTQ
-2615 VFNPKNKSNKDKTNQ
+2615 VFNPKNKSNRDKTNQ

-2665 NDVVSIN
+2665 NDEVSIN
-2672 VHDADIAKPTHYA
+2672 VHDADIGKPTHYA

-2730 DVAIGLVESLLVDAP
+2730 DVAIGLIESLLVAVP
-2745 DVNTTGDLIQTIVNN
+2745 NVNTTGDLIQTIVNN
-2760 TITQGIGYDREKI
+2760 TITRGLRYDREKI

-2783 QYSGEGGQVKLT
+2783 QYAGEGGQVKLT
-2795 AKDYEMLNEQRDVI
+2795 DKDYEMLNEQRDVI
-2809 KQHEEYLKKRIA
+2809 KQHEEQLRKRIA

-2848 VIYGD
+2848 VVYGD
-2853 WAKNPITAKGNINQA
+2853 WAKKPITAKGNINQA
-2868 INALGAMFPNKEHSE
+2868 INALGAMFPNKKHSE
-2883 SHAKKYIEVISSD
+2883 FHAKKYIEVVSSD
-2896 AVYVVAPLREGDT
+2896 AVYVVAPINGEAT
-2909 GVYGG
+2909 VYGD
-2914 ANTTVNIAKKLDKPL
+2914 ARTTVNIAKKLDKPL
-2929 YVYDTISETW
+2929 YVYDTVTQTW

-2950 SFNKPVVLTPKAV
+2950 PFNKPVVLTPKAV
-2963 VTGKKDIEY
+2963 VTGKKAIEF
-2972 ISGSVI
+2972 IAEKGEI

-2986 DIRLVLNEITNNT
+2986 DIRLVLNEVTNNT
-2999 IQMIEAGKVQ
+2999 IQRIEGV
-3009 ERQGNTNTNTNT
+3009 
-3021 NESTSEILDP
+3021 
-3031 TTVTL
+3031 
-3036 HSGGA
+3036 
-3041 YGADTDWDIIGR
+3041 
-3053 KYGIQEVKHYRDSG
+3053 
-3067 NQRLSKRLNDRGIKA
+3067 LN
-3082 TILTKEQMQHAR
+3082 
-3094 VELKKLL
+3094 
-3101 GLDLEDK
+3101 
-3108 LTDNLTARN
+3108 
-3117 YYQVVN
+3117 
-3123 SDSVFAISPLR
+3123 
-3134 ESRKYVAGGTSTAV
+3134 
-3148 RLGIRL
+3148 
-3154 AKPTYVWDTNTL
+3154 
-3166 RWYRYSPQT
+3166 
-3175 KRFEETDTPKITKN
+3175 
-3189 FAGVGTRDIE
+3189 
-3199 YYDKAGRGL
+3199 
-3208 GNPKYLSDN
+3208 
-3217 VRSKATEAIEE
+3217 
-3228 VYRTSLRNAHDT
+3228 
-3240 ASASDEAQ
+3240 
-3248 KSLNIWFSTGE
+3248 
-3259 NAQLSN
+3259 
-3265 LALRPF
+3265 
-3271 TTKDDTKYYSVEHYY
+3271 
-3286 QTNKAG
+3286 
-3292 GFNERVYNSPRWA
+3292 
-3305 KGGVKLQGG
+3305 
-3314 LKAKTD
+3314 
-3320 NGYNI
+3320 
-3325 TLMKEGIKL
+3325 
-3334 SFEQN
+3334 
-3339 PEALQTLLATGD
+3339 
-3351 RPLTHRQDTSIWGR
+3351 
-3365 KFPELLMEVRE
+3365 
-3376 ELAYEQ
+3376 YEQ

-3403 KHLNKDNPSLKQVAE
+3403 KHLNKDNPSLKQVVE
-3418 YVMKFGLPSQNLSLD
+3418 YVMEFGLPSQNLPLD
-3433 TLTEQEIDNLTDDE
+3433 TLTEQAIDNLTDDE

-3483 KDTLKELA
+3483 KDTLEELA
-3491 KLRSFKKIPLSRIRN
+3491 KLRSYDVIRLSHIRN
-3506 SALPTDVKQYLTAQL
+3506 SALPTTVKQYLTAQL

-3546 KIKQLDYELERRL
+3546 RIKQLDHELERRL
-3559 LSMVKSLGY
+3559 VSMVKSLGY
-3568 TVSIKT
+3568 TVSVKT

-3600 RANERNITTFP
+3600 HANERNITTLP

-3621 ANWKDN
+3621 ANWNDD
-3627 GSMLNALYMQLHT
+3627 GSMLNVLYDQLHT

-3649 KYASIYTRNGTP
+3649 RYASIYTRNGTP

-3670 LAQVLSYAITGH
+3670 MAQVLSYAITGH

-3717 GKGIDRELRK
+3717 GKGVDRELRR
-3727 TASIIADYLKEGNL
+3727 TASIIADYLREGNL

-3762 HQRTIDNGFAEK
+3762 HQRTIDNGFGEK

-3811 YLDVK
+3811 YLDIK

-3821 TGYKN
+3821 TGYRN
-3826 LRHDEFE
+3826 LRDDEFE

-3843 QYPHLSFATS
+3843 QYPHLSFAAT
-3853 FGAVYNNQ
+3853 FGATYNNQ

-3868 KDTQTKALIDQ
+3868 KDIQTKALIDQ

-3909 WLDIFIGYDIAS
+3909 WLDIFIGYDLS
-3921 TFDSKLG
+3921 NTFDSKLG

-3941 NALGRSK
+3941 NSLGRSK

-3964 VDSYFQVDETEI
+3964 IDSYFQVDETEI

-3982 LKEAVRKLHNLT
+3982 LKEAVRKLHNP
-3994 IISDVEEN
+3994 IIVSEVDETYEN

-4030 PTYKQVIQYVVQ
+4030 PTYKQVVQYVVQ
-4042 YALNTVQDI
+4042 YDLNTVQDI
-4051 VEHLNPSSESSA
+4051 VEHLNPSSELSA
-4063 QDKLYHYLWERVQ
+4063 QDKLYHYLWQRVQ
-4076 QLNPNLKVVIRD
+4076 QLNPNLKVVTRD

-4111 VPDDQKVRVLNHE
+4111 VPDDQKIRVLNHE

-4144 KAIYNYLKGKANG
+4144 KAIYDYLKGKANG
-4157 KFTTQLEDINE
+4157 KFTTQLQDINE

-4238 DNIGNDIRHSQRQE
+4238 DNIGNVIRHSQRQE

-4338 KAHTGNMAVNGL
+4338 KAHTGNMAANGL
-4350 NNLYRD
+4350 NSLYRD

-4414 LMQSGSKP
+4414 LMQSGRKP

-4441 NWFNRVYFWSKSNKH
+4441 NWFNRAYFMSKSNKH

-4478 VDWLQVGWTMAL
+4478 VDWLQVGWTKAL
-4490 EFSGKVLDKP
+4490 EFAGKVLDKP

-4516 ADSTGKLGTLG
+4516 AGSTGKLGTLG
-4527 RAAKLQSDVKTLKA
+4527 SFAKLQSDVKTLKYIEKEDA
-4541 LDEENGKLHV
+4541 ELDAEIPLHE

-4562 GDERYKLIRDTLNEV
+4562 GDERYKIIRDTLNEV
-4577 TMYGNRGKWIE
+4577 TMYGKRGKWIE

-4612 DEVFETPLTK
+4612 DEVFETPLTQ
-4622 EQKSDITKVVLRTE
+4622 EQKSDITKVVLRPE

-4728 FMLVDILSTLYALDY
+4728 FMLVDVLSTLYALDY

-4798 PYRKLVWVTTPDE
+4798 PYRKLIWVTTPDE

-4878 KVTKANIAVRKQRN
+4878 KVTKANIVMRKQRN
-4892 QGSYMNYDPR
+4892 QGSYMNYDPS
-4902 VDRNAMVAT
+4902 VDRNVMVAT

-4922 YEMEGY
+4922 YEMEGN
-4928 TRDIYLERDNSFD
+4928 TRDTYLERDNSFD
-4941 ELMGTLHGNLEFKP
+4941 ELIGTLHGNLEFKP

-5036 VANMFDKL
+5036 IANMFDKL
-5044 HDPEQKL
+5044 HDPAQKL
-5051 NLAEKLLTGIFIT
+5051 NLAEKLITGIFRA
-5064 FSKEKARQSAVQLE
+5064 FSEEKARQRAVQLE
-5078 KLIQDFVSVIK
+5078 KLIQDFMSVIK
-5089 DYIVIRSGG
+5089 DYIVVRSGK
-5098 VLLGNIRSNFLLLSL
+5098 VLLGNIISNILLLSL
-5113 HGVNPIKILQDSIF
+5113 HGINPIKVLQDSIF
-5127 AWRNSNRYTK
+5127 AWRNSNRYTR
-5137 TQARVNDLNTRLL
+5137 TQAKVNDLNTRLL

-5176 MHEFMQAGLMSTIVE
+5176 MHEFIQAGLMSTIVE

-5199 YKTPIQESTG
+5199 YKTPIQKRMDE
-5209 KYLNKI
+5209 YLDKI
-5215 AKPIRSTFST
+5215 PKPIRSTFST
-5225 LTIDKG
+5225 LSIDKG

-5239 DAVHFSDLTAKY
+5239 DAVQFSDLSAKY

-5308 LKLFNKMPVTA
+5308 LKLFTKMPVTA

-5347 DDSIFMADNAFAGT
+5347 DDSIFAADNAFADT
-5361 IITDLVF
+5361 IITDFVF

>member
-12 VAQVAENNPIARD
+12 VAQIAESNPIARD

-73 SLKDAALGGLKG
+73 SLKDASLGALKG

-90 DLGLTTVD
+90 DLGLTAVD
-98 TLATQLKNGARFIG
+98 TVATQLRNGARLLKDGARLIG
-112 DVGTGTPMKPSEYN
+112 DDGTGTPMEPSEYN

-147 QEYYADKA
+147 QEYYADKN

-163 AKVQAKAD
+163 AKVQAKVD
-171 NEESDWGKFYVGT
+171 NEENDLGKFYVGV

-189 DPTLGVP
+189 DPTLGIP
-196 MVVESL
+196 MVMESL
-202 PATFTGGMLGKGI
+202 PATFTGGMIGRGI
-215 AKVAPIL
+215 AKAAPML
-222 GDKLAGLII
+222 GDTLAGVII

-240 AMASG
+240 TIASG

-279 FGRLFSKNNSLDI
+279 FGRLFNNSLDI
-292 ESALANGVTK
+292 ESALANGATK
-302 TSIVGLA
+302 TSIVGLV
-309 PAALMEAGQEAGQG
+309 PHALGEAGQEAGQG

-372 SAISQGVGKVKQ
+372 SAISQGVGKVKE

-438 SGVSKFDELI
+438 TGVSKFDALI

-500 KLGAIQAQQEQAQ
+500 KLGAIQAQQGQAQ

-556 DGKHRDTG
+556 DDKHRDTG

-578 SKTGAKNGHRDNPV
+578 SKIGVENGHRGNPAD
-592 GYLNRFITSD
+592 YLNRFITSD
-602 GESLANAI
+602 GESLANAKA
-610 PTSGYSMR
+610 TSGYEMR
-618 NGKMHWGLDFGANG
+618 SNGKMHWGLDFGANG

-663 KYDKN
+663 KYDKK

-706 NATTNQQTNPVQA
+706 DATTNQQTNPVQA

-733 RNISNNTTYDSKMSS
+733 RNISNNATYDSKMSS

-775 NAKNAGSGAFGL
+775 NAKNVGSGAFGL

-877 NAGTMTLNGQGGNTG
+877 NAGTMTLSNT
-892 TVNSNAIQGSID
+892 IQGSTD
-904 TTGQTNRLNDLLA
+904 TTKQTNRLNDLLA

-924 IENLQKL
+924 AENLQKL

-936 QLQEQIANTTNTVNT
+936 QLQEQIANTANTA
-951 TNTTNTANTADTVN
+951 NTTNTANTADTVN
-965 TTDTTN
+965 TTDTAN
-971 TIITA
+971 TINTVNTINTTDTVNTT
-976 DTTDTAD
+976 DTTDT
-983 TADTANTAN
+983 TN

-1009 PQIIRRYS
+1009 PQIVRRYS
-1017 RMALDGDIDQAKAEI
+1017 RMDLDGDLDQAKAEI

-1067 SGDIYNGSKHGAT
+1067 SEDIYNGSKHGAT

-1161 ETAYQISGR
+1161 ETAYQINGR
-1170 SQKLVNA
+1170 SQKLINA
-1177 VTNEAKAIDSFTNN
+1177 VTNEAKAIDGFTNN

-1204 QQNNNQQQQVQQ
+1204 QQNNNQQQQQVQQ

-1248 NTNSTYTK
+1248 NTNSAYTK

-1299 NESGSHGWT
+1299 NESGSHGWV
-1308 LNSDGSHKTK
+1308 LNDNGSRKTK

-1384 DEEKLAYARA
+1384 AEEKLAYARA
-1394 LSQGGRDIANAIKSG
+1394 LSQGGRDTANAIKSG

-1421 TNTNSNQQQE
+1421 TNTNSNQQQQQE

-1437 DTLDFGDSNS
+1437 DTLNFGDSNN

-1490 DAPTIDS
+1490 DEPTIDS
-1497 DEVII
+1497 GEVII

-1513 NDTDTST
+1513 KDTDTST
-1520 DTDNDTDIDITKGVH
+1520 DTNNDIVLGKDNNDTDIDITKGVH

-1554 NAIVNKYPEHTISFD
+1554 NAVVNKYPEHTISFD

-1576 IKTTN
+1576 IKTTK

-1587 RLVYLAT
+1587 RLIYLAT

-1615 DYVINKLSQYK
+1615 DYVINKLSRYK

-1650 TSLEEYKDFLKSI
+1650 TSHEEYKDLLESI
-1663 KTEERKVKN
+1663 KTEERKVRN

-1696 LFEVLMANVGKAI
+1696 LFEVLMADVGKAI
-1709 NLQARDNKSYVLSMV
+1709 NLQAQDNKSYVLSMV
-1724 SDSDTRKK
+1724 SDSATRKK

-1756 ANVKSLSSRLIQK
+1756 VNVKSLSSRLIQK

-1866 LLGLDTEVLVPN
+1866 LLGLDTEALVPN

-1883 YKDAGV
+1883 YKDAGI

-1930 LTTMLENKLAYKN
+1930 LTTMLENNLAYKN

-1948 ELENDRAN
+1948 ELENDRAS
-1956 TLGHIPKELNAHATK
+1956 TLGLIPKELNAHATK

-2011 RNVSLVPIEETI
+2011 RTVSLVPIEETI
-2023 DKIERTS
+2023 DKIDNTS

-2041 KRTQIEPIKLNQG
+2041 ERTQKEPIKLNQG

-2071 IMFGAKVY
+2071 TMFGAKVY
-2079 TSEELAQQGVHISE
+2079 TAEELAQQGVHISE

-2126 DQNKAVKN
+2126 DQIKTVKN
-2134 TRMHYNSNVFNFQSE
+2134 GRMHYNSNVLNFQAE
-2149 KVHRALGEYASFETE
+2149 KVHRALAEYAPFETE

-2174 WIDDKGLP
+2174 WTDDKGNP

-2203 EKALKSKKL
+2203 EKALKSKNL

-2231 KYLTTNRELK
+2231 KYLTTDRKLK

-2257 ERQLKAIQ
+2257 ESQLKAIQ
-2265 EVVAQWKMG
+2265 EVVAQWEMG
-2274 ANSFRALMEVA
+2274 ASSFRALMEVA
-2285 NLHRAMQNNT
+2285 NLHRAIQNNT

-2321 NDALILQ
+2321 NDVLTLQ
-2328 RLGLFGIGAD
+2328 RVGLFGKGAA

-2348 TTIGDYYIAFK
+2348 TTIGDYYTAFK
-2359 DFLLAEVNSLADKT
+2359 EYLLDEIDNLADTT
-2373 DQVDVLHALKAL
+2373 DQVNVLHALKAL

-2405 AGTPRLIRAA
+2405 ASSPRLIRAA

-2422 VYKSMSKIVNEQDR
+2422 IYKSMSKIANEQDR
-2436 DKATAAYNNL
+2436 DKATTAYNNL
-2446 TIQLQGIFG
+2446 TTQLQGIFG
-2455 NKFKLPPLNELLEY
+2455 NKFKLPPINELLEY
-2469 EFSNKDYA
+2469 EFNNKDYA
-2477 LLLEAYEVIMGKA
+2477 LLLEAYEVVMGEA
-2490 ISRAIK
+2490 ISKAVK
-2496 EYAGTFIERRNFNI
+2496 EYAKEFIERRNFNI
-2510 KIHNAI
+2510 KIHTAI

-2580 RTRHQVEDDLE
+2580 RTRHQVEDNLE

-2665 NDVVSIN
+2665 NDEVSIN
-2672 VHDADIAKPTHYA
+2672 VHDADIGKPTHYA

-2709 EALVSMIENITE
+2709 EALVLMIENITE

-2730 DVAIGLVESLLVDAP
+2730 DVAIGLVASLVIDVP
-2745 DVNTTGDLIQTIVNN
+2745 NVNTTGDLIQTILNN
-2760 TITQGIGYDREKI
+2760 TVTQGLWYDINKI
-2773 TLLGGLGSIH
+2773 ILLEGLGSIH

-2795 AKDYEMLNEQRDVI
+2795 DKDYKMLNEQRDVLE
-2809 KQHEEYLKKRIA
+2809 QYEESVRKRIA

-2848 VIYGD
+2848 VVYGD
-2853 WAKNPITAKGNINQA
+2853 WAKNPITAEGNINQA
-2868 INALGAMFPNKEHSE
+2868 INALGAMFPNKKHSE
-2883 SHAKKYIEVISSD
+2883 FHAKKYIEVVSSD
-2896 AVYVVAPLREGDT
+2896 AVYVVAPMREGNI

-2929 YVYDTISETW
+2929 YVYDTHAQTW
-2939 HKYQP
+2939 LKYQP

-2950 SFNKPVVLTPKAV
+2950 PFNKPVVLTPKAV
-2963 VTGKKDIEY
+2963 VTGKKDLES
-2972 ISGSVI
+2972 ISGNVI
-2978 ELSPTFET
+2978 ELSPTLET
-2986 DIRLVLNEITNNT
+2986 DIRLVLNEVTNNT
-2999 IQMIEAGKVQ
+2999 IQMIEAGKVK
-3009 ERQGNTNTNTNT
+3009 EKQGNTSTNTSTNTTASNQSNDSNEPLNIHYGT
-3021 NESTSEILDP
+3021 NE
-3031 TTVTL
+3031 
-3036 HSGGA
+3036 
-3041 YGADTDWDIIGR
+3041 
-3053 KYGIQEVKHYRDSG
+3053 
-3067 NQRLSKRLNDRGIKA
+3067 
-3082 TILTKEQMQHAR
+3082 
-3094 VELKKLL
+3094 
-3101 GLDLEDK
+3101 
-3108 LTDNLTARN
+3108 
-3117 YYQVVN
+3117 
-3123 SDSVFAISPLR
+3123 
-3134 ESRKYVAGGTSTAV
+3134 
-3148 RLGIRL
+3148 
-3154 AKPTYVWDTNTL
+3154 
-3166 RWYRYSPQT
+3166 
-3175 KRFEETDTPKITKN
+3175 
-3189 FAGVGTRDIE
+3189 
-3199 YYDKAGRGL
+3199 
-3208 GNPKYLSDN
+3208 
-3217 VRSKATEAIEE
+3217 
-3228 VYRTSLRNAHDT
+3228 NA
-3240 ASASDEAQ
+3240 E
-3248 KSLNIWFSTGE
+3248 
-3259 NAQLSN
+3259 LSN

-3271 TTKDDTKYYSVEHYY
+3271 ITKDFVNLTKDGTRYYSVEHYY

-3292 GFNERVYNSPRWA
+3292 YYLDRVYLNPRWA
-3305 KGGVKLQGG
+3305 KGGVKIQGD
-3314 LKAKTD
+3314 KPKTD

-3325 TLMKEGIKL
+3325 ALMKKGIKL

-3339 PEALQTLLATGD
+3339 PEALQALLATGD
-3351 RPLTHRQDTSIWGR
+3351 RPLTHRQDTGMWGR

-3418 YVMKFGLPSQNLSLD
+3418 YVMKFGLPSQNLPLD
-3433 TLTEQEIDNLTDDE
+3433 TLTEQAIDNLTDDE

-3483 KDTLKELA
+3483 KDTLEELA
-3491 KLRSFKKIPLSRIRN
+3491 KLRSYNVIRLSDIRN
-3506 SALPTDVKQYLTAQL
+3506 SALPTTVKQYLTAQL
-3521 SSMDYKRLTGNQL
+3521 SSTGYKRLTGNQL

-3546 KIKQLDYELERRL
+3546 KIKQLDHELERRL
-3559 LSMVKSLGY
+3559 VSMVKSLGY
-3568 TVSIKT
+3568 TVSVKT

-3600 RANERNITTFP
+3600 HANERNITTLP

-3627 GSMLNALYMQLHT
+3627 GSMLNALYKQLST

-3649 KYASIYTRNGTP
+3649 KYASIYTRNGIP

-3670 LAQVLSYAITGH
+3670 MAQVLSYAITDH

-3717 GKGIDRELRK
+3717 GKGVDRELRR
-3727 TASIIADYLKEGNL
+3727 TASVIADYLKEGNL

-3762 HQRTIDNGFAEK
+3762 HQRTIDNGFGEK

-3811 YLDVK
+3811 YLDIK

-3826 LRHDEFE
+3826 LRDDEFE

-3843 QYPHLSFATS
+3843 QYPHLSLAAS
-3853 FGAVYNNQ
+3853 FGAVYDNQ

-3868 KDTQTKALIDQ
+3868 KDAQTKALIDQ

-3909 WLDIFIGYDIAS
+3909 WLDIFIGYDLPN

-3941 NALGRSK
+3941 NSLGRSK

-3994 IISDVEEN
+3994 IVSGMEEN

-4051 VEHLNPSSESSA
+4051 VEHLNPSSELSA
-4063 QDKLYHYLWERVQ
+4063 QDKLYHYLWQRVQ
-4076 QLNPNLKVVIRD
+4076 QLNPNLKVVTRD

-4144 KAIYNYLKGKANG
+4144 KAIYDYLKGKANG
-4157 KFTTQLEDINE
+4157 KFTTQLQDINE

-4260 NTLDIFKNLP
+4260 NALDIFKNLP

-4293 NTHSKPM
+4293 NTHSKQM

-4393 TKQDNVAR
+4393 TKQDSVAR

-4422 MRDNTTWFDKA
+4422 VRDNTTWFDKA

-4441 NWFNRVYFWSKSNKH
+4441 NWFNRVYFMSKSNKH

-4478 VDWLQVGWTMAL
+4478 VDWLQVGWTKAL

-4516 ADSTGKLGTLG
+4516 AGSTGRLGTLG
-4527 RAAKLQSDVKTLKA
+4527 GIAKLQSDVKTLKY
-4541 LDEENGKLHV
+4541 LDEENGELHV

-4577 TMYGNRGKWIE
+4577 TMYGKRGKWIE

-4594 QSIGKVR
+4594 QGIGKVR
-4601 QAMKESTIRVF
+4601 QAMKESTIRVL

-4728 FMLVDILSTLYALDY
+4728 FMLVDVLSTLYALDY
-4743 TDKSARQSVKAL
+4743 TDKSTRQSVKAL

-4798 PYRKLVWVTTPDE
+4798 PYRKLIWVTTPDE
-4811 IKMLKAQGFEEV
+4811 IKMLKAQGFEVV

-4867 YKQGINDREIA
+4867 YEQGINDREIA
-4878 KVTKANIAVRKQRN
+4878 KVTKANVAMRKQRN
-4892 QGSYMNYDPR
+4892 QGSYMNYDPS
-4902 VDRNAMVAT
+4902 VDRNVMVAT

-4922 YEMEGY
+4922 YEMEGN
-4928 TRDIYLERDNSFD
+4928 TRDTYLERDNSFD

-4961 ANIAKEIFR
+4961 ADIAKEIFK

-4993 VVQETMKLL
+4993 AVQETMKLL
-5002 PYSFREEI
+5002 PYSFRKEI

-5051 NLAEKLLTGIFIT
+5051 NLAEKLITGIFRA
-5064 FSKEKARQSAVQLE
+5064 FSEEKARQRAVQLE
-5078 KLIQDFVSVIK
+5078 KLIQDFMSVIK
-5089 DYIVIRSGG
+5089 DYIVVRSGG

-5113 HGVNPIKILQDSIF
+5113 HGVNPIKVLQDSIF
-5127 AWRNSNRYTK
+5127 AWRNSNRYIK
-5137 TQARVNDLNTRLL
+5137 TQAKVNDLNTRLL

-5169 RELENNP
+5169 RELDNNP

-5199 YKTPIQESTG
+5199 YKTPIQESTD

-5215 AKPIRSTFST
+5215 SKPIRSTFDT
-5225 LTIDKG
+5225 LSINKG

-5239 DAVHFSDLTAKY
+5239 DTVQFSDLSAKY

-5260 GMDISNAIYE
+5260 GMDISSAIYE

-5278 DMPTNQFLDYMNRM
+5278 DVPTNQVLDYMNRM

-5347 DDSIFMADNAFAGT
+5347 DDSIFMADNAFADA
-5361 IITDLVF
+5361 IITDFVF

>member
-12 VAQVAENNPIARD
+12 VAQVAENNPIARN

-40 MQPHPEYRFN
+40 MQPHSEYRFN
-50 PSLGALES
+50 PTTDALES
-58 TEYDGK
+58 TESDGRF
-64 IMEYADGMD
+64 MAYADGMD
-73 SLKDAALGGLKG
+73 SLKDVGLGALKG
-85 GIGLV
+85 GIGLL
-90 DLGLTTVD
+90 DLGLTTTD
-98 TLATQLKNGARFIG
+98 TLATQLKNGTRFIG
-112 DVGTGTPMKPSEYN
+112 DVGTGTPIKPSEYN
-126 VNDNSLRKFLLDSG
+126 VNDNSLRKLLLDSG

-147 QEYYADKA
+147 QEYYADKG
-155 SDAYKRAE
+155 SDAYKLAE
-163 AKVQAKAD
+163 ARIQAMAD
-171 NEESDWGKFYVGT
+171 NEESDLGKFYVGA

-196 MVVESL
+196 MVMESL
-202 PATFTGGMLGKGI
+202 PATFGGGMVGRGI
-215 AKVAPIL
+215 AKVAPVL

-231 PRAGALGEG
+231 PSAGALGEG

-279 FGRLFSKNNSLDI
+279 FGRLPIFNNSLDI

-302 TSIVGLA
+302 TSIVGLV
-309 PAALMEAGQEAGQG
+309 PNALKEAGQEAGQG

-352 AAGVYMAGMMSG
+352 ASGVYMAGMMSG

-384 QFQATHDDLINPA
+384 QFQTTHDDLINPA

-438 SGVSKFDELI
+438 TGVSKFDGLI

-513 AQTSTNTTGDM
+513 AQAQTNTNTDVDLSQVNRPAGDM

-532 QTTKPNGYVKGK
+532 QTTKSNGYVKGK

-578 SKTGAKNGHRDNPV
+578 SKTGVENGHRGNPV
-592 GYLNRFITSD
+592 DYLNRFITSD
-602 GESLANAI
+602 GESLANAKA
-610 PTSGYSMR
+610 TSGYDMR
-618 NGKMHWGLDFGANG
+618 SNGKMHWGLDFGANG

-719 TSTTVNSSWQGKKH
+719 TGTTVNSSWQGKKH
-733 RNISNNTTYDSKMSS
+733 RNVSNNTTYDSKMSS

-775 NAKNAGSGAFGL
+775 KAKNVGSGAFGL

-892 TVNSNAIQGSID
+892 TVNSNTIQGSIN
-904 TTGQTNRLNDLLA
+904 TTEQTNRLNDLLA

-924 IENLQKL
+924 TENLQKL

-936 QLQEQIANTTNTVNT
+936 QLQEQIANTN
-951 TNTTNTANTADTVN
+951 NTANTAN
-965 TTDTTN
+965 
-971 TIITA
+971 
-976 DTTDTAD
+976 
-983 TADTANTAN
+983 TANTQPVNTDNTDNTAD

-998 QEQKQYAEQVE
+998 QEQKQYVEGVE

-1032 QQFQQAGVL
+1032 QQFQQAGIL

-1067 SGDIYNGSKHGAT
+1067 SEDIYNGSKHGNT

-1093 VFSSGNQKTTNQYMD
+1093 VFNSGNQKTTNQYMD
-1108 YLENFRDNHNAKSSI
+1108 YLENFRGNHNTKSSI

-1140 GRTTDG
+1140 GHTTDG

-1161 ETAYQISGR
+1161 ETAYQINGR

-1177 VTNEAKAIDSFTNN
+1177 VTNEAKAIDGFTNN

-1197 QKGNKPV
+1197 QKGNKSV
-1204 QQNNNQQQQVQQ
+1204 QQNNNQQQQQQVQQ

-1224 EPSTNVP
+1224 EPSTGVP

-1248 NTNSTYTK
+1248 NSAYTK
-1256 TAQEMNDPNGVW
+1256 TAQEVNDPNGVW

-1281 SQVDG
+1281 SQVDE

-1299 NESGSHGWT
+1299 NESGSHGWV
-1308 LNSDGSHKTK
+1308 LNDDGSHKTK
-1318 EEVRQLHIQKYK
+1318 EEVRQLHFQKYK

-1372 ISQFLEETKGMN
+1372 ISQFLEETKDMN
-1384 DEEKLAYARA
+1384 GEEKLAYARA
-1394 LSQGGRDIANAIKSG
+1394 LSQGGRDTANAIKSG

-1437 DTLDFGDSNS
+1437 DTLNFGDSNN
-1447 QQSIPE
+1447 QQSMPE
-1453 PTFNENDSLI
+1453 PTFNENDSLN

-1480 NDADIELYFG
+1480 NDTDIELNFG

-1513 NDTDTST
+1513 SDTDTST
-1520 DTDNDTDIDITKGVH
+1520 NTDNDIDITKGVH

-1650 TSLEEYKDFLKSI
+1650 TSHEEYKDLLKSI
-1663 KTEERKVKN
+1663 KTEERKVRN

-1696 LFEVLMANVGKAI
+1696 LFEVLMADVGKAI
-1709 NLQARDNKSYVLSMV
+1709 NLQAQDNKSYVLSMV
-1724 SDSDTRKK
+1724 SDSATRKK

-1756 ANVKSLSSRLIQK
+1756 VNVKSLSSRLIQK

-1852 NGGSNYTSAEDIAV
+1852 NGGSDYTSAEDIAV
-1866 LLGLDTEVLVPN
+1866 LLGLDKEVLVPN

-1883 YKDAGV
+1883 YKDAGI

-1971 STITLKPLV
+1971 STITLKPLD

-2023 DKIERTS
+2023 DKIESTS
-2030 SEVSKSQMEVI
+2030 SEVPKSQMEVI
-2041 KRTQIEPIKLNQG
+2041 KRTQKEPIKLNQG

-2071 IMFGAKVY
+2071 IMFGTKVY
-2079 TSEELAQQGVHISE
+2079 TEEELAQQGVHISE

-2126 DQNKAVKN
+2126 DQTKAVKN
-2134 TRMHYNSNVFNFQSE
+2134 SRMHYNSNVLNFQAE
-2149 KVHRALGEYASFETE
+2149 KVHRALAEYAPFETE
-2164 YNSKNFINQK
+2164 YNSENFINQK
-2174 WIDDKGLP
+2174 WTDDKGNP

-2203 EKALKSKKL
+2203 EKALKSKNL

-2231 KYLTTNRELK
+2231 KYLTTNSKLK

-2257 ERQLKAIQ
+2257 ESQLKAIQ

-2285 NLHRAMQNNT
+2285 NLHRAIQNNT

-2321 NDALILQ
+2321 NNTLTLQ
-2328 RLGLFGIGAD
+2328 RLGLFGVGAD

-2348 TTIGDYYIAFK
+2348 TTIGDYYTAFK
-2359 DFLLAEVNSLADKT
+2359 DSLLTEVNNLADKT

-2405 AGTPRLIRAA
+2405 AGNPRLIRAA
-2415 AEQMIKD
+2415 AEQMFKD
-2422 VYKSMSKIVNEQDR
+2422 VYKSMSKIANEQDR
-2436 DKATAAYNNL
+2436 DKATTAYNNL
-2446 TIQLQGIFG
+2446 TTQLQGIFG
-2455 NKFKLPPLNELLEY
+2455 DRFKLPPINELLEY
-2469 EFSNKDYA
+2469 EFNNEDYA
-2477 LLLEAYEVIMGKA
+2477 LLLEAYEVIMGEA
-2490 ISRAIK
+2490 ISKAVR
-2496 EYAGTFIERRNFNI
+2496 EYAKKFIERRNFNVN
-2510 KIHNAI
+2510 IHNAI

-2532 QKHEAKLREEYKD
+2532 QEHEVKLRGEYKD

-2580 RTRHQVEDDLE
+2580 RTRHQVEDDLG

-2615 VFNPKNKSNKDKTNQ
+2615 VFNPKNKSNRDKTNQ

-2665 NDVVSIN
+2665 NDEVSIN
-2672 VHDADIAKPTHYA
+2672 VHDADIGKPTHYA

-2730 DVAIGLVESLLVDAP
+2730 DVAIGLIESLLVDVP
-2745 DVNTTGDLIQTIVNN
+2745 NVNTTGDLIQTIVNN
-2760 TITQGIGYDREKI
+2760 TITRGLGYDREKI
-2773 TLLGGLGSIH
+2773 TLLGGLSSIH
-2783 QYSGEGGQVKLT
+2783 QYAGEGGQVKLT
-2795 AKDYEMLNEQRDVI
+2795 VKDYEMLNEQRDVI
-2809 KQHEEYLKKRIA
+2809 KQHEEQLRKRIA

-2848 VIYGD
+2848 VTYGD
-2853 WAKNPITAKGNINQA
+2853 WAKKPITAKGNINQA
-2868 INALGAMFPNKEHSE
+2868 INALDTMFPNKKHSE
-2883 SHAKKYIEVISSD
+2883 FHANKYIEVVSSD
-2896 AVYVVAPLREGDT
+2896 AVYVVAPINGNAT
-2909 GVYGG
+2909 VYGG
-2914 ANTTVNIAKKLDKPL
+2914 ARTTVNVAKKLDKPL
-2929 YVYDTISETW
+2929 YVYDTITQAW

-2950 SFNKPVVLTPKAV
+2950 PFNKPVVFTPKAV
-2963 VTGKKDIEY
+2963 VTGKKDIEF
-2972 ISGSVI
+2972 IAEKGEI
-2978 ELSPTFET
+2978 ELSPTFKT
-2986 DIRLVLNEITNNT
+2986 DILLVLNEVTNNT
-2999 IQMIEAGKVQ
+2999 IQRIEAGKVQ

-3021 NESTSEILDP
+3021 TTSNQSNDSNKPVNIHYGTNE
-3031 TTVTL
+3031 
-3036 HSGGA
+3036 
-3041 YGADTDWDIIGR
+3041 
-3053 KYGIQEVKHYRDSG
+3053 
-3067 NQRLSKRLNDRGIKA
+3067 N
-3082 TILTKEQMQHAR
+3082 
-3094 VELKKLL
+3094 VE
-3101 GLDLEDK
+3101 
-3108 LTDNLTARN
+3108 
-3117 YYQVVN
+3117 
-3123 SDSVFAISPLR
+3123 
-3134 ESRKYVAGGTSTAV
+3134 
-3148 RLGIRL
+3148 
-3154 AKPTYVWDTNTL
+3154 
-3166 RWYRYSPQT
+3166 
-3175 KRFEETDTPKITKN
+3175 
-3189 FAGVGTRDIE
+3189 
-3199 YYDKAGRGL
+3199 
-3208 GNPKYLSDN
+3208 
-3217 VRSKATEAIEE
+3217 
-3228 VYRTSLRNAHDT
+3228 
-3240 ASASDEAQ
+3240 
-3248 KSLNIWFSTGE
+3248 
-3259 NAQLSN
+3259 LSN
-3265 LALRPF
+3265 LAFRPF
-3271 TTKDDTKYYSVEHYY
+3271 TAKDGTKYYSVEHYY
-3286 QTNKAG
+3286 QTNKG
-3292 GFNERVYNSPRWA
+3292 GSFIATVYNNPRWTR
-3305 KGGVKLQGG
+3305 GGVKIQGG
-3314 LKAKTD
+3314 KVKTD

-3325 TLMKEGIKL
+3325 TLMKEGITL

-3339 PEALQTLLATGD
+3339 PRVLQALLATGD
-3351 RPLTHRQDTSIWGR
+3351 RPLTHRQDTSMWGR

-3403 KHLNKDNPSLKQVAE
+3403 KHLNKDNTSLKQVAE
-3418 YVMKFGLPSQNLSLD
+3418 YVMEFGLPSQNLPLD
-3433 TLTEQEIDNLTDDE
+3433 TLTEQAIDNLTDDE
-3447 VSAIYE
+3447 VSDIYE

-3491 KLRSFKKIPLSRIRN
+3491 KLRSVNKISLPRIRN
-3506 SALPTDVKQYLTAQL
+3506 SALPTDIKQYLTAQL
-3521 SSMDYKRLTGNQL
+3521 SSMDYKRLTSNQL

-3546 KIKQLDYELERRL
+3546 KIKQLDHELERRL
-3559 LSMVKSLGY
+3559 VSLVKSLGY
-3568 TVSIKT
+3568 TVSVKT

-3600 RANERNITTFP
+3600 HANERNITTLP

-3627 GSMLNALYMQLHT
+3627 GSMLNALYMQLRT

-3649 KYASIYTRNGTP
+3649 RYASIYTRNGTP

-3670 LAQVLSYAITGH
+3670 MAQVLSYAITGH

-3688 SIEYIDDGFITSILK
+3688 SIEYIDEGFITSILK

-3717 GKGIDRELRK
+3717 GKGVDRELRK

-3792 RYFNS
+3792 RYYNS

-3811 YLDVK
+3811 YLDIK

-3826 LRHDEFE
+3826 LRDDEFE

-3909 WLDIFIGYDIAS
+3909 WLDIFIGYDIPN

-3982 LKEAVRKLHNLT
+3982 LKEAVRKLHNP
-3994 IISDVEEN
+3994 IIVSGVDETYEN

-4030 PTYKQVIQYVVQ
+4030 PTYKQVVQYVVQ
-4042 YALNTVQDI
+4042 YALNTTQDI
-4051 VEHLNPSSESSA
+4051 VEHLNPSSELSA
-4063 QDKLYHYLWERVQ
+4063 QDKLYHYLWQRVQ
-4076 QLNPNLKVVIRD
+4076 QLNPNLRVVTRD
-4088 DFPDSTE
+4088 DFSDSTE

-4111 VPDDQKVRVLNHE
+4111 VPDEQKIRVLNHE

-4157 KFTTQLEDINE
+4157 KFTTQLQDINE

-4208 VMRALGLSKYKANVN
+4208 VMRALGLSKYKSNVN

-4238 DNIGNDIRHSQRQE
+4238 DNIGNVIRHSQRQE

-4338 KAHTGNMAVNGL
+4338 KAYTGNMAVNGL

-4370 FATAS
+4370 FATAN

-4401 FMAMTLANEQFRQ
+4401 YMAMTLANEQFRQ
-4414 LMQSGSKP
+4414 LMQSDKKP

-4441 NWFNRVYFWSKSNKH
+4441 SWFNRVYFMSKSNKH

-4467 VNLDIKARNTS
+4467 VDLDIKARNTS
-4478 VDWLQVGWTMAL
+4478 VDWLQVGWTKAL
-4490 EFSGKVLDKP
+4490 EFTGKALDNP
-4500 VKKLGYLLM
+4500 VKELGYLLR

-4516 ADSTGKLGTLG
+4516 AGSTGKLGTLG
-4527 RAAKLQSDVKTLKA
+4527 SFAKLQSDVKTLKDLEKENA
-4541 LDEENGKLHV
+4541 ELDGEIPLHE
-4551 SVVNRLLSQTY
+4551 SVVNRLLSKTY
-4562 GDERYKLIRDTLNEV
+4562 GDERYKIIRDTINEA
-4577 TMYGNRGKWIE
+4577 TMYGKRGKWIE

-4612 DEVFETPLTK
+4612 DEVFETSLTQ

-4713 GTDYQTDFSNMDNDV
+4713 GTDYQADFSNMDNDV
-4728 FMLVDILSTLYALDY
+4728 FMLVDVLSTLYALDY

-4793 PQITN
+4793 SQITN
-4798 PYRKLVWVTTPDE
+4798 PYRKLIWVTTPDE

-4828 DKLDDTDQRTLMLH
+4828 DKLDDTDQSTLMLH
-4842 TAYSPNNYVSGGL
+4842 TAYSPNSYVSGGL
-4855 DLADSHARGTTV
+4855 DLADNHARGTTV
-4867 YKQGINDREIA
+4867 YEQGINDREIA
-4878 KVTKANIAVRKQRN
+4878 KITKANIVMRKQRN
-4892 QGSYMNYDPR
+4892 QGSYMNYDPS
-4902 VDRNAMVAT
+4902 VDRNVMVAT

-4922 YEMEGY
+4922 YEMEGN
-4928 TRDIYLERDNSFD
+4928 TRDTYLERDNSFD

-4993 VVQETMKLL
+4993 VVQETMRLL
-5002 PYSFREEI
+5002 PYSFRKEI
-5010 IKHFGDGVVPVHKS
+5010 IKHFGDGVVPVHTS

-5036 VANMFDKL
+5036 IANMFDKL
-5044 HDPEQKL
+5044 YDPEQKL
-5051 NLAEKLLTGIFIT
+5051 NRAEELITGIFRA

-5078 KLIQDFVSVIK
+5078 KLIQDFMSVIK
-5089 DYIVIRSGG
+5089 DYIVVRSGG
-5098 VLLGNIRSNFLLLSL
+5098 VLLSNIRSNILLLSL
-5113 HGVNPIKILQDSIF
+5113 HGINPIKILQDSIF

-5137 TQARVNDLNTRLL
+5137 TQAKVNDLNTRLL

-5155 QEIGLIKR
+5155 QEIGLVKR

-5191 DLTNQDNK
+5191 ELTYQDNK
-5199 YKTPIQESTG
+5199 YKTPIQESMD

-5215 AKPIRSTFST
+5215 PKPIRSTFST

-5239 DAVHFSDLTAKY
+5239 DATQFSDLSAKY

-5292 GFMIFTKF
+5292 GFMMFTKF

-5308 LKLFNKMPVTA
+5308 LKLFTKMPVTA
-5319 LAQHYAIEQLGGQGI
+5319 LAQHYAIEQLGGEGI

-5347 DDSIFMADNAFAGT
+5347 DDSIFVADNVFADA

>member
-1 MTSEVDKILAR
+1 MSKFDEKVAKVLANAESNPL
-12 VAQVAENNPIARD
+12 VQSIKQAKDLSQVVQAQ
-25 ILEQRQAVGQQLPEG
+25 QAQLPEG
-40 MQPHPEYRFN
+40 MVTTEDFTMKPTNTPTEEMFAEPTPYTPSNYGALDAVKDNATSLMQGLADIPNMAVTVADIADTLSPTNMVKKISKGEKLTISDNKNREWLADKGIYDSENVQSYWDKYHSQHYQDTMADIQRNAMSQDSLVGTYWEALKGMASN
-50 PSLGALES
+50 PSVGIPTFVRS
-58 TEYDGK
+58 VPS
-64 IMEYADGMD
+64 MVV
-73 SLKDAALGGLKG
+73 GGLVGKGVKAVGASSGLAG
-85 GIGLV
+85 GIGEGTV
-90 DLGLTTVD
+90 AGIQMASDIASQKGELTGKD
-98 TLATQLKNGARFIG
+98 ALLSIAGG
-112 DVGTGTPMKPSEYN
+112 VGTGLVGRYLGG
-126 VNDNSLRKFLLDSG
+126 SLNMEGAIANGLTKSSIAQLPFST
-140 VYDKKNV
+140 
-147 QEYYADKA
+147 
-155 SDAYKRAE
+155 
-163 AKVQAKAD
+163 
-171 NEESDWGKFYVGT
+171 GKEV
-184 SETLK
+184 LQ
-189 DPTLGVP
+189 
-196 MVVESL
+196 ESL
-202 PATFTGGMLGKGI
+202 QEGTTDALTQYATTGDVNLQQTAYG
-215 AKVAPIL
+215 
-222 GDKLAGLII
+222 AG
-231 PRAGALGEG
+231 
-240 AMASG
+240 
-245 MAFSDLSAQKAEQGE
+245 
-260 EVTLHD
+260 
-266 ARYIPAVGAGTYA
+266 VGAGTGA
-279 FGRLFSKNNSLDI
+279 IG
-292 ESALANGVTK
+292 A
-302 TSIVGLA
+302 GL
-309 PAALMEAGQEAGQG
+309 
-323 YSESVFNQMTLN
+323 
-335 NGEVDFGQA
+335 
-344 AYDAGRSS
+344 
-352 AAGVYMAGMMSG
+352 MA
-364 PSALANTP
+364 TP
-372 SAISQGVGKVKQ
+372 SLLAESTSLAGKGVGKVKQ
-384 QFQATHDDLINPA
+384 QFQVTHDDLINPT
-397 YKKFNPAQAYTNAQ
+397 YKMFNPAQAYANAQ

-430 RQAEEAIY
+430 RQAEEVIY
-438 SGVSKFDELI
+438 TGVSKFDELI

-454 TKKKKLEESKNK
+454 TKKKQLETKKNE

-472 TTLNTITDA
+472 TQLNTITDA

-500 KLGAIQAQQEQAQ
+500 KLGAIQAQ
-513 AQTSTNTTGDM
+513 TNTNTDVDLSQVNRPTGDM
-524 VTPNTQAT
+524 VAPNTQDT
-532 QTTKPNGYVKGK
+532 QATKPNGYVKGK
-544 PVAIMGSYALKS
+544 PVAIMGSYVLKS

-578 SKTGAKNGHRDNPV
+578 SKTGVKNGHRDNPV

-602 GESLANAI
+602 GESLANART
-610 PTSGYSMR
+610 TSGYVMR
-618 NGKMHWGLDFGANG
+618 NGRMHWGLDFGANG

-663 KYDKN
+663 KYAKD

-706 NATTNQQTNPVQA
+706 NATTTNQQTNPVQA
-719 TSTTVNSSWQGKKH
+719 TDTTVNSSWQGKKH
-733 RNISNNTTYDSKMSS
+733 KNISNNTTYDNKMSS

-768 QESGFDA
+768 QESGFNA
-775 NAKNAGSGAFGL
+775 NAIGPNTKYGRAFGL
-787 TQFIEGTAKRFGV
+787 TQFIPSTAKQYGV
-800 KPNDVDSMLHGQ
+800 KAGDVDSMIHGQ
-812 AKYMRYLLDRYK
+812 SKYMRHLVDKYK

-830 LAGYNTG
+830 LAEYNTG
-837 EGNVDAHWGK
+837 DK
-847 DGTGN
+847 DGRVSNDKRFKDTT
-852 GGGVM
+852 M
-857 TTKWN
+857 TTGWAK
-862 RGNGETLLYVENILA
+862 GQTLHYVENILA
-877 NAGTMTLNGQGGNTG
+877 NAGVMTLNGQG
-892 TVNSNAIQGSID
+892 SNANIANNTVQGSTD
-904 TTGQTNRLNDLLA
+904 TTEQTNRLNDLLA

-924 IENLQKL
+924 TENLQKL

-936 QLQEQIANTTNTVNT
+936 QLQEQIANTNTVNT
-951 TNTTNTANTADTVN
+951 TNT
-965 TTDTTN
+965 
-971 TIITA
+971 
-976 DTTDTAD
+976 
-983 TADTANTAN
+983 
-992 TQPEAT
+992 QPEVT
-998 QEQKQYAEQVE
+998 QEQKQFAKQVE

-1017 RMALDGDIDQAKAEI
+1017 RMALDGDIDQAKSEV
-1032 QQFQQAGVL
+1032 QQLQQTGVI

-1059 KSNTMSGV
+1059 KSDTMSGV
-1067 SGDIYNGSKHGAT
+1067 TADIYNGSKHGNT

-1086 GLKDYER
+1086 GLKDYDR
-1093 VFSSGNQKTTNQYMD
+1093 VFNSGNQKTINQYMD

-1130 FNTTGKDQYV
+1130 FNSTGNNQYV

-1151 QEQYE
+1151 KEQYE

-1161 ETAYQISGR
+1161 ETAYQLNGK

-1177 VTNEAKAIDSFTNN
+1177 ITNEAKAIDSFTNN

-1197 QKGNKPV
+1197 QKDNKPV
-1204 QQNNNQQQQVQQ
+1204 QQNSNRQ

-1224 EPSTNVP
+1224 EPSTYVP

-1238 TPKPI
+1238 APKPV
-1243 SNTNT
+1243 NNT
-1248 NTNSTYTK
+1248 NTNSAYAK

-1268 VGRNGYGKDTVSM
+1268 VGRNGHGKDTVSM

-1286 STQPYIGMFGSPF
+1286 NTKPLTGIFGNPF
-1299 NESGSHGWT
+1299 N
-1308 LNSDGSHKTK
+1308 TK
-1318 EEVRQLHIQKYK
+1318 EGSSWFVPKDQQVQKYK

-1338 HGKKKW
+1338 HSKKKW

-1357 HTGMRNSS
+1357 YTGMHKSN

-1372 ISQFLEETKGMN
+1372 ISQFLEETKGM
-1384 DEEKLAYARA
+1384 DDAERLAYARA

-1409 KLDNTVSNRLGN
+1409 KLDNTVNNRLGN
-1421 TNTNSNQQQE
+1421 TSTNSNQQLNQQQE

-1437 DTLDFGDSNS
+1437 DTLYFGDDIDNN
-1447 QQSIPE
+1447 QQFMPE

-1480 NDADIELYFG
+1480 NDTDIELDFG
-1490 DAPTIDS
+1490 DIPTINDN
-1497 DEVII
+1497 EVII
-1502 DLDDVQETNDN
+1502 DLDDVQETNDKTN
-1513 NDTDTST
+1513 TDIELGQ
-1520 DTDNDTDIDITKGVH
+1520 DNDTDIAITKGVH
-1535 TLLDMIEH
+1535 TLLDMVEYIE
-1543 IAFTDIQLLIA
+1543 FTDTQLLIA
-1554 NAIVNKYPEHTISFD
+1554 NAIVNKYPDHTISFD

-1587 RLVYLAT
+1587 RLVSLAT

-1604 SKAHESVHKSL
+1604 SKAHEKVHKSL
-1615 DYVINKLSQYK
+1615 DYVINKLSQYE
-1626 TTDPKEQELIQNLL
+1626 TTDSKEQELIQKLL

-1650 TSLEEYKDFLKSI
+1650 TSHKEYIDLLKSI
-1663 KTEERKVKN
+1663 KTKERKVKD

-1684 FLGVPSKATTTN
+1684 FLGVPSKATTTD
-1696 LFEVLMANVGKAI
+1696 LFEVLMADVGNAI
-1709 NLQARDNKSYVLSMV
+1709 NLQAQDNKSYVLSMV
-1724 SDSDTRKK
+1724 SDSATRKK
-1732 EQDKPFDEQN
+1732 EQAKSFNEQN

-1841 MALSAYDYIAL
+1841 MALSVYDYIAL
-1852 NGGSNYTSAEDIAV
+1852 NGGNNYTSAEDIAV
-1866 LLGLDTEVLVPN
+1866 LLGLDKEALVPN

-1883 YKDAGV
+1883 YKDAGI

-1930 LTTMLENKLAYKN
+1930 LTTMLENKLAHKN

-1971 STITLKPLV
+1971 STITLKPLD
-1980 NELDQVI
+1980 NPLDQVI

-2000 LSSLYGSSTRR
+2000 LSSLYGSSKRR

-2023 DKIERTS
+2023 DKIDSTS

-2041 KRTQIEPIKLNQG
+2041 KRTQKEPIKLNQG

-2062 LDNNEEMLH
+2062 LDKNEEMLH

-2079 TSEELAQQGVHISE
+2079 TEEELAQQGVHISE
-2093 RESMIKSAE
+2093 RESMIKSTE
-2102 GNLKALDSYL
+2102 GNLKALDNYL

-2126 DQNKAVKN
+2126 DQIKTVKN
-2134 TRMHYNSNVFNFQSE
+2134 NRMHYNSNVFNFQSE

-2164 YNSKNFINQK
+2164 FNSENFINQK
-2174 WIDDKGLP
+2174 WTDDNGNP
-2182 TAEAYLIRA
+2182 TAEAYFIRA

-2203 EKALKSKKL
+2203 EEALKGKNL

-2231 KYLTTNRELK
+2231 KYLTTNGKLK

-2248 NIQDGKKPT
+2248 NIQDGKEPT
-2257 ERQLKAIQ
+2257 EPQLKAIQ
-2265 EVVAQWKMG
+2265 EVVAQWEMG

-2285 NLHRAMQNNT
+2285 NLHRAIQNNT

-2309 SGTSI
+2309 NGTGI

-2321 NDALILQ
+2321 NDTLTLE
-2328 RLGLFGIGAD
+2328 RLGLFGKGAG

-2348 TTIGDYYIAFK
+2348 TTIGDYYTAFK
-2359 DFLLAEVNSLADKT
+2359 DYLLTEVDSLAEKT
-2373 DQVDVLHALKAL
+2373 VQVDVLHALKAL

-2405 AGTPRLIRAA
+2405 AGNPRLIRAS

-2422 VYKSMSKIVNEQDR
+2422 VYKSMSKIANEQDK
-2436 DKATAAYNNL
+2436 DKATTAYNNL
-2446 TIQLQGIFG
+2446 TTQLQGVFG
-2455 NKFKLPPLNELLEY
+2455 DRFKLPPINELLEY
-2469 EFSNKDYA
+2469 EFNNKDYA
-2477 LLLEAYEVIMGKA
+2477 LLLEAYEVIMGEA
-2490 ISRAIK
+2490 ISKAIK
-2496 EYAGTFIERRNFNI
+2496 EYAKEFIERRNFNVN
-2510 KIHNAI
+2510 IHNAI

-2615 VFNPKNKSNKDKTNQ
+2615 IFNPKNKSNKDRTNQ

-2665 NDVVSIN
+2665 NDEVSIN
-2672 VHDADIAKPTHYA
+2672 VHDADIGKPTHYA
-2685 LMAQAQN
+2685 SMAQAQN

-2698 TAQYHMFSESI
+2698 TAQYHMYSESI
-2709 EALVSMIENITE
+2709 EALVSMIENIIE
-2721 VMGKDYVTS
+2721 VMGSDYVTS
-2730 DVAIGLVESLLVDAP
+2730 DVAIGLVESLLTDVP
-2745 DVNTTGDLIQTIVNN
+2745 NVNTTGELIQVVMNR
-2760 TITQGIGYDREKI
+2760 TITYGLMYDRTKI
-2773 TLLGGLGSIH
+2773 ALLEGLGSIH
-2783 QYSGEGGQVKLT
+2783 QYAGEGGQVKLT
-2795 AKDYEMLNEQRDVI
+2795 VKDYEMLKEQRDVI
-2809 KQHEEYLKKRIA
+2809 KQHEEQLRKRIA
-2821 KVSKEFKHKLEYHD
+2821 KVGKEFKHELDYHG
-2835 ETNQPVPTDISEV
+2835 ETNQPVPTDIS
-2848 VIYGD
+2848 
-2853 WAKNPITAKGNINQA
+2853 
-2868 INALGAMFPNKEHSE
+2868 
-2883 SHAKKYIEVISSD
+2883 
-2896 AVYVVAPLREGDT
+2896 
-2909 GVYGG
+2909 
-2914 ANTTVNIAKKLDKPL
+2914 
-2929 YVYDTISETW
+2929 
-2939 HKYQP
+2939 
-2944 VLKRFV
+2944 
-2950 SFNKPVVLTPKAV
+2950 
-2963 VTGKKDIEY
+2963 
-2972 ISGSVI
+2972 
-2978 ELSPTFET
+2978 
-2986 DIRLVLNEITNNT
+2986 
-2999 IQMIEAGKVQ
+2999 
-3009 ERQGNTNTNTNT
+3009 
-3021 NESTSEILDP
+3021 
-3031 TTVTL
+3031 TVTNY
-3036 HSGGA
+3036 SGGA
-3041 YGADTDWDIIGR
+3041 YGADTMWDNVGR
-3053 KYGIQEVKHYRDSG
+3053 EAGFNNHVHLASQGQSMRK
-3067 NQRLSKRLNDRGIKA
+3067 
-3082 TILTKEQMQHAR
+3082 
-3094 VELKKLL
+3094 ELKKFRVNITEEDIEFALDTINKLL
-3101 GLDLEDK
+3101 KPRSFYENNPIGRLR
-3108 LTDNLTARN
+3108 ARN
-3117 YYQVVN
+3117 YYQVLY
-3123 SDSVFAISPLR
+3123 SDAVYA
-3134 ESRKYVAGGTSTAV
+3134 VAPIVGKKMNRVSGSTSTAV
-3148 RLGIRL
+3148 QVGIKL
-3154 AKPTYVWDTNTL
+3154 SKPVYVWDTTSQ
-3166 RWYRYSPQT
+3166 RWYKYQPIL
-3175 KRFEETDTPKITKN
+3175 KRFVSYNRPVVLTPD

-3199 YYDKAGRGL
+3199 LYDKDGKGL
-3208 GNPKYLSDN
+3208 GNSNYLGDDVRQSAEQAIREAYDNTEQLIETGKVQDDLPRDNQLQQYSTNQSSNHNQSNAPK
-3217 VRSKATEAIEE
+3217 E
-3228 VYRTSLRNAHDT
+3228 VEVTYENA
-3240 ASASDEAQ
+3240 
-3248 KSLNIWFSTGE
+3248 KSLLST
-3259 NAQLSN
+3259 L
-3265 LALRPF
+3265 
-3271 TTKDDTKYYSVEHYY
+3271 DT
-3286 QTNKAG
+3286 
-3292 GFNERVYNSPRWA
+3292 
-3305 KGGVKLQGG
+3305 
-3314 LKAKTD
+3314 
-3320 NGYNI
+3320 
-3325 TLMKEGIKL
+3325 
-3334 SFEQN
+3334 
-3339 PEALQTLLATGD
+3339 
-3351 RPLTHRQDTSIWGR
+3351 DTR
-3365 KFPELLMEVRE
+3365 
-3376 ELAYEQ
+3376 
-3382 AKQLINTLSK
+3382 N
-3392 QDKDKLRDTVA
+3392 DLRDLVSE
-3403 KHLNKDNPSLKQVAE
+3403 KLNKDKPTLGDVAQ
-3418 YVMKFGLPSQNLSLD
+3418 YLVDSNLS
-3433 TLTEQEIDNLTDDE
+3433 T
-3447 VSAIYE
+3447 
-3453 QNKEAIQ
+3453 
-3460 ELLQQDLLYQ
+3460 
-3470 LDVSSDFFNRVLS
+3470 
-3483 KDTLKELA
+3483 
-3491 KLRSFKKIPLSRIRN
+3491 
-3506 SALPTDVKQYLTAQL
+3506 
-3521 SSMDYKRLTGNQL
+3521 
-3534 FKAFNNSYIQHQ
+3534 
-3546 KIKQLDYELERRL
+3546 
-3559 LSMVKSLGY
+3559 
-3568 TVSIKT
+3568 
-3574 KQELKDKYGLGI
+3574 
-3586 NGVFSVVQ
+3586 
-3594 KSIEVV
+3594 
-3600 RANERNITTFP
+3600 
-3611 EEALHAIIEV
+3611 
-3621 ANWKDN
+3621 
-3627 GSMLNALYMQLHT
+3627 
-3640 WSEYPKIYN
+3640 
-3649 KYASIYTRNGTP
+3649 
-3661 DKNKIHKEI
+3661 
-3670 LAQVLSYAITGH
+3670 
-3682 KDFKFY
+3682 
-3688 SIEYIDDGFITSILK
+3688 
-3703 KFIDLIGRIYDDFT
+3703 
-3717 GKGIDRELRK
+3717 
-3727 TASIIADYLKEGNL
+3727 
-3741 DGIVHSRTTKGNL
+3741 
-3754 LNVENTLA
+3754 
-3762 HQRTIDNGFAEK
+3762 
-3774 LIQDISSLGGVI
+3774 IQDI
-3786 TGSFGL
+3786 
-3792 RYFNS
+3792 
-3797 IFREAKD
+3797 
-3804 SLHDIDL
+3804 
-3811 YLDVK
+3811 
-3816 KELKA
+3816 
-3821 TGYKN
+3821 
-3826 LRHDEFE
+3826 
-3833 NTNFFKELSK
+3833 
-3843 QYPHLSFATS
+3843 
-3853 FGAVYNNQ
+3853 
-3861 IYQYVVT
+3861 
-3868 KDTQTKALIDQ
+3868 
-3879 AIEQLKS
+3879 
-3886 QKKRV
+3886 
-3891 GIDTV
+3891 
-3896 TELLPEDKANQFY
+3896 
-3909 WLDIFIGYDIAS
+3909 
-3921 TFDSKLG
+3921 
-3928 MNFLSYERGIAEK
+3928 ER
-3941 NALGRSK
+3941 
-3948 DANDY
+3948 
-3953 MNSHAMDTGNY
+3953 
-3964 VDSYFQVDETEI
+3964 
-3976 EYKRRI
+3976 
-3982 LKEAVRKLHNLT
+3982 
-3994 IISDVEEN
+3994 
-4002 AKALVDTLDNET
+4002 
-4014 KDKLRAVVKE
+4014 
-4024 TTKVDK
+4024 
-4030 PTYKQVIQYVVQ
+4030 
-4042 YALNTVQDI
+4042 
-4051 VEHLNPSSESSA
+4051 HLNPLDEESPQA
-4063 QDKLYHYLWERVQ
+4063 KLYHYLWQRVQ
-4076 QLNPNLKVVIRD
+4076 QLNPNLKVVTRD

-4095 EGYYDPVENI
+4095 EGYYEPVENI

-4111 VPDDQKVRVLNHE
+4111 VPDNQKLRVLNHE

-4130 ETGLTQDTQAGREL
+4130 ETGLTQDTQAAREL

-4157 KFTTQLEDINE
+4157 KFTNLLHDINE

-4195 AKQANKLQYFVGV
+4195 ARMANKLQYFVGV
-4208 VMRALGLSKYKANVN
+4208 VMKALGLSKHKANIN

-4238 DNIGNDIRHSQRQE
+4238 DNIGNVIHHSQRQE
-4252 ATARVNST
+4252 ATDRVNST

-4375 KEDKAQMAKMY
+4375 KEDKVQMVKVY

-4393 TKQDNVAR
+4393 TKQDNVTR

-4414 LMQSGSKP
+4414 LMQSGRKP
-4422 MRDNTTWFDKA
+4422 MRDSTTWFDKA

-4441 NWFNRVYFWSKSNKH
+4441 NWFNRVYFRSKSNKH

-4467 VNLDIKARNTS
+4467 VDLDIKARNTS
-4478 VDWLQVGWTMAL
+4478 VDWFQVSWTKAL
-4490 EFSGKVLDKP
+4490 EFTGKVLDKP
-4500 VKKLGYLLM
+4500 VKKAISITAKGLTKVPIYPVKVLGNVLIAKDSM
-4509 DKVIKQF
+4509 DIANRASVEYI
-4516 ADSTGKLGTLG
+4516 GLG
-4527 RAAKLQSDVKTLKA
+4527 
-4541 LDEENGKLHV
+4541 E
-4551 SVVNRLLSQTY
+4551 SVANAMLANTY
-4562 GDERYKLIRDTLNEV
+4562 SDERYKIIRDTINEV
-4577 TMYGNRGKWIE
+4577 TMYGKRGKWIE

-4622 EQKSDITKVVLRTE
+4622 EQKTDITKVVLRTE

-4698 VRNMTKSAQGIAIGL
+4698 VRNMTKSAQGIAVGL

-4755 LENEPLAMNT
+4755 LENESLAMNT

-4798 PYRKLVWVTTPDE
+4798 PYRKLVWVTTQDE
-4811 IKMLKAQGFEEV
+4811 INKLKAQGFEEV

-4828 DKLDDTDQRTLMLH
+4828 DKLDDTDQSTLMLH
-4842 TAYSPNNYVSGGL
+4842 TAYSPNKRVSGGL

-4878 KVTKANIAVRKQRN
+4878 RVTKANVALRKLRN
-4892 QGSYMNYDPR
+4892 QGSYMSYNPS
-4902 VDRNAMVAT
+4902 VDRDAMVAT
-4911 YATDGAILDYH
+4911 YATDGAILGYH
-4922 YEMEGY
+4922 YEMEGN
-4928 TRDIYLERDNSFD
+4928 TRDVYLERANSFD

-5002 PYSFREEI
+5002 PYSFRKEI

-5036 VANMFDKL
+5036 IANMFDKL

-5051 NLAEKLLTGIFIT
+5051 NRAEKLITGIFRA
-5064 FSKEKARQSAVQLE
+5064 FSKEKARQRVVQLE
-5078 KLIQDFVSVIK
+5078 KLIQDFMSVIK
-5089 DYIVIRSGG
+5089 DYIIIRSGG
-5098 VLLGNIRSNFLLLSL
+5098 VLMGNIISNILLLSL
-5113 HGVNPIKILQDSIF
+5113 QGVNPIKILQDSIF

-5137 TQARVNDLNTRLL
+5137 TQAKINDLNTRLL

-5163 ELKTLQ
+5163 ELKALQ
-5169 RELENNP
+5169 RELENSP

-5199 YKTPIQESTG
+5199 YKTPIQERMD
-5209 KYLNKI
+5209 KYLDKI
-5215 AKPIRSTFST
+5215 PKLIRSTVGPLS
-5225 LTIDKG
+5225 IDKG
-5231 TLLHNFLS
+5231 TLLHDFLS
-5239 DAVHFSDLTAKY
+5239 DATQFSDLSAKY

-5292 GFMIFTKF
+5292 GFMMFTKF

-5308 LKLFNKMPVTA
+5308 LKLFNKMPVTT

-5347 DDSIFMADNAFAGT
+5347 DDSIFMADNAFADA

>member
-12 VAQVAENNPIARD
+12 VTQVAENNPIARD
-25 ILEQRQAVGQQLPEG
+25 IFEQRQAVGQQLPEG

-50 PSLGALES
+50 PTTDALES
-58 TEYDGK
+58 TESDGRF
-64 IMEYADGMD
+64 MAYADGMD
-73 SLKDAALGGLKG
+73 SLKDVGLGGLKG
-85 GIGLV
+85 GIGLL
-90 DLGLTTVD
+90 DLGLTTAD
-98 TLATQLKNGARFIG
+98 TLATQLRNGVKSISDA
-112 DVGTGTPMKPSEYN
+112 DTGTSTGPSGYI
-126 VNDNSLRKFLLDSG
+126 VNDNSLRKLLLDSG

-147 QEYYADKA
+147 QEYYADKG
-155 SDAYKRAE
+155 SDAYKLAE
-163 AKVQAKAD
+163 ARIQAKAA
-171 NEESDWGKFYVGT
+171 NEESALGKFYVGA

-196 MVVESL
+196 MVAESL
-202 PATFTGGMLGKGI
+202 PATFGGGMVGRGI
-215 AKVAPIL
+215 AKVAPML
-222 GDKLAGLII
+222 GDKLAGVII
-231 PRAGALGEG
+231 PSAGALGEG

-245 MAFSDLSAQKAEQGE
+245 MVFSDLSAQKAEQGE
-260 EVTLHD
+260 GVTLHD
-266 ARYIPAVGAGTYA
+266 ARYVPAVGAGTSA
-279 FGRLFSKNNSLDI
+279 FGRLFNNSLDI

-309 PAALMEAGQEAGQG
+309 PHALAEAGQEAGQG
-323 YSESVFNQMTLN
+323 YSESIFNQMTLN

-352 AAGVYMAGMMSG
+352 AAGVYMSGMMAG

-372 SAISQGVGKVKQ
+372 GAISQGVGKVKQ

-438 SGVSKFDELI
+438 TGVSKFDGLI

-513 AQTSTNTTGDM
+513 AQTNTNTDVDLSQVNEPTGPD
-524 VTPNTQAT
+524 TQAT
-532 QTTKPNGYVKGK
+532 QTTKSNGYVKGK

-578 SKTGAKNGHRDNPV
+578 SKTGVKDGHRDNPV

-602 GESLANAI
+602 GESLANAKA
-610 PTSGYSMR
+610 TSGYDMR
-618 NGKMHWGLDFGANG
+618 SNGKMHWGLDFGANG

-733 RNISNNTTYDSKMSS
+733 RNINNNTTYDSKMSS

-775 NAKNAGSGAFGL
+775 KAKNVGSGAFGL

-892 TVNSNAIQGSID
+892 TVNSNTIQGSID
-904 TTGQTNRLNDLLA
+904 TTEQTDRLNDLLA

-924 IENLQKL
+924 TENLQKL

-936 QLQEQIANTTNTVNT
+936 QLQEQIANTN
-951 TNTTNTANTADTVN
+951 NTANTANTANTQPVNTVN
-965 TTDTTN
+965 TVNTDN
-971 TIITA
+971 TA
-976 DTTDTAD
+976 D
-983 TADTANTAN
+983 

-998 QEQKQYAEQVE
+998 QEQKQYAEGVE

-1032 QQFQQAGVL
+1032 QQFQQAGIL

-1067 SGDIYNGSKHGAT
+1067 SEDIYNGSKHGNT

-1093 VFSSGNQKTTNQYMD
+1093 VFNSGNQKTTNQYMD
-1108 YLENFRDNHNAKSSI
+1108 YLENFRGNHNAKSSI

-1140 GRTTDG
+1140 GHTTDG

-1161 ETAYQISGR
+1161 ETAYQINGR

-1177 VTNEAKAIDSFTNN
+1177 VTNEAKAIDGFTNN

-1197 QKGNKPV
+1197 QKGNKSV
-1204 QQNNNQQQQVQQ
+1204 QQNNNQQ

-1224 EPSTNVP
+1224 EPSTGVP

-1248 NTNSTYTK
+1248 NSAYAK
-1256 TAQEMNDPNGVW
+1256 TAQEVNDPNGVW
-1268 VGRNGYGKDTVSM
+1268 VGRKGYGKDTVSM

-1299 NESGSHGWT
+1299 NESGSHGWV
-1308 LNSDGSHKTK
+1308 LNDNGSHKPK
-1318 EEVRQLHIQKYK
+1318 KEVRQLHIQKYK

-1357 HTGMRNSS
+1357 YTGMHNSS

-1372 ISQFLEETKGMN
+1372 ISQFLEETKDMN
-1384 DEEKLAYARA
+1384 DKEKLAYARA
-1394 LSQGGRDIANAIKSG
+1394 LSQGGRDTANAIKSG
-1409 KLDNTVSNRLGN
+1409 KLANTVSNRLGN

-1431 PVFDEN
+1431 P
-1437 DTLDFGDSNS
+1437 
-1447 QQSIPE
+1447 
-1453 PTFNENDSLI
+1453 TFNENDSLN

-1480 NDADIELYFG
+1480 NDADIELNFG
-1490 DAPTIDS
+1490 DDISISDDDTFNDNPPPDVMS
-1497 DEVII
+1497 DEELALLDLQRQANEQEEVFDEDVEL
-1502 DLDDVQETNDN
+1502 DLDDENISTSKPKTIKLDEPTQEEE
-1513 NDTDTST
+1513 
-1520 DTDNDTDIDITKGVH
+1520 IDISKGKH
-1535 TLLDMIEH
+1535 ELLDIIEH
-1543 IAFTDIQLLIA
+1543 IDFNDIQLVIA
-1554 NAIVNKYPEHTISFD
+1554 NAIVNKYPDTTVSFD
-1569 GSNADIS
+1569 GTTADI
-1576 IKTTN
+1576 ILPNDK
-1581 PETVLA
+1581 PQTVLA
-1587 RLVYLAT
+1587 RLVLHGT
-1594 RDVLSKDPTT
+1594 RDVLANPDKSE
-1604 SKAHESVHKSL
+1604 AHQKVHKSL
-1615 DYVINKLSQYK
+1615 DYVISKLSQYK
-1626 TTDPKEQELIQNLL
+1626 TTNQEEQQIIQELL

-1650 TSLEEYKDFLKSI
+1650 TSVDKYVDFLKSI
-1663 KTEERKVKN
+1663 ETKERKTES
-1672 NLFSVIIHGFMS
+1672 NLFSTLVRGFMS
-1684 FLGVPSKATTTN
+1684 FLGIPAKATT
-1696 LFEVLMANVGKAI
+1696 I
-1709 NLQARDNKSYVLSMV
+1709 NLYESLLATTGNAVQLQAKDNKSYSLSMV
-1724 SDSDTRKK
+1724 SDSNTRSK
-1732 EQDKPFDEQN
+1732 EQDKPFYEQN

-1769 GIKEIKRLGVKAPNE
+1769 GIKEIKRLGLKEPTRVQ
-1784 KQEAQLKH
+1784 QEQLEH
-1792 YLKFEQQFKQALYNT
+1792 YLEFEQEFKQALYNS
-1807 FQSKKDEYKYQDL
+1807 FQSKKDDYKWQDL

-1830 NPVFD
+1830 NPLFD
-1835 DNAITA
+1835 DNVITA
-1841 MALSAYDYIAL
+1841 LALSAYDYIAH
-1852 NGGSNYTSAEDIAV
+1852 NGGSSFTSADDINT
-1866 LLGLDTEVLVPN
+1866 LLGLDEDTLVPN
-1878 YVLFK
+1878 YILSK
-1883 YKDAGV
+1883 YREAGV
-1889 SVNEVIIDLGKNAVK
+1889 SINEVMIDLGKNAVK

-1912 TAPAET
+1912 TAPHET
-1918 LQRLESSIGDWI
+1918 KARLESSLGDWI
-1930 LTTMLENKLAYKN
+1930 LTTMLENHLAVKN

-1948 ELENDRAN
+1948 ELENDKAQV
-1956 TLGHIPKELNAHATK
+1956 TGKPAETKADMATK
-1971 STITLKPLV
+1971 TTITLRPLDR
-1980 NELDQVI
+1980 ELTTVT
-1987 DDITELSKGTSGY
+1987 DIVAKSKGTSGY
-2000 LSSLYGSSTRR
+2000 LSNLYGSSTRK
-2011 RNVSLVPIEETI
+2011 RNVSLEPIEHTI
-2023 DKIERTS
+2023 DDIDGTLGK
-2030 SEVSKSQMEVI
+2030 VSKEQMKTI
-2041 KRTQIEPIKLNQG
+2041 KRVQKEPMKLNQS
-2054 MSSLLDYF
+2054 MSGIMDWF
-2062 LDNNEEMLH
+2062 VDNNLDVLH
-2071 IMFGAKVY
+2071 EMFGAKVY
-2079 TSEELAQQGVHISE
+2079 TEEELEAQGVHISE
-2093 RESMIKSAE
+2093 RESRIKAAE
-2102 GNLKALDSYL
+2102 STLRALDSYL
-2112 DLREGLPTRDTVFY
+2112 DFKAGLPSVDTLFY
-2126 DQNKAVKN
+2126 DQIKAVKN
-2134 TRMHYNSNVFNFQSE
+2134 ERMHYNSNVFNFQSE
-2149 KVHRALGEYASFETE
+2149 KVHRALGEYANFEITLNTE
-2164 YNSKNFINQK
+2164 NFTNGV
-2174 WIDDKGLP
+2174 WFNNKGKP
-2182 TAEAYLIRA
+2182 TAETYFLRA
-2191 IFENAEGTEGIF
+2191 VFENAEGTEGKF
-2203 EKALKSKKL
+2203 KEALKSKKL
-2212 SEGYTVD
+2212 SDGYTVD
-2219 KLSTENFMPIAW
+2219 KLSSENFIPTALDII
-2231 KYLTTNRELK
+2231 NSRDVK
-2241 TAIRGIH
+2241 TASRGIH
-2248 NIQDGKKPT
+2248 AIQAGKKPT
-2257 ERQLKAIQ
+2257 EPQLRAIQ
-2265 EVVAQWKMG
+2265 KVVEEWGMG
-2274 ANSFRALMEVA
+2274 ANSFRALVEVA
-2285 NLHRAMQNNT
+2285 NLHKAIAENKPFT
-2295 TFVSSLGLGSDGVN
+2295 TSLGLGSDGIN
-2309 SGTSI
+2309 NGIAI

-2321 NDALILQ
+2321 NAMLALQ
-2328 RLGLFGIGAD
+2328 RLGLFAKGAD

-2348 TTIGDYYIAFK
+2348 TTIGDYYTAFK
-2359 DFLLAEVNSLADKT
+2359 DYLLAEIDNLADRT
-2373 DQVDVLHALKAL
+2373 DQADVLHALKAL
-2385 NTSLETRKMLK
+2385 NTSLESRKMLK

-2405 AGTPRLIRAA
+2405 AGNPRLIRAS
-2415 AEQMIKD
+2415 AEQMMKD
-2422 VYKSMSKIVNEQDR
+2422 IYAS
-2436 DKATAAYNNL
+2436 L
-2446 TIQLQGIFG
+2446 TEIHLKNDTVGYDTITTQLQTILGDD
-2455 NKFKLPPLNELLEY
+2455 FKLPSIDKLLNY
-2469 EFSNKDYA
+2469 EFKPNDYA
-2477 LLLEAYEVIMGKA
+2477 LLIEAYETLLGSA
-2490 ISRAIK
+2490 ISRAVK
-2496 EYAGTFIERRNFNI
+2496 NYAEEFIDRRNFNI
-2510 KIHNAI
+2510 DIHNSI
-2516 SETYVKARE
+2516 SKTFIQARE
-2525 HLLEQAK
+2525 WLLEQAK
-2532 QKHEAKLREEYKD
+2532 AKHEQSIRDKYKD
-2545 ATENELKRVLAY
+2545 ATEKELERLLAY
-2557 NTLSTQDIY
+2557 HTLSAKDIR
-2566 EQVDKPLQKMFATV
+2566 EQVDKPLDKMFATV
-2580 RTRHQVEDDLE
+2580 RTRHQAEDE
-2591 SGSIEFVKPE
+2591 NEKGNIEFVKSE
-2601 KTFRQDISIQAITQ
+2601 KTFRQDISIKAITQ
-2615 VFNPKNKSNKDKTNQ
+2615 VFNHKTKGLRDKTNS
-2630 NVFIRDKVLTTTGVT
+2630 NVFIRDKNLVDTGVT
-2645 PNSQMIQQQ
+2645 PNSQMTQQQ
-2654 DAYVTSKAMVV
+2654 DAYVSSRAMIAD
-2665 NDVVSIN
+2665 DVVSIN
-2672 VHDADIAKPTHYA
+2672 VHDANIGRLNHVARMAYEQNKAFFHGTAKYHLYSESLEA
-2685 LMAQAQN
+2685 LM
-2692 RAFFEG
+2692 
-2698 TAQYHMFSESI
+2698 TT
-2709 EALVSMIENITE
+2709 IENIHE
-2721 VMGKDYVTS
+2721 VMGEGYVTS
-2730 DVAIGLVESLLVDAP
+2730 EVAMELVESLLTDYVPKA
-2745 DVNTTGDLIQTIVNN
+2745 NTTGKLIQKIVTDAINK
-2760 TITQGIGYDREKI
+2760 GVRYDLNKLQ
-2773 TLLGGLGSIH
+2773 LLGELSNVQ
-2783 QYSGEGGQVKLT
+2783 QYAGEAGEYTVTQED
-2795 AKDYEMLNEQRDVI
+2795 KDMLQEQAEILNEN
-2809 KQHEEYLKKRIA
+2809 KAYLLKRLDKA
-2821 KVSKEFKHKLEYHD
+2821 VSKFNHPLDYHAQV
-2835 ETNQPVPTDISEV
+2835 QPIPT
-2848 VIYGD
+2848 
-2853 WAKNPITAKGNINQA
+2853 NINQVVNHTGGA
-2868 INALGAMFPNKEHSE
+2868 NGSDTSWDKVGREYGFNNHRHLASKGQSMDRSLSRVDLTEQEILFGLNQVNTLLKRDYDNNYVGRLHARNYYQVINA
-2883 SHAKKYIEVISSD
+2883 D
-2896 AVYVVAPLREGDT
+2896 AVYAVALIT
-2909 GVYGG
+2909 GKSRVSGGTNTAVQVGIKLNKPVYVWDPY
-2914 ANTTVNIAKKLDKPL
+2914 TEQW
-2929 YVYDTISETW
+2929 Y
-2939 HKYQP
+2939 KYQP
-2944 VLKRFV
+2944 ILKRFV
-2950 SFNKPVVLTPKAV
+2950 VYDKPVVLTP
-2963 VTGKKDIEY
+2963 
-2972 ISGSVI
+2972 
-2978 ELSPTFET
+2978 
-2986 DIRLVLNEITNNT
+2986 
-2999 IQMIEAGKVQ
+2999 
-3009 ERQGNTNTNTNT
+3009 
-3021 NESTSEILDP
+3021 
-3031 TTVTL
+3031 
-3036 HSGGA
+3036 
-3041 YGADTDWDIIGR
+3041 
-3053 KYGIQEVKHYRDSG
+3053 
-3067 NQRLSKRLNDRGIKA
+3067 
-3082 TILTKEQMQHAR
+3082 
-3094 VELKKLL
+3094 
-3101 GLDLEDK
+3101 
-3108 LTDNLTARN
+3108 N
-3117 YYQVVN
+3117 Y
-3123 SDSVFAISPLR
+3123 
-3134 ESRKYVAGGTSTAV
+3134 
-3148 RLGIRL
+3148 
-3154 AKPTYVWDTNTL
+3154 
-3166 RWYRYSPQT
+3166 
-3175 KRFEETDTPKITKN
+3175 
-3189 FAGVGTRDIE
+3189 AGVGTRDIDNKPKGKGQMSNPD
-3199 YYDKAGRGL
+3199 YLGDDARAKALQAMAEVYQNTLTAINDRATQANNTDSTL
-3208 GNPKYLSDN
+3208 DN
-3217 VRSKATEAIEE
+3217 VSE
-3228 VYRTSLRNAHDT
+3228 VS
-3240 ASASDEAQ
+3240 SGV
-3248 KSLNIWFSTGE
+3248 LN
-3259 NAQLSN
+3259 
-3265 LALRPF
+3265 
-3271 TTKDDTKYYSVEHYY
+3271 
-3286 QTNKAG
+3286 
-3292 GFNERVYNSPRWA
+3292 
-3305 KGGVKLQGG
+3305 
-3314 LKAKTD
+3314 
-3320 NGYNI
+3320 
-3325 TLMKEGIKL
+3325 
-3334 SFEQN
+3334 
-3339 PEALQTLLATGD
+3339 
-3351 RPLTHRQDTSIWGR
+3351 
-3365 KFPELLMEVRE
+3365 
-3376 ELAYEQ
+3376 YEQ

-3418 YVMKFGLPSQNLSLD
+3418 YVMEFGLPSQNLPLD
-3433 TLTEQEIDNLTDDE
+3433 TLTEQAIDNLTDDE

-3491 KLRSFKKIPLSRIRN
+3491 KLRSDNKISLPHIRN
-3506 SALPTDVKQYLTAQL
+3506 SALPATVKQYLTAQL

-3546 KIKQLDYELERRL
+3546 KIKQLDHELERRL
-3559 LSMVKSLGY
+3559 VSMVKSLGY
-3568 TVSIKT
+3568 TVSVKT

-3600 RANERNITTFP
+3600 HANERNITTLP

-3627 GSMLNALYMQLHT
+3627 GSMLNALYMQLRT

-3649 KYASIYTRNGTP
+3649 RYASIYTRNGTP

-3670 LAQVLSYAITGH
+3670 MAQVLSYAITGH

-3688 SIEYIDDGFITSILK
+3688 SIESIDDGFITSILK

-3717 GKGIDRELRK
+3717 GKGVDRELRR

-3762 HQRTIDNGFAEK
+3762 HQRTIDNGFGEK

-3792 RYFNS
+3792 RYYNS

-3811 YLDVK
+3811 YLDIK

-3821 TGYKN
+3821 TRYRN

-3843 QYPHLSFATS
+3843 QYPHLSFAVS
-3853 FGAVYNNQ
+3853 FGEVYNNQ

-3909 WLDIFIGYDIAS
+3909 WLDIFIGYDLS
-3921 TFDSKLG
+3921 NTFDSKLG

-3941 NALGRSK
+3941 NSLGRSK

-3982 LKEAVRKLHNLT
+3982 LKEAVRKLHNP
-3994 IISDVEEN
+3994 IIVSEVDETYEN

-4030 PTYKQVIQYVVQ
+4030 PTYKQVVQYVVQ

-4051 VEHLNPSSESSA
+4051 VEHLNPSSELSA
-4063 QDKLYHYLWERVQ
+4063 QDKLYHYLWQRVQ
-4076 QLNPNLKVVIRD
+4076 QLNPNLKVVTRD

-4111 VPDDQKVRVLNHE
+4111 VPDDQKIRVLNHE

-4144 KAIYNYLKGKANG
+4144 KAIYDYLKGKANG
-4157 KFTTQLEDINE
+4157 KFTTQLQDINE

-4182 VVKTMDLKEIGIK
+4182 VVKTIDLKEIGIK

-4208 VMRALGLSKYKANVN
+4208 VMRALGLSKYKSNVN

-4238 DNIGNDIRHSQRQE
+4238 DNIGNVIRHSQRQE

-4260 NTLDIFKNLP
+4260 NILDIFKDLP
-4270 TNVSEAHN
+4270 TDVSEAHN

-4338 KAHTGNMAVNGL
+4338 KAYTGNMAVNGL

-4414 LMQSGSKP
+4414 LMQSGKKP

-4467 VNLDIKARNTS
+4467 VDLDIKARNTS
-4478 VDWLQVGWTMAL
+4478 VDWLQVGWTKAL
-4490 EFSGKVLDKP
+4490 EFAGKVLDKP

-4516 ADSTGKLGTLG
+4516 AGSTGKLGTLG
-4527 RAAKLQSDVKTLKA
+4527 NFAKLQSDVKTLKD
-4541 LDEENGKLHV
+4541 LEKENAETPLHE
-4551 SVVNRLLSQTY
+4551 SVVNRLLSKTY
-4562 GDERYKLIRDTLNEV
+4562 GDERYKIIRDTLNEV
-4577 TMYGNRGKWIE
+4577 TMYGKRGKWIE

-4728 FMLVDILSTLYALDY
+4728 FMLVDVLSTLYALDY

-4798 PYRKLVWVTTPDE
+4798 PYRKLIWVTTPDE

-4878 KVTKANIAVRKQRN
+4878 KVTKANIVMRKQRN
-4892 QGSYMNYDPR
+4892 QGSYMNYDPS
-4902 VDRNAMVAT
+4902 VDRNVMVAT

-4922 YEMEGY
+4922 YEMEGN
-4928 TRDIYLERDNSFD
+4928 TRDTYLERDNSFD
-4941 ELMGTLHGNLEFKP
+4941 ELIGTLHGNLEFKP

-5036 VANMFDKL
+5036 IANMFDKL
-5044 HDPEQKL
+5044 YDPEQKL
-5051 NLAEKLLTGIFIT
+5051 NRAEKLITGIFRA
-5064 FSKEKARQSAVQLE
+5064 FSEEKARQRAVQLE
-5078 KLIQDFVSVIK
+5078 KLIQDFMSVIK
-5089 DYIVIRSGG
+5089 DYIVVRGGG
-5098 VLLGNIRSNFLLLSL
+5098 VLMGNIISNILLLSL
-5113 HGVNPIKILQDSIF
+5113 HGINPIKVLQDSIF

-5137 TQARVNDLNTRLL
+5137 TQAKVNDLNTRLL

-5169 RELENNP
+5169 RELDNNP

-5199 YKTPIQESTG
+5199 YKTPIQKSTDE
-5209 KYLNKI
+5209 YLNKI
-5215 AKPIRSTFST
+5215 PKPIRSTFNT
-5225 LTIDKG
+5225 LTINKG

-5239 DAVHFSDLTAKY
+5239 DAVQFSDLSAKY

-5308 LKLFNKMPVTA
+5308 LKLFTKMPVTA

-5347 DDSIFMADNAFAGT
+5347 DDSIFVADNAFADA